1 MPKKNF
7 LSSAFDKF
15 SDKQGGILEEISANT
30 LVVAE
35 TFEEG
40 GEIFDR
46 IDRMVE
52 AIETI
57 VESTKSGSGGLQEA
71 IVLNLVAPTLKPIG
85 LGMGFII
92 DALNQAES
100 AEDLTSKFGALNA
113 GLVVLGD
120 IGKSILMF
128 AATMV
133 IGIPILMVAAVTAPV
148 WVGGIYVIIQG
159 IKMATQSLE
168 KGELDKLLILHA
180 IGISIVR
187 FGLMMAAM
195 VLIAPVAII
204 GMLFT
209 VPLILGVVAMAE
221 YIDEHLG
228 EDSLDKFKTFNESMV
243 MLGLG
248 ILSIG
253 VSLALM
259 AVLAKHVLLG
269 LMVFALVAFSLGGI
283 FMLWEKIFKI
293 DEVKAEAYAKSLAF
307 LGLGIITI
315 GLGLMLMNAFAGAI
329 MKGLM
334 VAALVLIVI
343 GGVFFLFQK
352 MGINKTIK
360 KTSMG
365 LILAGGAILSLSV
378 ALAIANLIMP
388 GFLDTL
394 GILMIIGAVG
404 LTMYIIGNQI
414 GSIVKGALGLIIMGL
429 GLFALSVGIGFM
441 RLALPDPMEGIGM
454 LLFIGGLALVF
465 GVAGMAVANIALG
478 GLAMIIAGVALIVL
492 GLGVMAMMA
501 SLPTVEEGIGMLLL
515 IGGLGLVF
523 GVAGAAAAFIAL
535 GSAAMMVAGVALII
549 IGAGVAIMSAA
560 TKDVTMD
567 QVLVMGAIIGGIG
580 VAMAAAG
587 VVSPLIL
594 LGSVAMTAAG
604 VAVLAISVGIGA
616 LSLLDFSKL
625 GTISEKGNKAFNW
638 SGEKGFFGG
647 KKTNFET
654 AMDAIAD
661 GMALGPLAI
670 IGIMAGAPTLILA
683 GAALTGIA
691 LGLRVFTAVIG
702 DVDLPKLSDNVKMIV
717 AGLADT
723 FADVGR
729 KYPGGGGGILAALT
743 GSGGDKSVVAQGIS
757 AVGGMGKALTGIAK
771 GVQAMAM
778 LKFPTGFDKDGNPT
792 GFETID
798 LTSAVPNLIANTKL
812 IVTGLSSAFAEVGES
827 SAAQGSSWFSSS
839 AYEKGI
845 DVVRQ
850 MGTPLFNLAKGVQ
863 SMAMLKFPTGFDKDG
878 NATGYK
884 SIGDV
889 DTLVAKLAKN
899 TKALIIGLAGVFEE
913 VGASGVGSGG
923 GWFSSSNFEKGAEIA
938 LQLADPYSSLADA
951 VESVAKLTEGITDPV
966 LLREKVTSL
975 VETISVIGGFWVQ
988 SFFDGV
994 NAARNV
1000 KEPYSIL
1007 AASTTDVTTIT
1018 TAISDA
1024 AEVKE
1029 KVSAMIEAIVGTND
1043 EGVDMNAKKLLV
1055 YAIGHTYEKL
1065 GVAIPLIVNALTQFT
1080 VEKGKAFASIFGG
1093 ETPAEMYE
1101 AKNKMLKTLAMSYM
1115 RMAVAIPMIV
1125 ASVNTVAAEPMNE
1138 FTKLYGGVTNDV
1150 EILAAKSTLFEAVGT
1165 SYQKIGSAA
1174 PQIASA
1180 INGTS
1185 LEQMTGWTNM
1195 FVGDVGFLRPIAGYN
1210 AQTELWQTIGNSLTM
1225 GATAFPQISAGIN
1238 AVDYDKLVES
1248 RRMFEA
1254 LGVLAEGGEP
1264 ADILAA
1270 MGESL
1275 EVAMQRLAD
1284 ILMEFQTSVGDAQD
1298 AQGGLLSEIASL
1310 PGKLVGGVVNGV
1322 TGGGGGGNSAEVVR
1336 AVKQLQNALTK
1347 TGVKING
1354 SSNLTR

>member
-1 MPKKNF
+1 MPKKNP
-7 LSSAFDKF
+7 LATAFDKF
-15 SDKQGGILEEISANT
+15 SSKDGVLGEISANT
-30 LVVAE
+30 LLVAE
-35 TFEEG
+35 TFDEG

-57 VESTKSGSGGLQEA
+57 VEGTKSGSGGLQEA

-133 IGIPILMVAAVTAPV
+133 IGIPILMIAAVTAPV

-159 IKMATQSLE
+159 IKMATQGLE
-168 KGELDKLLILHA
+168 EGELDKLLILHA
-180 IGISIVR
+180 IGASIVK
-187 FGLMMAAM
+187 FGLLMAAM
-195 VLIAPVAII
+195 VLIAPVALV

-209 VPLILGVVAMAE
+209 VPLLLGVVAIAK
-221 YIDEHLG
+221 YIGEHFT
-228 EDSLDKFKTFNESMV
+228 EEALDKFMTFNKAMV

-253 VSLALM
+253 LSLALV
-259 AVLAKHVLLG
+259 AVLAKHIIMGLFVFGMVALG
-269 LMVFALVAFSLGGI
+269 LGAI
-283 FMLWEKIFKI
+283 FMLWEKLFQI
-293 DEVKAEAYAKSLAF
+293 DETKAEAYAKSLAF
-307 LGLGIITI
+307 LGIGIITI

-329 MKGLM
+329 IKGLM

-343 GGVFFLFQK
+343 GGVFWLFQK

-365 LILAGGAILSLSV
+365 LILAAGAILALSV
-378 ALAIANLIMP
+378 ALALSNLIMP
-388 GFLDTL
+388 GFLDTM
-394 GILMIIGAVG
+394 GILMIIGAVA
-404 LTMYIIGNQI
+404 LTMFIIGKQI
-414 GSIVKGALGLIIMGL
+414 GNIVQGALSLIIMGI

-441 RLALPDPMEGIGM
+441 RLAIPSVEVGIGM
-454 LLFIGGLALVF
+454 IALIGGIGLVF
-465 GVAGMAVANIALG
+465 GVIGMAFANVALG
-478 GLAMIIAGVALIVL
+478 GAAMIIAGVALIVL
-492 GLGVMAMMA
+492 GLGVMAMMH
-501 SLPTVEEGIGMLLL
+501 SLPTVEEGVGMLLL

-523 GVAGAAAAFIAL
+523 GVAGLAAAFIAL
-535 GSAAMMVAGVALII
+535 GAASMIVAGVALIV
-549 IGAGVAIMSAA
+549 IGAGVAIMAAA

-587 VVSPLIL
+587 LASPLIL

-604 VAVLAISVGIGA
+604 IAVLAISVGMAA
-616 LSLLDFSKL
+616 LASIDFSKL

-647 KKTNFET
+647 KKSNFET
-654 AMDAIAD
+654 AMGAIAD
-661 GMALGPLAI
+661 GMSLGPLSI
-670 IGIMAGAPTLILA
+670 LGIMAGAPVMILA
-683 GAALTGIA
+683 GAALTSIA
-691 LGLRVFTAVIG
+691 LGLRVFTSAIG
-702 DVDLPKLSDNVKMIV
+702 DTDLPSLSDNVQMIV
-717 AGLADT
+717 SGLSET
-723 FADVGR
+723 FAEVGASMGGPFWFTSDVY
-729 KYPGGGGGILAALT
+729 KGIQAT
-743 GSGGDKSVVAQGIS
+743 R
-757 AVGGMGKALTGIAK
+757 GMGTSLTGIAK

-778 LKFPTGFDKDGNPT
+778 LRFPTGFDKEGNPT
-792 GFETID
+792 GYETID
-798 LTSAVPNLIANTKL
+798 LGTAVPNLVANTKL
-812 IVTGLSSAFAEVGES
+812 IITGLSSAFAEVGES
-827 SAAQGSSWFSSS
+827 KAAQGSSWFSSS
-839 AYEKGI
+839 SYEKGI
-845 DVVRQ
+845 EVVKQ

-951 VESVAKLTEGITDPV
+951 VESVATLTEGITDPV

-1007 AASTTDVTTIT
+1007 ASAVTDVTTIT
-1018 TAISDA
+1018 SAISDG
-1024 AEVKE
+1024 AEVRE
-1029 KVSAMIEAIVGTND
+1029 KVSAMIESIVGTND
-1043 EGVDMNAKKLLV
+1043 EGVDMGAKTTLI
-1055 YAIGHTYEKL
+1055 YAIGWTYGKL
-1065 GVAIPLIVNALTQFT
+1065 GVAIPLIVSAITQFT

-1125 ASVNTVAAEPMNE
+1125 ASVNSLAAEPMNE

-1150 EILAAKSTLFEAVGT
+1150 EILAAKSTLFEAVGS
-1165 SYQKIGSAA
+1165 SYQKIGAAA

-1180 INGTS
+1180 VNGTS
-1185 LEQMTGWTNM
+1185 LEQMQGWTGM

-1210 AQTELWQTIGNSLTM
+1210 AQTELWSTIGNSLTM

-1238 AVDYDKLVES
+1238 AIDYNKLVES
-1248 RRMFEA
+1248 RKMFEA
-1254 LGVLAEGGEP
+1254 LGVLSEGGEP

-1284 ILMEFQTSVGDAQD
+1284 ILMEFQTSVGESQD
-1298 AQGGLLSEIASL
+1298 AQGGILSELASL
-1310 PGKLVGGVVNGV
+1310 PGKLVGGVADGIR
-1322 TGGGGGGNSAEVVR
+1322 GDGGGGNSSDDINR
-1336 AVKQLQNALTK
+1336 LIRILTSK
-1347 TGVKING
+1347 GVKINNLPDGLG
-1354 SSNLTR
+1354 S

>member
-1 MPKKNF
+1 MPRKDPLAN
-7 LSSAFDKF
+7 AFDKLN
-15 SDKQGGILEEISANT
+15 SKGGVLNEISANT

-35 TFEEG
+35 TFDEG

-46 IDRMVE
+46 IDRMVT

-57 VESTKSGSGGLQEA
+57 VDSTKTGKGGIQEA

-100 AEDLTSKFGALNA
+100 ADDLTSKFGALNA

-133 IGIPILMVAAVTAPV
+133 IGIPILMIAAVTAPV

-159 IKMATQSLE
+159 IKMATKDLKE
-168 KGELDKLLILHA
+168 GELDKLIILHA
-180 IGISIVR
+180 IGHSIVK

-209 VPLILGVVAMAE
+209 VPLILGIVAMAK
-221 YIDEHLG
+221 YINEHLD
-228 EDSLDKFKTFNESMV
+228 EKQLDNFRTFNESMV
-243 MLGLG
+243 ILGLG
-248 ILSIG
+248 ILAIG
-253 VSLALM
+253 LSLAFM
-259 AVLAKHVLLG
+259 ALAFKQVMMGVLVTILVLGALG
-269 LMVFALVAFSLGGI
+269 AV
-283 FMLWEKIFKI
+283 FMLWEKVFKI
-293 DEVKAEAYAKSLAF
+293 DQTKAEGYAKALAF
-307 LGLGIITI
+307 LGLGIIGI

-329 MKGLM
+329 MKGLL
-334 VAALVLIVI
+334 VASLVLVVL
-343 GGVFFLFQK
+343 GGIFWLFQK
-352 MGINKTIK
+352 MGISRTIK

-365 LILAGGAILSLSV
+365 LILAAGAILALSV
-378 ALAIANLIMP
+378 ALALSNLILP
-388 GFLDTL
+388 GFLETL
-394 GILMIIGAVG
+394 SILITVGAVG
-404 LTMYIIGNQI
+404 LTFYILGKQL
-414 GSIVKGALGLIIMGL
+414 GSIIKGGLAVIVMAL
-429 GLFALSVGIGFM
+429 GLFALSIGIGFM
-441 RLALPDPMEGIGM
+441 RLALPDPETAIGM
-454 LLFIGGLALVF
+454 LLFIGGLGLAF
-465 GVAGMAVANIALG
+465 GLIGMAAAQVALG
-478 GLAMIIAGVALIVL
+478 GLAMILVGVSLIVI
-492 GLGVMAMMA
+492 GLGVMALMA
-501 SLPTVEEGIGMLLL
+501 SLPTIEEGLGMLAL
-515 IGGLGLVF
+515 IGGLGIVF
-523 GVAGAAAAFIAL
+523 GVAGLAAAFIAL
-535 GSAAMMVAGVALII
+535 GAASMMVAGVALII

-625 GTISEKGNKAFNW
+625 GTISEKGSKAFNW

-778 LKFPTGFDKDGNPT
+778 LKFPTGFDKEGNPT

-812 IVTGLSSAFAEVGES
+812 LVAGLSSVFAEVGES
-827 SAAQGSSWFSSS
+827 KAAQGSSWFSSS
-839 AYEKGI
+839 SYEKGI
-845 DVVRQ
+845 DVVKK
-850 MGTPLFNLAKGVQ
+850 MGTPLFNLANGVQ
-863 SMAMLKFPTGFDKDG
+863 AMANLKFPTGYDKDG
-878 NATGYK
+878 NPTGFK
-884 SIGDV
+884 AIGNV
-889 DTLVAKLAKN
+889 DGLVKKLAKN
-899 TKALIIGLAGVFEE
+899 TKALIIGLAGVFED
-913 VGASGVGSGG
+913 VGKSGVGQDG
-923 GWFSSSNFEKGAEIA
+923 GWFSASNFEKGAEIA
-938 LQLADPYSSLADA
+938 LALSDPYASLADA
-951 VESVAKLTEGITDPV
+951 VESVTKITSGISNAGEV
-966 LLREKVTSL
+966 REKVT
-975 VETISVIGGFWVQ
+975 
-988 SFFDGV
+988 
-994 NAARNV
+994 
-1000 KEPYSIL
+1000 
-1007 AASTTDVTTIT
+1007 
-1018 TAISDA
+1018 
-1024 AEVKE
+1024 
-1029 KVSAMIEAIVGTND
+1029 AMIDAITGGDNVD
-1043 EGVDMNAKKLLV
+1043 IDMNAKKNLI
-1055 YAIGHTYEKL
+1055 ATIGATYEKL
-1065 GVAIPLIVNALTQFT
+1065 GTAIPLIVEAITKFT

-1093 ETPAEMYE
+1093 ETPPEMFE
-1101 AKNKMLKTLAMSYM
+1101 AKNKMLRTLATSYM
-1115 RMAVAIPMIV
+1115 RMAVAIPLIV
-1125 ASVNTVAAEPMNE
+1125 GSINTVEAEPMNE
-1138 FTKLYGGVTNDV
+1138 FTKLYGGITQDIEVMATRT
-1150 EILAAKSTLFEAVGT
+1150 TLFQAVGD
-1165 SYQKIGSAA
+1165 SYQKIGGAA
-1174 PQIASA
+1174 PQISAA
-1180 INGTS
+1180 INGTN
-1185 LEQMTGWTNM
+1185 LEQMAAWKNM

-1210 AQTELWQTIGNSLTM
+1210 AQTELWSTIGNSLTM

-1238 AVDYDKLVES
+1238 AIDYDKLVES

-1254 LGVLAEGGEP
+1254 LGVLSEGGEP

-1322 TGGGGGGNSAEVVR
+1322 TGGGNDGGAETAR
-1336 AVKQLQNALTK
+1336 AITQLRNALLK
-1347 TGVKING
+1347 SGIKI
-1354 SSNLTR
+1354 SNLSELDS

>member
-1 MPKKNF
+1 MPKKNP
-7 LSSAFDKF
+7 LATAFDKF
-15 SDKQGGILEEISANT
+15 SSKDGVLGEISANT
-30 LVVAE
+30 LLVAE
-35 TFEEG
+35 TFDEG

-57 VESTKSGSGGLQEA
+57 VDSTQSGSGGLQEA

-133 IGIPILMVAAVTAPV
+133 IGIPILMIAAVTAPV

-159 IKMATQSLE
+159 IKMATQGLE
-168 KGELDKLLILHA
+168 EGELDKLLILHA
-180 IGISIVR
+180 IGASIVK
-187 FGLMMAAM
+187 FGLLMAAM
-195 VLIAPVAII
+195 VLIAPVALV

-209 VPLILGVVAMAE
+209 VPLLLGVVAIAK
-221 YIDEHLG
+221 YIGEHFT
-228 EDSLDKFKTFNESMV
+228 EEALDKFMTFNKAMV

-253 VSLALM
+253 LSLALV
-259 AVLAKHVLLG
+259 AVLGKHIIMGLFVFGMVALG
-269 LMVFALVAFSLGGI
+269 LGAI
-283 FMLWEKIFKI
+283 FMLWEKLFQI
-293 DEVKAEAYAKSLAF
+293 DETKAEAYAKSLAF
-307 LGLGIITI
+307 LGIGIITI

-329 MKGLM
+329 IKGLM

-352 MGINKTIK
+352 MGISKTIK

-365 LILAGGAILSLSV
+365 LILAAGAILALSV
-378 ALAIANLIMP
+378 ALALSNLIMP
-388 GFLDTL
+388 GFLDTM
-394 GILMIIGAVG
+394 GILMIIGAVA
-404 LTMYIIGNQI
+404 LTMFFIGKQIGN
-414 GSIVKGALGLIIMGL
+414 IVKGALALIVMGI
-429 GLFALSVGIGFM
+429 GLFALAVGIGFM
-441 RLALPDPMEGIGM
+441 RLAIPSVEVGIGM
-454 LLFIGGLALVF
+454 IALIGGIGLVF
-465 GVAGMAVANIALG
+465 GVIGMAFANVALG
-478 GLAMIIAGVALIVL
+478 GAAMIIAGVALIVL
-492 GLGVMAMMA
+492 GLGVMAMMH

-523 GVAGAAAAFIAL
+523 GVAGLAAAFIAL
-535 GSAAMMVAGVALII
+535 GAASMIVAGVALIV
-549 IGAGVAIMSAA
+549 IGAGVAIMAAA

-587 VVSPLIL
+587 LASPLIL

-604 VAVLAISVGIGA
+604 IAVLTISVGMAA
-616 LSLLDFSKL
+616 LAAIDFSKL

-647 KKTNFET
+647 KKSNFET
-654 AMDAIAD
+654 AMGAIAD
-661 GMALGPLAI
+661 GMSLGPLSI
-670 IGIMAGAPTLILA
+670 LGIMTGAPVMILA
-683 GAALTGIA
+683 GAALTSIA
-691 LGLRVFTAVIG
+691 LGLRVFTSAIG
-702 DVDLPKLSDNVKMIV
+702 DTDLPRLSDNVQMIV
-717 AGLADT
+717 SGLSET
-723 FADVGR
+723 FAEVGASMGGPFWFTSDVY
-729 KYPGGGGGILAALT
+729 KGIQAT
-743 GSGGDKSVVAQGIS
+743 R
-757 AVGGMGKALTGIAK
+757 GMGTSLTGIAK

-778 LKFPTGFDKDGNPT
+778 LRFPTGFDKEGNPT
-792 GFETID
+792 GYETID
-798 LTSAVPNLIANTKL
+798 LGTAVPNLVANTKL
-812 IVTGLSSAFAEVGES
+812 IITGLSSAFAEVGES
-827 SAAQGSSWFSSS
+827 KAAQGSSWFSSS
-839 AYEKGI
+839 SYEKGI
-845 DVVRQ
+845 DVVKK

-951 VESVAKLTEGITDPV
+951 VESVATLTEGITDPV

-975 VETISVIGGFWVQ
+975 VETISVIGGFWVE

-1007 AASTTDVTTIT
+1007 ASAVTDVTTIT
-1018 TAISDA
+1018 SAISDG
-1024 AEVKE
+1024 AEVRE
-1029 KVSAMIEAIVGTND
+1029 KVSAMIESIVGTND
-1043 EGVDMNAKKLLV
+1043 EGVDMGAKTTLI
-1055 YAIGHTYEKL
+1055 YAIGWTYGKL
-1065 GVAIPLIVNALTQFT
+1065 GVAIPLIVSAITQFT

-1101 AKNKMLKTLAMSYM
+1101 AKNKMLKTLATSYM

-1125 ASVNTVAAEPMNE
+1125 ASVNTIAAEPMNE

-1150 EILAAKSTLFEAVGT
+1150 EILAAKSTLFEAVGS
-1165 SYQKIGSAA
+1165 SYQKIGAAA

-1180 INGTS
+1180 VNGTS
-1185 LEQMTGWTNM
+1185 LEQMQGWTGM

-1210 AQTELWQTIGNSLTM
+1210 AQTELWSTIGNSLTM

-1238 AVDYDKLVES
+1238 AIDYNKLVES

-1254 LGVLAEGGEP
+1254 LGVLSEGGEP

-1275 EVAMQRLAD
+1275 EIAMQRLAD
-1284 ILMEFQTSVGDAQD
+1284 ILMEFQTSVGESQD
-1298 AQGGLLSEIASL
+1298 AQGGFMSELASL
-1310 PGKLVGGVVNGV
+1310 PGKLVGGVADGIRGN
-1322 TGGGGGGNSAEVVR
+1322 GGGGSNNSDDINR
-1336 AVKQLQNALTK
+1336 LIRILTSK
-1347 TGVKING
+1347 GVKINNLPDGLG
-1354 SSNLTR
+1354 S

>member
-1 MPKKNF
+1 MPKKNP
-7 LSSAFDKF
+7 LATAFDKF
-15 SDKQGGILEEISANT
+15 SSKDGVLGEISANT
-30 LVVAE
+30 LLVAE
-35 TFEEG
+35 TFDEG

-57 VESTKSGSGGLQEA
+57 VEGTKSGSGGLQEA

-133 IGIPILMVAAVTAPV
+133 IGIPILMIAAVTAPV

-159 IKMATQSLE
+159 IKMATQGLE
-168 KGELDKLLILHA
+168 EGELDKLLILHA
-180 IGISIVR
+180 IGASIVK
-187 FGLMMAAM
+187 FGLLMAAM
-195 VLIAPVAII
+195 VLIAPVALV

-209 VPLILGVVAMAE
+209 VPLLLGVVAIAK
-221 YIDEHLG
+221 YIGEHFT
-228 EDSLDKFKTFNESMV
+228 EEALDKFMTFNKAMV

-253 VSLALM
+253 LSLALV
-259 AVLAKHVLLG
+259 AVLAKHIIMGLFVFGMVALG
-269 LMVFALVAFSLGGI
+269 LGAI
-283 FMLWEKIFKI
+283 FMLWEKLFQI
-293 DEVKAEAYAKSLAF
+293 DETKAEAYAKSLAF
-307 LGLGIITI
+307 LGIGIITI

-329 MKGLM
+329 IKGLM

-343 GGVFFLFQK
+343 GGVFWLFQK

-365 LILAGGAILSLSV
+365 LILAAGAILALSV
-378 ALAIANLIMP
+378 ALALSNLIMP
-388 GFLDTL
+388 GFLDTM
-394 GILMIIGAVG
+394 GILMIIGAVA
-404 LTMYIIGNQI
+404 LTMFIIGKQI
-414 GSIVKGALGLIIMGL
+414 GNIVQGALSLIIMGI

-441 RLALPDPMEGIGM
+441 RLAIPSVEVGIGM
-454 LLFIGGLALVF
+454 IALIGGIGLVF
-465 GVAGMAVANIALG
+465 GVIGMAFANVALG
-478 GLAMIIAGVALIVL
+478 GAAMIIAGVALIVL
-492 GLGVMAMMA
+492 GLGVMAMMH
-501 SLPTVEEGIGMLLL
+501 SLPTVEEGVGMLLL

-523 GVAGAAAAFIAL
+523 GVAGLAAAFIAL
-535 GSAAMMVAGVALII
+535 GAASMIVAGVALIV
-549 IGAGVAIMSAA
+549 IGAGVAIMAAA

-587 VVSPLIL
+587 LASPLIL

-604 VAVLAISVGIGA
+604 IAVLAISVGMAA
-616 LSLLDFSKL
+616 LASIDFSKL

-647 KKTNFET
+647 KKSNFET
-654 AMDAIAD
+654 AMGAIAD
-661 GMALGPLAI
+661 GMSLGPLSI
-670 IGIMAGAPTLILA
+670 LGIMAGAPVMILA
-683 GAALTGIA
+683 GAALTSIA
-691 LGLRVFTAVIG
+691 LGLRVFTSAIG
-702 DVDLPKLSDNVKMIV
+702 DTDLPSLSDNVQMIV
-717 AGLADT
+717 SGLSET
-723 FADVGR
+723 FAEVGASMGGPFWFTSDVY
-729 KYPGGGGGILAALT
+729 KGIQAT
-743 GSGGDKSVVAQGIS
+743 R
-757 AVGGMGKALTGIAK
+757 GMGTSLTGIAK

-778 LKFPTGFDKDGNPT
+778 LRFPTGFDKEGNPT
-792 GFETID
+792 GYETID
-798 LTSAVPNLIANTKL
+798 LGTAVPNLVANTKL
-812 IVTGLSSAFAEVGES
+812 IITGLSSAFAEVGES
-827 SAAQGSSWFSSS
+827 KAAQGSSWFSSS
-839 AYEKGI
+839 SYEKGI
-845 DVVRQ
+845 EVVKQ

-951 VESVAKLTEGITDPV
+951 VESVATLTEGITDPV

-1007 AASTTDVTTIT
+1007 ASAVTDVTTIT
-1018 TAISDA
+1018 SAISDG
-1024 AEVKE
+1024 AEVRE
-1029 KVSAMIEAIVGTND
+1029 KVSAMIESIVGTND
-1043 EGVDMNAKKLLV
+1043 EGVDMGAKTTLI
-1055 YAIGHTYEKL
+1055 YAIGWTYGKL
-1065 GVAIPLIVNALTQFT
+1065 GVAIPLIVNAITQFT

-1125 ASVNTVAAEPMNE
+1125 ASVNSLAAEPMNE

-1150 EILAAKSTLFEAVGT
+1150 EILAAKSTLFEAVGS
-1165 SYQKIGSAA
+1165 SYQKIGAAA

-1185 LEQMTGWTNM
+1185 LEQMQGWTGM

-1210 AQTELWQTIGNSLTM
+1210 AQTELWSTIGNSLTM

-1238 AVDYDKLVES
+1238 AIDYNKLVES
-1248 RRMFEA
+1248 RKMFEA
-1254 LGVLAEGGEP
+1254 LGVLSEGGEP

-1284 ILMEFQTSVGDAQD
+1284 ILMEFQTSVGESQD
-1298 AQGGLLSEIASL
+1298 AQGGILSELASL
-1310 PGKLVGGVVNGV
+1310 PGKLVGGVADGIR
-1322 TGGGGGGNSAEVVR
+1322 GDGGGGNSSDDINR
-1336 AVKQLQNALTK
+1336 LIRILTSK
-1347 TGVKING
+1347 GVKINNLPDGLG
-1354 SSNLTR
+1354 S

>member
-1 MPKKNF
+1 MPRKDPLAN
-7 LSSAFDKF
+7 AFDKLN
-15 SDKQGGILEEISANT
+15 SKGGVLNEISANT

-57 VESTKSGSGGLQEA
+57 VDSTKTGKGGVQEA

-100 AEDLTSKFGALNA
+100 ADDLTSKFGALNA

-159 IKMATQSLE
+159 IKMATKDLE
-168 KGELDKLLILHA
+168 EGELDKLMILHA
-180 IGISIVR
+180 IGHSIVK

-195 VLIAPVAII
+195 VLIAPIAII

-209 VPLILGVVAMAE
+209 VPLILGIVAMAK
-221 YIDEHLG
+221 YIGEHLD
-228 EDSLDKFKTFNESMV
+228 EKQLDKFRTFNEGMV
-243 MLGLG
+243 ILGLG
-248 ILSIG
+248 ILAIG
-253 VSLALM
+253 LSLAFM
-259 AVLAKHVLLG
+259 ALAYKQVMMGVLVTVLVLS
-269 LMVFALVAFSLGGI
+269 VLGGV
-283 FMLWEKIFKI
+283 FMLWEKVFKI
-293 DEVKAEAYAKSLAF
+293 DQTKAEGYAKALAF
-307 LGLGIITI
+307 LGLGIIGI

-329 MKGLM
+329 MKGLL
-334 VAALVLIVI
+334 VASLVLVVL
-343 GGVFFLFQK
+343 GGIFFLFQK
-352 MGINKTIK
+352 MGISRTIK

-365 LILAGGAILSLSV
+365 LILAAGAILALSV

-394 GILMIIGAVG
+394 GILMVIGAVG

-414 GSIVKGALGLIIMGL
+414 GAIVKGALGLIIMGL
-429 GLFALSVGIGFM
+429 GLFALAVGIGFM
-441 RLALPDPMEGIGM
+441 RLALPDPLEGMGM
-454 LLFIGGLALVF
+454 LLFIGALALVF

-478 GLAMIIAGVALIVL
+478 GLAMIIAGVALIVI
-492 GLGVMAMMA
+492 GLGVMAIMA
-501 SLPTVEEGIGMLLL
+501 SLPTIEEGLGMLAL
-515 IGGLGLVF
+515 IGGLALVF
-523 GVAGAAAAFIAL
+523 GVAGLAAAFIAL
-535 GSAAMMVAGVALII
+535 GAVSMMVAGVALII
-549 IGAGVAIMSAA
+549 IGAGVAIMAAA
-560 TKDVTMD
+560 TKEVTMD

-587 VVSPLIL
+587 LAAPLII
-594 LGSVAMTAAG
+594 LGSAAMTLAG
-604 VAVLAISVGIGA
+604 VAVITIAAGLGA
-616 LSLLDFSKL
+616 LSLLNFAKL

-778 LKFPTGFDKDGNPT
+778 LKFPTGFDKEGNPT

-812 IVTGLSSAFAEVGES
+812 LVAGLSSVFAEVGES
-827 SAAQGSSWFSSS
+827 KAAQGSSWFSSS
-839 AYEKGI
+839 SYEKGI
-845 DVVRQ
+845 DVVKK
-850 MGTPLFNLAKGVQ
+850 MGTPLFNLANGVQ
-863 SMAMLKFPTGFDKDG
+863 AMANLKFPTGYDKDG
-878 NATGYK
+878 NPTGFK
-884 SIGDV
+884 AIGNV
-889 DTLVAKLAKN
+889 DGLVKKLAKN
-899 TKALIIGLAGVFEE
+899 TKALIIGLAGVFED
-913 VGASGVGSGG
+913 VGKSGVGQDG
-923 GWFSSSNFEKGAEIA
+923 GWFSASNFEKGAEIA
-938 LQLADPYSSLADA
+938 LALSDPYASLADA
-951 VESVAKLTEGITDPV
+951 VESVTKITSGISNAGEV
-966 LLREKVTSL
+966 REKVT
-975 VETISVIGGFWVQ
+975 
-988 SFFDGV
+988 
-994 NAARNV
+994 
-1000 KEPYSIL
+1000 
-1007 AASTTDVTTIT
+1007 
-1018 TAISDA
+1018 
-1024 AEVKE
+1024 
-1029 KVSAMIEAIVGTND
+1029 AMIDAITGGDNVD
-1043 EGVDMNAKKLLV
+1043 IDMNAKKNLI
-1055 YAIGHTYEKL
+1055 ATIGATYEKL
-1065 GVAIPLIVNALTQFT
+1065 GTAIPLIVEAITKFT

-1093 ETPAEMYE
+1093 ETPPEMFE
-1101 AKNKMLKTLAMSYM
+1101 AKNKMLRTLATSYM
-1115 RMAVAIPMIV
+1115 RMAVAIPLIV
-1125 ASVNTVAAEPMNE
+1125 GSINTVEAEPMNE
-1138 FTKLYGGVTNDV
+1138 FTKLYGGITQDV
-1150 EILAAKSTLFEAVGT
+1150 EVMATRTTLFQAVGD
-1165 SYQKIGSAA
+1165 SYQKIGGAA
-1174 PQIASA
+1174 PQISAA
-1180 INGTS
+1180 INGTN
-1185 LEQMTGWTNM
+1185 LEQMTAWKNM

-1210 AQTELWQTIGNSLTM
+1210 AQTELWSTIGNSLTM

-1238 AVDYDKLVES
+1238 AIDYNKLVES

-1254 LGVLAEGGEP
+1254 LGVLSEGGEP

-1322 TGGGGGGNSAEVVR
+1322 TGGGSDGGAETAR
-1336 AVKQLQNALTK
+1336 AITQLRNALLK
-1347 TGVKING
+1347 SGIKI
-1354 SSNLTR
+1354 SNLSELDS

>member
-1 MPKKNF
+1 MPKKDF

-15 SDKQGGILEEISANT
+15 SDKQGGILNEISANT

-57 VESTKSGSGGLQEA
+57 VDNTKSGKGGIQEA

-133 IGIPILMVAAVTAPV
+133 IGIPILMIAAVTAPV

-159 IKMATQSLE
+159 IKMATQGLE
-168 KGELDKLLILHA
+168 EGELDKLIILHA
-180 IGISIVR
+180 IGLSIMK

-209 VPLILGVVAMAE
+209 VPLILGVVAMAK
-221 YIDEHLG
+221 YIEEHLG
-228 EDSLDKFKTFNESMV
+228 KDAIENFRSFNEAMV

-248 ILSIG
+248 LLAIG
-253 VSLALM
+253 LSLAFMGVFYAQVFTGL
-259 AVLAKHVLLG
+259 AVAAGIILG
-269 LMVFALVAFSLGGI
+269 LGLLFMIWDKGFGI
-283 FMLWEKIFKI
+283 
-293 DEVKAEAYAKSLAF
+293 DQTKAEGYAKALAF
-307 LGLGIITI
+307 LGLGLI
-315 GLGLMLMNAFAGAI
+315 GIALGLMLMNAFAAPI

-334 VAALVLIVI
+334 VAALVLVVL
-343 GGVFFLFQK
+343 GGVFWLFEK
-352 MGINKTIK
+352 MGISRTIK

-365 LILAGGAILSLSV
+365 LILAAGAILALSV
-378 ALAIANLIMP
+378 ALALSNLIMP
-388 GFLDTL
+388 GFVETL
-394 GILMIIGAVG
+394 GILMVVGAVA
-404 LTMYIIGNQI
+404 LTFYIIGKQLGN
-414 GSIVKGALGLIIMGL
+414 IVKGGLAIVVMAI
-429 GLFALSVGIGFM
+429 GLFALAVGIGFM
-441 RLALPDPMEGIGM
+441 RLALPSIED
-454 LLFIGGLALVF
+454 GL
-465 GVAGMAVANIALG
+465 
-478 GLAMIIAGVALIVL
+478 
-492 GLGVMAMMA
+492 
-501 SLPTVEEGIGMLLL
+501 GMLLL
-515 IGGLGLVF
+515 IGGLGAVFGVIGLVAANVALGAASMILAGVALIVIGLGVMAIMASLPSVEEGLGMLALIGGLGVVF
-523 GVAGAAAAFIAL
+523 GVAGLAAAFIAL
-535 GSAAMMVAGVALII
+535 GAASMIVAGVALII
-549 IGAGVAIMSAA
+549 LGAGVAIMSAA

-587 VVSPLIL
+587 LASPLII
-594 LGSVAMTAAG
+594 LGSAAMTLAG
-604 VAVLAISVGIGA
+604 VAVITIAAGMGA
-616 LSLLDFSKL
+616 LSLLDFAKL
-625 GTISEKGNKAFNW
+625 GSISEKGNKAFNW

-778 LKFPTGFDKDGNPT
+778 LKFPTGFDKEGNPT

-845 DVVRQ
+845 DVVKK

-889 DTLVAKLAKN
+889 DTLVAKLSKN

-913 VGASGVGSGG
+913 VGKSGVGQDG
-923 GWFSSSNFEKGAEIA
+923 GWFSASNFEKGAEIA
-938 LQLADPYSSLADA
+938 LALADPYSSLADA
-951 VESVAKLTEGITDPV
+951 VESVTKITSSISDAGEV
-966 LLREKVTSL
+966 REKVTSMIEAITGTGEQDVDL
-975 VETISVIGGFWVQ
+975 NAKKNLISVIG
-988 SFFDGV
+988 S
-994 NAARNV
+994 
-1000 KEPYSIL
+1000 
-1007 AASTTDVTTIT
+1007 
-1018 TAISDA
+1018 
-1024 AEVKE
+1024 
-1029 KVSAMIEAIVGTND
+1029 
-1043 EGVDMNAKKLLV
+1043 
-1055 YAIGHTYEKL
+1055 TYEKL
-1065 GVAIPLIVNALTQFT
+1065 GVAIPLIVDAITKFT

-1093 ETPAEMYE
+1093 ETPPEMFE
-1101 AKNKMLKTLAMSYM
+1101 AKNKMLKTLATSYM

-1125 ASVNTVAAEPMNE
+1125 GAVNTVEAEPMNE
-1138 FTKLYGGVTNDV
+1138 FTKLYGGITNDIEV
-1150 EILAAKSTLFEAVGT
+1150 IAAKTNLFETVGT
-1165 SYQKIGSAA
+1165 AYQKIGSAA

-1180 INGTS
+1180 VAGTD
-1185 LEQMTGWTNM
+1185 LEQMQGWTNM
-1195 FVGDVGFLRPIAGYN
+1195 FVGDVGFMRPIAGYN
-1210 AQTELWQTIGNSLTM
+1210 AQTELWHTIGNTLTT
-1225 GATAFPQISAGIN
+1225 GASSFPQISEGIN
-1238 AVDYDKLVES
+1238 AVDYNKLVES

-1264 ADILAA
+1264 SDILAA

-1284 ILMEFQTSVGDAQD
+1284 ILMEFQDSVGEAQ
-1298 AQGGLLSEIASL
+1298 AGQEGMLEKMMSI
-1310 PGKLVGGVVNGV
+1310 PGRIVSGAVNGF
-1322 TGGGGGGNSAEVVR
+1322 TGGGGDADTAR
-1336 AVKQLQNALTK
+1336 AIANLRNTLVKS
-1347 TGVKING
+1347 GIKI
-1354 SSNLTR
+1354 SNISELDN

>member
-1 MPKKNF
+1 MPRKDPLAN
-7 LSSAFDKF
+7 AFDKLN
-15 SDKQGGILEEISANT
+15 SKGGVLNEISANT

-35 TFEEG
+35 TFDEG

-46 IDRMVE
+46 IDRMVT

-57 VESTKSGSGGLQEA
+57 VDSTKTGKGGIQEA

-85 LGMGFII
+85 LVMGFII

-100 AEDLTSKFGALNA
+100 ADDLTSKFGALNA

-133 IGIPILMVAAVTAPV
+133 IGIPILMIAAVTAPV

-159 IKMATQSLE
+159 IKMATKDLKE
-168 KGELDKLLILHA
+168 GELDKLIILHA
-180 IGISIVR
+180 IGHSIVK

-209 VPLILGVVAMAE
+209 VPLILGIVAMAK
-221 YIDEHLG
+221 YINEHLD
-228 EDSLDKFKTFNESMV
+228 EKQLDNFRTFNESMV
-243 MLGLG
+243 ILGLG
-248 ILSIG
+248 ILAIG
-253 VSLALM
+253 LSLAFM
-259 AVLAKHVLLG
+259 ALAFKQVMMGVLVTILVLGALG
-269 LMVFALVAFSLGGI
+269 AV
-283 FMLWEKIFKI
+283 FMLWEKVFKI
-293 DEVKAEAYAKSLAF
+293 DQTKAEGYAKALAF
-307 LGLGIITI
+307 LGLGIIGI

-329 MKGLM
+329 MKGLL
-334 VAALVLIVI
+334 VASLVLVVL
-343 GGVFFLFQK
+343 GGIFWLFQK
-352 MGINKTIK
+352 MGISRTIK

-365 LILAGGAILSLSV
+365 LILAAGAILALSV
-378 ALAIANLIMP
+378 ALALSNLILP
-388 GFLDTL
+388 GFLETL
-394 GILMIIGAVG
+394 SILITVGAVG
-404 LTMYIIGNQI
+404 LTFYILGKQL
-414 GSIVKGALGLIIMGL
+414 GSIIKGGLAVIVMAL
-429 GLFALSVGIGFM
+429 GLFALSIGIGFM
-441 RLALPDPMEGIGM
+441 RLALPDPETAIGM
-454 LLFIGGLALVF
+454 LLFIGGLGLAF
-465 GVAGMAVANIALG
+465 GLIGMAAAQVALG
-478 GLAMIIAGVALIVL
+478 GLAMILVGVSLIVI
-492 GLGVMAMMA
+492 GLGVMALMA
-501 SLPTVEEGIGMLLL
+501 SLPTIEEGLGMLAL
-515 IGGLGLVF
+515 IGGLGIVF
-523 GVAGAAAAFIAL
+523 GVAGLAAAFIAL
-535 GSAAMMVAGVALII
+535 GAASMMVAGVALII

-625 GTISEKGNKAFNW
+625 GTISEKGSKAFNW

-778 LKFPTGFDKDGNPT
+778 LKFPTGFDKEGNPT

-812 IVTGLSSAFAEVGES
+812 LVAGLSSVFAEVGES
-827 SAAQGSSWFSSS
+827 KAAQGSSWFSSS
-839 AYEKGI
+839 SYEKGI
-845 DVVRQ
+845 DVVKK
-850 MGTPLFNLAKGVQ
+850 MGTPLFNLANGVQ
-863 SMAMLKFPTGFDKDG
+863 AMANLKFPTGYDKDG
-878 NATGYK
+878 NPTGFK
-884 SIGDV
+884 AIGNV
-889 DTLVAKLAKN
+889 DGLVKKLAKN
-899 TKALIIGLAGVFEE
+899 TKALIIGLAGVFED
-913 VGASGVGSGG
+913 VGKSGVGQDG
-923 GWFSSSNFEKGAEIA
+923 GWFSASNFEKGAEIA
-938 LQLADPYSSLADA
+938 LALSDPYASLADA
-951 VESVAKLTEGITDPV
+951 VESVTKITSGISNAGEV
-966 LLREKVTSL
+966 REKVT
-975 VETISVIGGFWVQ
+975 
-988 SFFDGV
+988 
-994 NAARNV
+994 
-1000 KEPYSIL
+1000 
-1007 AASTTDVTTIT
+1007 
-1018 TAISDA
+1018 
-1024 AEVKE
+1024 
-1029 KVSAMIEAIVGTND
+1029 AMIDAITGGDNVD
-1043 EGVDMNAKKLLV
+1043 IDMNAKKNLI
-1055 YAIGHTYEKL
+1055 ATIGATYEKL
-1065 GVAIPLIVNALTQFT
+1065 GTAIPLIVEAITKFT

-1093 ETPAEMYE
+1093 ETPPEMFE
-1101 AKNKMLKTLAMSYM
+1101 AKNKMLRTLATSYM
-1115 RMAVAIPMIV
+1115 RMAVAIPLIV
-1125 ASVNTVAAEPMNE
+1125 GSINTVEAEPMNE
-1138 FTKLYGGVTNDV
+1138 FTKLYGGITQDIEVMATRT
-1150 EILAAKSTLFEAVGT
+1150 TLFQAVGD
-1165 SYQKIGSAA
+1165 SYQKIGGAA
-1174 PQIASA
+1174 PQISAA
-1180 INGTS
+1180 INGTN
-1185 LEQMTGWTNM
+1185 LEQMTAWKNM

-1210 AQTELWQTIGNSLTM
+1210 AQTELWSTIGNSLTM

-1238 AVDYDKLVES
+1238 AIDYDKLVES

-1254 LGVLAEGGEP
+1254 LGVLSEGGEP

-1322 TGGGGGGNSAEVVR
+1322 TGGGNDGGAETAR
-1336 AVKQLQNALTK
+1336 AITQLRNALLK
-1347 TGVKING
+1347 SGIKI
-1354 SSNLTR
+1354 SNLSELDS

>member
-1 MPKKNF
+1 MPKKNP
-7 LSSAFDKF
+7 LATAFDKF
-15 SDKQGGILEEISANT
+15 SSKDGVLGEISANT
-30 LVVAE
+30 LLVAE
-35 TFEEG
+35 TFDEG

-57 VESTKSGSGGLQEA
+57 VESTQSGSGGLQEA

-133 IGIPILMVAAVTAPV
+133 IGIPILMIAAVTAPV

-159 IKMATQSLE
+159 IKMATQGLE
-168 KGELDKLLILHA
+168 EGELDKLIILHA
-180 IGISIVR
+180 IGASIVK
-187 FGLMMAAM
+187 FGLLMAAM
-195 VLIAPVAII
+195 VLIAPVALV

-209 VPLILGVVAMAE
+209 VPLLLGVVAIAK
-221 YIDEHLG
+221 YIGEHFT
-228 EDSLDKFKTFNESMV
+228 EEALDKFMTFNKAMV
-243 MLGLG
+243 ILGLG

-253 VSLALM
+253 LSLALV
-259 AVLAKHVLLG
+259 AVLAKHIIMGLFVFGVVALG
-269 LMVFALVAFSLGGI
+269 LGAI
-283 FMLWEKIFKI
+283 FMLWEKLFQI
-293 DEVKAEAYAKSLAF
+293 DETKAEAYAKSLAF
-307 LGLGIITI
+307 LGIGIITI

-329 MKGLM
+329 IKGLM

-360 KTSMG
+360 KTASG
-365 LILAGGAILSLSV
+365 LILAAGAILALSV
-378 ALAIANLIMP
+378 ALALSNLIMP
-388 GFLDTL
+388 GFLDTM
-394 GILMIIGAVG
+394 GILMIIGAVA
-404 LTMYIIGNQI
+404 LTMFFIGKQIGN
-414 GSIVKGALGLIIMGL
+414 IVKGALALIVMGI

-441 RLALPDPMEGIGM
+441 RLAIPSVEVGIGM
-454 LLFIGGLALVF
+454 IALIGGIGLVF
-465 GVAGMAVANIALG
+465 GVIGMAFANVALG
-478 GLAMIIAGVALIVL
+478 GAAMIIAGVALIVL
-492 GLGVMAMMA
+492 GLGVMAMMH

-523 GVAGAAAAFIAL
+523 GVAGLAAAFIAL
-535 GSAAMMVAGVALII
+535 GAASMIVAGVALIV
-549 IGAGVAIMSAA
+549 IGAGVAIMAAA

-587 VVSPLIL
+587 LASPLIL

-604 VAVLAISVGIGA
+604 IAVLAISVGMAA
-616 LSLLDFSKL
+616 LAAIDFNKL

-647 KKTNFET
+647 KKSNFET

-661 GMALGPLAI
+661 GMSLGPLSI
-670 IGIMAGAPTLILA
+670 LGIMTGAPVMILA
-683 GAALTGIA
+683 GAALTSIA
-691 LGLRVFTAVIG
+691 LGLRVFTSAIG
-702 DVDLPKLSDNVKMIV
+702 DTDLPRLSDNVQMIV
-717 AGLADT
+717 SGLSET
-723 FADVGR
+723 FAEVGASMGGPFWFTSDVY
-729 KYPGGGGGILAALT
+729 KGIQAT
-743 GSGGDKSVVAQGIS
+743 R
-757 AVGGMGKALTGIAK
+757 GMGTSLTGIAK

-778 LKFPTGFDKDGNPT
+778 LRFPTGFDKEGNPT
-792 GFETID
+792 GYETID
-798 LTSAVPNLIANTKL
+798 LGTAVPNLVANTKL
-812 IVTGLSSAFAEVGES
+812 IITGLSSAFAEVGES
-827 SAAQGSSWFSSS
+827 KAAQGSSWFSSS
-839 AYEKGI
+839 SYEKGI
-845 DVVRQ
+845 DVVQ
-850 MGTPLFNLAKGVQ
+850 KMGTPLFNLAKGVQ

-951 VESVAKLTEGITDPV
+951 VESVATLTEGITDPV

-1007 AASTTDVTTIT
+1007 ASAVTDVTTIT
-1018 TAISDA
+1018 SAISDG
-1024 AEVKE
+1024 AEVRE
-1029 KVSAMIEAIVGTND
+1029 KVSAMIESIVGTND
-1043 EGVDMNAKKLLV
+1043 DGVDMGAKTSLIH
-1055 YAIGHTYEKL
+1055 AIGWTYGKL
-1065 GVAIPLIVNALTQFT
+1065 GVAIPLIVNAITQFT

-1101 AKNKMLKTLAMSYM
+1101 AKNKMLKTLATSYM

-1125 ASVNTVAAEPMNE
+1125 ASVNSLAAEPMNE
-1138 FTKLYGGVTNDV
+1138 FTKLYGGVTNDIEV
-1150 EILAAKSTLFEAVGT
+1150 LAAKSTLFEAVGS
-1165 SYQKIGSAA
+1165 SYQKIGAAA

-1185 LEQMTGWTNM
+1185 LEQMQGWTGM

-1210 AQTELWQTIGNSLTM
+1210 AQTELWSTIGNSLTM

-1238 AVDYDKLVES
+1238 AVDYNKLVES

-1264 ADILAA
+1264 SDILAA

-1284 ILMEFQTSVGDAQD
+1284 ILMEFQTSVGESQD
-1298 AQGGLLSEIASL
+1298 AQGGFLSELASL
-1310 PGKLVGGVVNGV
+1310 PGKLVGGVADGIR
-1322 TGGGGGGNSAEVVR
+1322 GDSGGGNNAEVVR

-1347 TGVKING
+1347 TGIKISNNG
-1354 SSNLTR
+1354 RLSN

>member
-1 MPKKNF
+1 MPRKDPLAN
-7 LSSAFDKF
+7 AFDKLN
-15 SDKQGGILEEISANT
+15 SKGGVLNEISANT

-57 VESTKSGSGGLQEA
+57 VDSTKTGKGGVQEA

-100 AEDLTSKFGALNA
+100 ADDLTSKFGALNA

-159 IKMATQSLE
+159 IKMATKDLE
-168 KGELDKLLILHA
+168 EGELDKLIILHA
-180 IGISIVR
+180 IGHSIVK

-209 VPLILGVVAMAE
+209 VPLILGIVAMAK
-221 YIDEHLG
+221 YIGEHLD
-228 EDSLDKFKTFNESMV
+228 EKQLDKFRTFNEGMV
-243 MLGLG
+243 ILGLG
-248 ILSIG
+248 ILAIG
-253 VSLALM
+253 LSLAFM
-259 AVLAKHVLLG
+259 ALAYKQVMMGVVVTVLVLSVLG
-269 LMVFALVAFSLGGI
+269 AV
-283 FMLWEKIFKI
+283 FMLWEKVFKI
-293 DEVKAEAYAKSLAF
+293 DQTKAEGYAKALAF
-307 LGLGIITI
+307 LGLGIIGI

-329 MKGLM
+329 MKGLL
-334 VAALVLIVI
+334 VASLVLVVL
-343 GGVFFLFQK
+343 GGIFWLFQK
-352 MGINKTIK
+352 MGISRTIK

-365 LILAGGAILSLSV
+365 LILAAGAILALSV
-378 ALAIANLIMP
+378 ALALSNLILP
-388 GFLDTL
+388 GFLETL
-394 GILMIIGAVG
+394 SILITVGAVG
-404 LTMYIIGNQI
+404 LTFYILGKQL
-414 GSIVKGALGLIIMGL
+414 GSIIKGGLAVIVMAL
-429 GLFALSVGIGFM
+429 GLFALSIGIGFM
-441 RLALPDPMEGIGM
+441 RLALPDPETAIGM
-454 LLFIGGLALVF
+454 LLFIGGLGLAF
-465 GVAGMAVANIALG
+465 GLIGMAAAQVALG
-478 GLAMIIAGVALIVL
+478 GLAMILVGVSLIVI
-492 GLGVMAMMA
+492 GLGVMALMA
-501 SLPTVEEGIGMLLL
+501 SLPTIEEGLGMLAL
-515 IGGLGLVF
+515 IGGLGIVF
-523 GVAGAAAAFIAL
+523 GVAGLAAAFIAL
-535 GSAAMMVAGVALII
+535 GAASMMVAGVALII
-549 IGAGVAIMSAA
+549 IGAGVAIMAAA
-560 TKDVTMD
+560 TKEVTMD

-587 VVSPLIL
+587 LASPLII
-594 LGSVAMTAAG
+594 LGSAAMTLAG
-604 VAVLAISVGIGA
+604 VAVITIAAGLGA
-616 LSLLDFSKL
+616 LSLLNFAKL

-778 LKFPTGFDKDGNPT
+778 LKFPTGFDKEGNPT

-812 IVTGLSSAFAEVGES
+812 LVAGLSSVFAEVGES
-827 SAAQGSSWFSSS
+827 KAAQGSSWFSSS
-839 AYEKGI
+839 SYEKGI
-845 DVVRQ
+845 DVVKK
-850 MGTPLFNLAKGVQ
+850 MGTPLFNLANGVQ
-863 SMAMLKFPTGFDKDG
+863 AMANLKFPTGYDKDG
-878 NATGYK
+878 NPTGFK
-884 SIGDV
+884 AIGNV
-889 DTLVAKLAKN
+889 DGLVKKLAKN
-899 TKALIIGLAGVFEE
+899 TKALIIGLAGVFED
-913 VGASGVGSGG
+913 VGKSGVGQDG
-923 GWFSSSNFEKGAEIA
+923 GWFSASNFEKGAEIA
-938 LQLADPYSSLADA
+938 LALSDPYASLADA
-951 VESVAKLTEGITDPV
+951 VESVTKITSGISNAGEV
-966 LLREKVTSL
+966 REKVT
-975 VETISVIGGFWVQ
+975 
-988 SFFDGV
+988 
-994 NAARNV
+994 
-1000 KEPYSIL
+1000 
-1007 AASTTDVTTIT
+1007 
-1018 TAISDA
+1018 
-1024 AEVKE
+1024 
-1029 KVSAMIEAIVGTND
+1029 AMIDAITGGDNVD
-1043 EGVDMNAKKLLV
+1043 IDMNAKKQLIW
-1055 YAIGHTYEKL
+1055 AIGATYEKL
-1065 GVAIPLIVNALTQFT
+1065 GIAIPLIVEAITKFT

-1093 ETPAEMYE
+1093 ETPPEMFE
-1101 AKNKMLKTLAMSYM
+1101 AKNKMLTTLATSYM
-1115 RMAVAIPMIV
+1115 RMAVAIPLIV
-1125 ASVNTVAAEPMNE
+1125 GSINTVEAEPMNE
-1138 FTKLYGGVTNDV
+1138 FTKLYGGITQDV
-1150 EILAAKSTLFEAVGT
+1150 EVMATRTTLFQAVGD
-1165 SYQKIGSAA
+1165 SYQKIGGAA
-1174 PQIASA
+1174 PQISAA
-1180 INGTS
+1180 INGTN
-1185 LEQMTGWTNM
+1185 LEQMTAWKNM

-1210 AQTELWQTIGNSLTM
+1210 AQTELWSTIGNSLTM

-1238 AVDYDKLVES
+1238 AIDYNKLVES

-1254 LGVLAEGGEP
+1254 LGVLSEGGEP

-1322 TGGGGGGNSAEVVR
+1322 SGGGSDGGAETAR
-1336 AVKQLQNALTK
+1336 AISQLRNALLK
-1347 TGVKING
+1347 SGIKI
-1354 SSNLTR
+1354 SNLSELDS

>member
-1 MPKKNF
+1 MPKKNP
-7 LSSAFDKF
+7 LATAFDKF
-15 SDKQGGILEEISANT
+15 SSKDGVLGEISANT
-30 LVVAE
+30 LLVAE
-35 TFEEG
+35 TFDEG

-57 VESTKSGSGGLQEA
+57 VEGTKSGSGGLQEA

-133 IGIPILMVAAVTAPV
+133 IGIPILMIAAVTAPV

-159 IKMATQSLE
+159 IKMATQGLE
-168 KGELDKLLILHA
+168 EGELDKLLILHA
-180 IGISIVR
+180 IGASIVK
-187 FGLMMAAM
+187 FGLLMAAM
-195 VLIAPVAII
+195 VLIAPVALV

-209 VPLILGVVAMAE
+209 VPLLLGVVAIAK
-221 YIDEHLG
+221 YIGEHFT
-228 EDSLDKFKTFNESMV
+228 EEALDKFMTFNKAMV

-253 VSLALM
+253 LSLALV
-259 AVLAKHVLLG
+259 AVLAKHIIMGLFVFGMVALG
-269 LMVFALVAFSLGGI
+269 LGAI
-283 FMLWEKIFKI
+283 FMLWEKLFQI
-293 DEVKAEAYAKSLAF
+293 DETKAEAYAKSLAF
-307 LGLGIITI
+307 LGIGIITI

-329 MKGLM
+329 IKGLM

-343 GGVFFLFQK
+343 GGVFWLFQK

-365 LILAGGAILSLSV
+365 LILAAGAILALSV
-378 ALAIANLIMP
+378 ALALSNLIMP
-388 GFLDTL
+388 GFLDTM
-394 GILMIIGAVG
+394 GILMIIGAVA
-404 LTMYIIGNQI
+404 LTMFIIGKQI
-414 GSIVKGALGLIIMGL
+414 GNIVQGALSLIIMGI

-441 RLALPDPMEGIGM
+441 RLAIPSVEVGIGM
-454 LLFIGGLALVF
+454 IALIGGIGLVF
-465 GVAGMAVANIALG
+465 GVIGMAFANVALG
-478 GLAMIIAGVALIVL
+478 GAAMIIAGVALIVL

-523 GVAGAAAAFIAL
+523 GVAGLAAAFIAL
-535 GSAAMMVAGVALII
+535 GAASMIVAGVALIV
-549 IGAGVAIMSAA
+549 IGAGVAIMAAA

-587 VVSPLIL
+587 LASPLIL

-604 VAVLAISVGIGA
+604 IAVLAISVGMAA
-616 LSLLDFSKL
+616 LASIDFSKL

-647 KKTNFET
+647 KKSNFET
-654 AMDAIAD
+654 AMGAIAD
-661 GMALGPLAI
+661 GMSLGPLSI
-670 IGIMAGAPTLILA
+670 LGIMAGAPVMILA
-683 GAALTGIA
+683 GAALTSIA
-691 LGLRVFTAVIG
+691 LGLRVFTSAIG
-702 DVDLPKLSDNVKMIV
+702 DTDLPSLSDNVQMIV
-717 AGLADT
+717 SGLSET
-723 FADVGR
+723 FAEVGASMGGPFWFTSDVY
-729 KYPGGGGGILAALT
+729 KGIQAT
-743 GSGGDKSVVAQGIS
+743 R
-757 AVGGMGKALTGIAK
+757 GMGTSLTGIAK

-778 LKFPTGFDKDGNPT
+778 LRFPTGFDKEGNPT
-792 GFETID
+792 GYETID
-798 LTSAVPNLIANTKL
+798 LGTAVPNLVANTKL
-812 IVTGLSSAFAEVGES
+812 IITGLSSAFAEVGES
-827 SAAQGSSWFSSS
+827 KAAQGSSWFSSS
-839 AYEKGI
+839 SYEKGI
-845 DVVRQ
+845 EVVKQ

-951 VESVAKLTEGITDPV
+951 VESVATLTEGITDPV

-1007 AASTTDVTTIT
+1007 ASAVTDVTTIT
-1018 TAISDA
+1018 SAISDG
-1024 AEVKE
+1024 AEVRE
-1029 KVSAMIEAIVGTND
+1029 KVSAMIESIVGTND
-1043 EGVDMNAKKLLV
+1043 EGVDMGAKTTLI
-1055 YAIGHTYEKL
+1055 YAIGWTYGKL
-1065 GVAIPLIVNALTQFT
+1065 GVAIPLIVSAITQFT

-1125 ASVNTVAAEPMNE
+1125 ASVNSLAAEPMNE

-1150 EILAAKSTLFEAVGT
+1150 EILAAKSTLFEAVGS
-1165 SYQKIGSAA
+1165 SYQKIGAAA

-1180 INGTS
+1180 VNGTS
-1185 LEQMTGWTNM
+1185 LEQMQGWTGM

-1210 AQTELWQTIGNSLTM
+1210 AQTELWSTIGNSLTM

-1238 AVDYDKLVES
+1238 AIDYNKLVES
-1248 RRMFEA
+1248 RKMFEA
-1254 LGVLAEGGEP
+1254 LGVLSEGGEP

-1284 ILMEFQTSVGDAQD
+1284 ILMEFQTSVGESQD
-1298 AQGGLLSEIASL
+1298 AQGGILSELASL
-1310 PGKLVGGVVNGV
+1310 PGKLVGGVADGIR
-1322 TGGGGGGNSAEVVR
+1322 GDGGGGNSSDDINR
-1336 AVKQLQNALTK
+1336 LIRILTSK
-1347 TGVKING
+1347 GVKINNLPDGLG
-1354 SSNLTR
+1354 S

>member
-1 MPKKNF
+1 MPKKNP
-7 LSSAFDKF
+7 LATAFDKF
-15 SDKQGGILEEISANT
+15 SSKDGVLGEISANT
-30 LVVAE
+30 LLVAE
-35 TFEEG
+35 TFDEG

-57 VESTKSGSGGLQEA
+57 VEGTKSGSGGLQEA

-133 IGIPILMVAAVTAPV
+133 IGIPILMIAAVTAPV

-159 IKMATQSLE
+159 IKMATQGLE
-168 KGELDKLLILHA
+168 EGELDKLLILHA
-180 IGISIVR
+180 IGASIVK
-187 FGLMMAAM
+187 FGLLMAAM
-195 VLIAPVAII
+195 VLIAPVALV

-209 VPLILGVVAMAE
+209 VPLLLGVVAIAK
-221 YIDEHLG
+221 YIGEHFT
-228 EDSLDKFKTFNESMV
+228 EEALDKFMTFNKAMV

-253 VSLALM
+253 LSLALV
-259 AVLAKHVLLG
+259 AVLAKHIIMGLFVFGMVALG
-269 LMVFALVAFSLGGI
+269 LGAI
-283 FMLWEKIFKI
+283 FMLWEKLFQI
-293 DEVKAEAYAKSLAF
+293 DETKAEAYAKSLAF
-307 LGLGIITI
+307 LGIGIITI

-329 MKGLM
+329 IKGLM

-343 GGVFFLFQK
+343 GGVFWLFQK

-365 LILAGGAILSLSV
+365 LILAAGAILALSV
-378 ALAIANLIMP
+378 ALALSNLIMP
-388 GFLDTL
+388 GFLDTM
-394 GILMIIGAVG
+394 GILMIIGAVA
-404 LTMYIIGNQI
+404 LTMFIIGKQI
-414 GSIVKGALGLIIMGL
+414 GNIVQGALSLIIMGI

-441 RLALPDPMEGIGM
+441 RLAIPSVEVGIGM
-454 LLFIGGLALVF
+454 IALIGGIGLVF
-465 GVAGMAVANIALG
+465 GVIGMAFANVALG
-478 GLAMIIAGVALIVL
+478 GAAMIIAGVALIVL
-492 GLGVMAMMA
+492 GLGVMAMMH
-501 SLPTVEEGIGMLLL
+501 SLPTVEEGVGMLLL

-523 GVAGAAAAFIAL
+523 GVAGLAAAFIAL
-535 GSAAMMVAGVALII
+535 GAASMIVAGVALIV
-549 IGAGVAIMSAA
+549 IGAGVAIMAAA

-587 VVSPLIL
+587 LASPLIL

-604 VAVLAISVGIGA
+604 IAVLAISVGMAA
-616 LSLLDFSKL
+616 LASIDFSKL

-647 KKTNFET
+647 KKSNFET
-654 AMDAIAD
+654 AMGAIAD
-661 GMALGPLAI
+661 GMSLGPLSI
-670 IGIMAGAPTLILA
+670 LGIMAGAPVMILA
-683 GAALTGIA
+683 GAALTSIA
-691 LGLRVFTAVIG
+691 LGLRVFTSAIG
-702 DVDLPKLSDNVKMIV
+702 DTDLPSLSDNVQMIV
-717 AGLADT
+717 SGLSET
-723 FADVGR
+723 FAEVGASMGGPFWFTSDVY
-729 KYPGGGGGILAALT
+729 KGIQAT
-743 GSGGDKSVVAQGIS
+743 R
-757 AVGGMGKALTGIAK
+757 GMGTSLTGIAK

-778 LKFPTGFDKDGNPT
+778 LRFPTGFDKEGNPT
-792 GFETID
+792 GYETID
-798 LTSAVPNLIANTKL
+798 LGTAVPNLVANTKL
-812 IVTGLSSAFAEVGES
+812 IITGLSSAFAEVGES
-827 SAAQGSSWFSSS
+827 KAAQGSSWFSSS
-839 AYEKGI
+839 SYEKGI
-845 DVVRQ
+845 EVVKQ

-951 VESVAKLTEGITDPV
+951 VESVATLTEGITDPV

-1007 AASTTDVTTIT
+1007 ASAVTDVTTIT
-1018 TAISDA
+1018 SAISDG
-1024 AEVKE
+1024 AEVRE
-1029 KVSAMIEAIVGTND
+1029 KVSAMIESIVGTND
-1043 EGVDMNAKKLLV
+1043 EGVDMGAKTKLIH
-1055 YAIGHTYEKL
+1055 AIGWTYGKL
-1065 GVAIPLIVNALTQFT
+1065 GVAIPLIVSAITQFT

-1101 AKNKMLKTLAMSYM
+1101 AKNKMLSTLTMSYM

-1125 ASVNTVAAEPMNE
+1125 ASVNSLAAEPMNE

-1150 EILAAKSTLFEAVGT
+1150 EILAAKSTLFEAVGS
-1165 SYQKIGSAA
+1165 SYQKIGAAA

-1185 LEQMTGWTNM
+1185 LEQMQGWTGM

-1210 AQTELWQTIGNSLTM
+1210 AQTELWSTIGNSLTM

-1238 AVDYDKLVES
+1238 AIDYNKLVES
-1248 RRMFEA
+1248 RKMFEA
-1254 LGVLAEGGEP
+1254 LGVLSEGGEP

-1284 ILMEFQTSVGDAQD
+1284 ILMEFQTSVGESQD
-1298 AQGGLLSEIASL
+1298 AQGGILSELASL
-1310 PGKLVGGVVNGV
+1310 PGKLVGGVADGIR
-1322 TGGGGGGNSAEVVR
+1322 GDGGGGNSSDDINR
-1336 AVKQLQNALTK
+1336 LIRILTSK
-1347 TGVKING
+1347 GVKINNLPDGLG
-1354 SSNLTR
+1354 S

>member
-1 MPKKNF
+1 MPRKDM
-7 LSSAFDKF
+7 LSSAFDKLG
-15 SDKQGGILEEISANT
+15 SKGGFLEQISENT
-30 LVVAE
+30 GIVAE

-57 VESTKSGSGGLQEA
+57 VDGKKSGSGGLQEA

-92 DALNQAES
+92 EALNQADS

-133 IGIPILMVAAVTAPV
+133 IGIPILMIAAVTAPV

-159 IKMATQSLE
+159 IKMATQGLE
-168 KGELDKLLILHA
+168 EGELDKLLILHA
-180 IGISIVR
+180 IGLGIIK
-187 FGLMMAAM
+187 FGLIMAAM
-195 VLIAPVAII
+195 VLIAPIAII

-209 VPLILGVVAMAE
+209 VPLILGVVAMAKF
-221 YIDEHLG
+221 IDENLG
-228 EDSLDKFKTFNESMV
+228 EDALDKFKTFNEAMV

-253 VSLALM
+253 LALALM

-269 LMVFALVAFSLGGI
+269 LMVFAVVALGLGAI
-283 FMLWEKIFKI
+283 FMLWEKMFKI
-293 DEVKAEAYAKSLAF
+293 DEIKAEAYAKSLAF

-329 MKGLM
+329 LKGLM

-352 MGINKTIK
+352 MGISRTIK
-360 KTSMG
+360 KTASG
-365 LILAGGAILSLSV
+365 LILAAGAILALSV
-378 ALAIANLIMP
+378 ALALSNLIMP
-388 GFLDTL
+388 GFLDTM
-394 GILMIIGAVG
+394 GILMIIGAVA
-404 LTMYIIGNQI
+404 LTMFVIGKQIGNVVQ
-414 GSIVKGALGLIIMGL
+414 GALALIVMGI

-441 RLALPDPMEGIGM
+441 RLALPGPEEGIGM
-454 LLFIGGLALVF
+454 LILIGGLGLVF
-465 GVAGMAVANIALG
+465 GIIGAAFANVALG
-478 GLAMIIAGVALIVL
+478 GLAMVIVGVALIVI
-492 GLGVMAMMA
+492 GLGVIAIMA
-501 SLPTVEEGIGMLLL
+501 SLPSIEEGLGMLAL

-535 GSAAMMVAGVALII
+535 GAASMIVAGVALIV

-560 TKDVTMD
+560 TKDMDMD

-594 LGSVAMTAAG
+594 LGSLAMTAAG
-604 VAVLAISVGIGA
+604 VAVLAVSVGIGA
-616 LSLLDFSKL
+616 LSLLNFAKL
-625 GTISEKGNKAFNW
+625 GSISSKGNKAFNY

-647 KKTNFET
+647 KKTNFEV
-654 AMDAIAD
+654 AMGAIAD
-661 GMALGPLAI
+661 GMALGPLSI

-691 LGLRVFTAVIG
+691 IGLRTFTAVIG
-702 DVDLPKLSDNVKMIV
+702 EVDLPKLSDNVKMIV

-743 GSGGDKSVVAQGIS
+743 GRGGDGSVVAQGIS

-778 LKFPTGFDKDGNPT
+778 LKFPTGFDKEGNPT

-812 IVTGLSSAFAEVGES
+812 IVAGLSSVFAEVGES
-827 SAAQGSSWFSSS
+827 DAAQGSSWFTSSS
-839 AYEKGI
+839 YEKGI
-845 DVVRQ
+845 EVVKK
-850 MGTPLFNLAKGVQ
+850 MGTPLYNLASGVQ
-863 SMAMLKFPTGFDKDG
+863 SMANLKFPTGFDKDG

-884 SIGDV
+884 SIGNV
-889 DTLVAKLAKN
+889 DKLVSKLAKN
-899 TKALIIGLAGVFEE
+899 TKALIIGLAGVFED
-913 VGASGVGSGG
+913 VGKSGVGQDG
-923 GWFSSSNFEKGAEIA
+923 GWFSASNFEKGAEIA
-938 LQLADPYSSLADA
+938 LALADPYSSLADA
-951 VESVAKLTEGITDPV
+951 VESVSKITSAISNAEEV
-966 LLREKVTSL
+966 REKVT
-975 VETISVIGGFWVQ
+975 TMIDVITGAGG
-988 SFFDGV
+988 DGV
-994 NAARNV
+994 DFAA
-1000 KEPYSIL
+1000 K
-1007 AASTTDVTTIT
+1007 T
-1018 TAISDA
+1018 
-1024 AEVKE
+1024 
-1029 KVSAMIEAIVGTND
+1029 
-1043 EGVDMNAKKLLV
+1043 KLI
-1055 YAIGHTYEKL
+1055 YAIGWTYEKL
-1065 GVAIPLIVNALTQFT
+1065 GVAIPLIVGAITNFT
-1080 VEKGKAFASIFGG
+1080 VEKGKAFAQIFGG
-1093 ETPAEMYE
+1093 ETAPEMFE
-1101 AKNKMLKTLAMSYM
+1101 VKNKMLKQLSKSYMAMSL
-1115 RMAVAIPMIV
+1115 AIPLIV
-1125 ASVNTVAAEPMNE
+1125 GAVNTVEAEPMNE
-1138 FTKLYGGVTNDV
+1138 FTKLYGGITNDV
-1150 EILAAKSTLFEAVGT
+1150 EVMAAKSQLFKTVGE
-1165 SYQKIGSAA
+1165 SYQKIGGAA

-1180 INGTS
+1180 VAGTS
-1185 LEQMTGWTNM
+1185 IEQMEGWTNM

-1210 AQTELWQTIGNSLTM
+1210 AQTELWSTIGNSLTM
-1225 GATAFPQISAGIN
+1225 GATAFPAISAGIN
-1238 AVDYDKLVES
+1238 AIDYDKLVES
-1248 RRMFEA
+1248 RKMFEA
-1254 LGVLAEGGEP
+1254 LGVLSEGGEP

-1275 EVAMQRLAD
+1275 EDAMQRLAD
-1284 ILMEFQTSVGDAQD
+1284 ILMEFQSSVGEAQET
-1298 AQGGLLSEIASL
+1298 QGGLISELASA
-1310 PGKLVGGVVNGV
+1310 PGKLIGGIKDGIFGG
-1322 TGGGGGGNSAEVVR
+1322 GGGGGGNSDDVVR
-1336 AVKQLQNALTK
+1336 AVSRLQNALTK
-1347 TGVKING
+1347 NGVKIQG
-1354 SSNLTR
+1354 LDRLA

>member
-1 MPKKNF
+1 MPRKDPLAN
-7 LSSAFDKF
+7 AFDKLN
-15 SDKQGGILEEISANT
+15 SKGGVLNEISANT

-57 VESTKSGSGGLQEA
+57 VDSTKTGKGGVQEA

-100 AEDLTSKFGALNA
+100 ADDLTSKFGALNA

-159 IKMATQSLE
+159 IKMATQGLE
-168 KGELDKLLILHA
+168 EGELDKLMILHA
-180 IGISIVR
+180 IGTAIVK

-209 VPLILGVVAMAE
+209 VPILLGVVAMAN
-221 YIDEHLG
+221 YIGENLG
-228 EDSLDKFKTFNESMV
+228 EEALDKFKTFNEAMV

-253 VSLALM
+253 VALALM
-259 AVLAKHVLLG
+259 AVLAKHVIMG
-269 LMVFALVAFSLGGI
+269 LMVFALVAFGLGAI
-283 FMLWEKIFKI
+283 FMLWEKVFKI
-293 DEVKAEAYAKSLAF
+293 DEIKAEAYAKSLAF

-352 MGINKTIK
+352 MGISKTIK

-365 LILAGGAILSLSV
+365 LILAAGAILALSV

-394 GILMIIGAVG
+394 GILMVIGAVG

-414 GSIVKGALGLIIMGL
+414 GAIVKGALGLIIMGL
-429 GLFALSVGIGFM
+429 GLFALAVGIGFM
-441 RLALPDPMEGIGM
+441 RLALPDPLEGMGM
-454 LLFIGGLALVF
+454 LLFIGALALVF

-478 GLAMIIAGVALIVL
+478 GLAMIIAGVALIVI
-492 GLGVMAMMA
+492 GLGVMAIMA
-501 SLPTVEEGIGMLLL
+501 SLPTIEEGLGMLAL
-515 IGGLGLVF
+515 IGGLALVF
-523 GVAGAAAAFIAL
+523 GVAGLAAAFIAL
-535 GSAAMMVAGVALII
+535 GAASMMVAGVALII
-549 IGAGVAIMSAA
+549 IGAGVAIMAAA
-560 TKDVTMD
+560 TKEVTMD

-587 VVSPLIL
+587 LAAPLII
-594 LGSVAMTAAG
+594 LGSAAMTLAG
-604 VAVLAISVGIGA
+604 VAVITIAAGLGA
-616 LSLLDFSKL
+616 LSLLNFAKL

-778 LKFPTGFDKDGNPT
+778 LKFPTGFDKEGNPT

-812 IVTGLSSAFAEVGES
+812 LVAGLSSVFAEVGES
-827 SAAQGSSWFSSS
+827 KAAQGSSWFSSS
-839 AYEKGI
+839 SYEKGI
-845 DVVRQ
+845 DVVKK
-850 MGTPLFNLAKGVQ
+850 MGTPLFNLANGVQ
-863 SMAMLKFPTGFDKDG
+863 AMANLKFPTGYDKDG
-878 NATGYK
+878 NPTGFK
-884 SIGDV
+884 AIGNV
-889 DTLVAKLAKN
+889 DGLVKKLAKN
-899 TKALIIGLAGVFEE
+899 TKALIIGLAGVFED
-913 VGASGVGSGG
+913 VGKSGVGQDG
-923 GWFSSSNFEKGAEIA
+923 GWFSASNFEKGAEIA
-938 LQLADPYSSLADA
+938 LALSDPYASLADA
-951 VESVAKLTEGITDPV
+951 VESVTKITSGISNAGEV
-966 LLREKVTSL
+966 REKVT
-975 VETISVIGGFWVQ
+975 
-988 SFFDGV
+988 
-994 NAARNV
+994 
-1000 KEPYSIL
+1000 
-1007 AASTTDVTTIT
+1007 
-1018 TAISDA
+1018 
-1024 AEVKE
+1024 
-1029 KVSAMIEAIVGTND
+1029 AMIDAITGGDNVD
-1043 EGVDMNAKKLLV
+1043 IDMNAKKNLI
-1055 YAIGHTYEKL
+1055 ATIGATYEKL
-1065 GVAIPLIVNALTQFT
+1065 GTAIPLIVEAITKFT

-1093 ETPAEMYE
+1093 ETPPEMFE
-1101 AKNKMLKTLAMSYM
+1101 AKNKMLRTLATSYM
-1115 RMAVAIPMIV
+1115 RMAVAIPLIV
-1125 ASVNTVAAEPMNE
+1125 GSINTVEAEPMNE
-1138 FTKLYGGVTNDV
+1138 FTKLYGGITQDV
-1150 EILAAKSTLFEAVGT
+1150 EVMATRTTLFQAVGD
-1165 SYQKIGSAA
+1165 SYQKIGGAA
-1174 PQIASA
+1174 PQISAA
-1180 INGTS
+1180 INGTN
-1185 LEQMTGWTNM
+1185 LEQMTAWKNM

-1210 AQTELWQTIGNSLTM
+1210 AQTELWSTIGNSLTM

-1238 AVDYDKLVES
+1238 AIDYNKLVES

-1254 LGVLAEGGEP
+1254 LGVLSEGGEP

-1322 TGGGGGGNSAEVVR
+1322 TGGGSDGGAETAR
-1336 AVKQLQNALTK
+1336 AITQLRNALLK
-1347 TGVKING
+1347 SGIKI
-1354 SSNLTR
+1354 SNLSELDS

>member
-1 MPKKNF
+1 MPKKNP
-7 LSSAFDKF
+7 LATAFDKF
-15 SDKQGGILEEISANT
+15 SSKDGVLGEISANT
-30 LVVAE
+30 LLVAE
-35 TFEEG
+35 TFDEG

-57 VESTKSGSGGLQEA
+57 VEGTKSGSGGLQEA

-133 IGIPILMVAAVTAPV
+133 IGIPILMIAAVTAPV

-159 IKMATQSLE
+159 IKMATQGLE
-168 KGELDKLLILHA
+168 EGELDKLLILHA
-180 IGISIVR
+180 IGASIVK
-187 FGLMMAAM
+187 FGLLMAAM
-195 VLIAPVAII
+195 VLIAPVALV

-209 VPLILGVVAMAE
+209 VPLLLGVVAIAK
-221 YIDEHLG
+221 YIGEHFT
-228 EDSLDKFKTFNESMV
+228 EEALDKFMTFNKAMV

-253 VSLALM
+253 LSLALV
-259 AVLAKHVLLG
+259 AVLAKHIIMGLFVFGMVALG
-269 LMVFALVAFSLGGI
+269 LGAI
-283 FMLWEKIFKI
+283 FMLWEKLFQI
-293 DEVKAEAYAKSLAF
+293 DETKAEAYAKSLAF
-307 LGLGIITI
+307 LGIGIITI

-329 MKGLM
+329 IKGLM

-343 GGVFFLFQK
+343 GGVFWLFQK

-365 LILAGGAILSLSV
+365 LILAAGAILALSV
-378 ALAIANLIMP
+378 ALALSNLIMP
-388 GFLDTL
+388 GFLDTM
-394 GILMIIGAVG
+394 GILMIIGAVA
-404 LTMYIIGNQI
+404 LTMFIIGKQI
-414 GSIVKGALGLIIMGL
+414 GNIVQGALSLIIMGI

-441 RLALPDPMEGIGM
+441 RLAIPSVEVGIGM
-454 LLFIGGLALVF
+454 IALIGGIGLVF
-465 GVAGMAVANIALG
+465 GVIGMAFANVALG
-478 GLAMIIAGVALIVL
+478 GAAMIIAGVALIVL
-492 GLGVMAMMA
+492 GLGVMAMMH
-501 SLPTVEEGIGMLLL
+501 SLPTVEEGVGMLLL

-523 GVAGAAAAFIAL
+523 GVAGLAAAFIAL
-535 GSAAMMVAGVALII
+535 GAASMIVAGVALIV
-549 IGAGVAIMSAA
+549 IGAGVAIMAAA

-587 VVSPLIL
+587 LASPLIL

-604 VAVLAISVGIGA
+604 IAVLAISVGMAA
-616 LSLLDFSKL
+616 LASIDFGKL

-647 KKTNFET
+647 KKSNFET
-654 AMDAIAD
+654 AMGAIAD
-661 GMALGPLAI
+661 GMSLGPLSI
-670 IGIMAGAPTLILA
+670 LGIMAGAPVMILA
-683 GAALTGIA
+683 GAALTSIA
-691 LGLRVFTAVIG
+691 LGLRVFTSAIG
-702 DVDLPKLSDNVKMIV
+702 DTDLPSLSDNVQMIV
-717 AGLADT
+717 SGLSET
-723 FADVGR
+723 FAEVGASMGGPFWFTSDVY
-729 KYPGGGGGILAALT
+729 KGIQAT
-743 GSGGDKSVVAQGIS
+743 R
-757 AVGGMGKALTGIAK
+757 GMGTSLTGIAK

-778 LKFPTGFDKDGNPT
+778 LRFPTGFDKEGNPT
-792 GFETID
+792 GYETID
-798 LTSAVPNLIANTKL
+798 LGTAVPNLVANTKL
-812 IVTGLSSAFAEVGES
+812 IITGLSSAFAEVGES
-827 SAAQGSSWFSSS
+827 KAAQGSSWFSSS
-839 AYEKGI
+839 SYEKGI
-845 DVVRQ
+845 EVVKQ

-951 VESVAKLTEGITDPV
+951 VESVATLTEGITDPV

-1007 AASTTDVTTIT
+1007 ASAVTDVTTIT
-1018 TAISDA
+1018 SAISDG
-1024 AEVKE
+1024 AEVRE
-1029 KVSAMIEAIVGTND
+1029 KVSAMIESIVGTND
-1043 EGVDMNAKKLLV
+1043 EGVDMGAKTTLI
-1055 YAIGHTYEKL
+1055 YAIGWTYGKL
-1065 GVAIPLIVNALTQFT
+1065 GVAIPLIVSAITQFT

-1125 ASVNTVAAEPMNE
+1125 ASVNSLAAEPMNE

-1150 EILAAKSTLFEAVGT
+1150 EILAAKSTLFEAVGS
-1165 SYQKIGSAA
+1165 SYQKIGAAA

-1185 LEQMTGWTNM
+1185 LEQMQGWTGM

-1210 AQTELWQTIGNSLTM
+1210 AQTELWSTIGNSLTM

-1238 AVDYDKLVES
+1238 AIDYNKLVES
-1248 RRMFEA
+1248 RKMFEA
-1254 LGVLAEGGEP
+1254 LGVLSEGGEP

-1284 ILMEFQTSVGDAQD
+1284 ILMEFQTSVGESQD
-1298 AQGGLLSEIASL
+1298 AQGGILSELASL
-1310 PGKLVGGVVNGV
+1310 PGKLVGGVADGIR
-1322 TGGGGGGNSAEVVR
+1322 GDGGGGNSSDDINR
-1336 AVKQLQNALTK
+1336 LIRILTSK
-1347 TGVKING
+1347 GVKINNLPDGLG
-1354 SSNLTR
+1354 S

>member
-1 MPKKNF
+1 MPKKNP
-7 LSSAFDKF
+7 LATAFDKF
-15 SDKQGGILEEISANT
+15 SSKDGVLGEISANT
-30 LVVAE
+30 LLVAE
-35 TFEEG
+35 TFDEG

-57 VESTKSGSGGLQEA
+57 VDSTQSGSGGLQEA

-133 IGIPILMVAAVTAPV
+133 IGIPILMIAAVTAPV

-159 IKMATQSLE
+159 IKMATQGLE
-168 KGELDKLLILHA
+168 EGELDKLMILHA
-180 IGISIVR
+180 VGVAIVK

-195 VLIAPVAII
+195 VLIAPIAII

-209 VPLILGVVAMAE
+209 VPLLLGVVAIAK
-221 YIDEHLG
+221 YIGEHFTQ
-228 EDSLDKFKTFNESMV
+228 EALDKFETFNKAMV

-253 VSLALM
+253 LSLALV
-259 AVLAKHVLLG
+259 AVLAKHIIMGLFVFGLVALG
-269 LMVFALVAFSLGGI
+269 LGAI
-283 FMLWEKIFKI
+283 FMLWEKLFQI
-293 DEVKAEAYAKSLAF
+293 DETKAEAYAKSLAF
-307 LGLGIITI
+307 LGIGIITI

-329 MKGLM
+329 IKGLM

-352 MGINKTIK
+352 MGISKTIK

-365 LILAGGAILSLSV
+365 LILAAGAILALSV
-378 ALAIANLIMP
+378 ALALSNLIMP
-388 GFLDTL
+388 GFLDTM
-394 GILMIIGAVG
+394 GILMIIGAVA
-404 LTMYIIGNQI
+404 LTMFFIGKQIGN
-414 GSIVKGALGLIIMGL
+414 IVKGALALIVMGI
-429 GLFALSVGIGFM
+429 GLFALAVGIGFM
-441 RLALPDPMEGIGM
+441 RLAIPSVEVGIGM
-454 LLFIGGLALVF
+454 IALIGGIGLVF
-465 GVAGMAVANIALG
+465 GVIGMAFANVALG
-478 GLAMIIAGVALIVL
+478 GAAMIIAGVALIVL
-492 GLGVMAMMA
+492 GLGVMAMMH

-523 GVAGAAAAFIAL
+523 GVAGLAAAFIAL
-535 GSAAMMVAGVALII
+535 GAASMIVAGVALIV
-549 IGAGVAIMSAA
+549 IGAGVAIMAAA

-587 VVSPLIL
+587 LASPLIL

-604 VAVLAISVGIGA
+604 IAVLAISVGMAA
-616 LSLLDFSKL
+616 LATIDFNKL

-647 KKTNFET
+647 KKSNFET

-661 GMALGPLAI
+661 GMSLGPLSI
-670 IGIMAGAPTLILA
+670 LGIMTGAPVMILA
-683 GAALTGIA
+683 GAALTSIA
-691 LGLRVFTAVIG
+691 LGLRVFTSAIG
-702 DVDLPKLSDNVKMIV
+702 DTDLPRLSDNVQMIV
-717 AGLADT
+717 SGLSET
-723 FADVGR
+723 FAEVGASMGGPFWFTSDVY
-729 KYPGGGGGILAALT
+729 KGIQAT
-743 GSGGDKSVVAQGIS
+743 R
-757 AVGGMGKALTGIAK
+757 GMGTSLTGIAK

-778 LKFPTGFDKDGNPT
+778 LRFPTGFDKEGNPT
-792 GFETID
+792 GYETID
-798 LTSAVPNLIANTKL
+798 LGTAVPNLVANTKL
-812 IVTGLSSAFAEVGES
+812 IITGLSSAFAEVGES
-827 SAAQGSSWFSSS
+827 KAAQGSSWFSSS
-839 AYEKGI
+839 SYEKGI
-845 DVVRQ
+845 DVVKK

-951 VESVAKLTEGITDPV
+951 VESVATLTEGITDPV

-1007 AASTTDVTTIT
+1007 ASAVTDVTTIT
-1018 TAISDA
+1018 SAISDG
-1024 AEVKE
+1024 AEVRE
-1029 KVSAMIEAIVGTND
+1029 KVSAMIESIVGTND
-1043 EGVDMNAKKLLV
+1043 DGVDMGAKTSLI
-1055 YAIGHTYEKL
+1055 YAIGWTYGKL
-1065 GVAIPLIVNALTQFT
+1065 GVAIPLIVSAITQFT

-1101 AKNKMLKTLAMSYM
+1101 AKNKMLKTLATSYM

-1125 ASVNTVAAEPMNE
+1125 ASVNTIAAEPMNE

-1150 EILAAKSTLFEAVGT
+1150 EILAAKSTLFEAVGS
-1165 SYQKIGSAA
+1165 SYQKIGAAA

-1180 INGTS
+1180 VNGTS
-1185 LEQMTGWTNM
+1185 LEQMQGWTGM

-1210 AQTELWQTIGNSLTM
+1210 AQTELWSTIGNSLTM

-1238 AVDYDKLVES
+1238 AVDYNKLVES

-1264 ADILAA
+1264 SDILAA

-1284 ILMEFQTSVGDAQD
+1284 ILMEFQTSVGESQD
-1298 AQGGLLSEIASL
+1298 AQGGFLSELASL
-1310 PGKLVGGVVNGV
+1310 PGKLVGGVADGIR
-1322 TGGGGGGNSAEVVR
+1322 GDSGGGNNAEVVR

-1347 TGVKING
+1347 TGIKISNNG
-1354 SSNLTR
+1354 RLSN

>member
-1 MPKKNF
+1 MPRKDPLAN
-7 LSSAFDKF
+7 AFDKLN
-15 SDKQGGILEEISANT
+15 SKGGVLNEISANT

-35 TFEEG
+35 TFDEG

-46 IDRMVE
+46 IDRMVT

-57 VESTKSGSGGLQEA
+57 VDSTKTGKGGIQEA

-100 AEDLTSKFGALNA
+100 ADDLTSKFGALNA

-133 IGIPILMVAAVTAPV
+133 IGIPILMIAAVTAPV

-159 IKMATQSLE
+159 IKMATKDLKE
-168 KGELDKLLILHA
+168 GELDKLIILHA
-180 IGISIVR
+180 IGHSIVK

-209 VPLILGVVAMAE
+209 VPLILGIVAMAK
-221 YIDEHLG
+221 YINEHLD
-228 EDSLDKFKTFNESMV
+228 EKQLDNFRTFNESMV
-243 MLGLG
+243 ILGLG
-248 ILSIG
+248 ILAIG
-253 VSLALM
+253 LSLAFM
-259 AVLAKHVLLG
+259 ALAFKQVMMGVLVTILVLGALG
-269 LMVFALVAFSLGGI
+269 AV
-283 FMLWEKIFKI
+283 FMLWEKVFKI
-293 DEVKAEAYAKSLAF
+293 DQTKAEGYAKALAF
-307 LGLGIITI
+307 LGLGIIGI

-329 MKGLM
+329 MKGLL
-334 VAALVLIVI
+334 VASLVLVVL
-343 GGVFFLFQK
+343 GGIFWLFQK
-352 MGINKTIK
+352 MGISRTIK

-365 LILAGGAILSLSV
+365 LILAAGAILALSV
-378 ALAIANLIMP
+378 ALALSNLILP
-388 GFLDTL
+388 GFLETL
-394 GILMIIGAVG
+394 SILITVGAVG
-404 LTMYIIGNQI
+404 LTFYILGKQL
-414 GSIVKGALGLIIMGL
+414 GSIIKGGLAVIVMAL
-429 GLFALSVGIGFM
+429 GLFALSIGIGFM
-441 RLALPDPMEGIGM
+441 RLALPDPETAIGM
-454 LLFIGGLALVF
+454 LLFIGGLGLAF
-465 GVAGMAVANIALG
+465 GLIGMAAAQVALG
-478 GLAMIIAGVALIVL
+478 GLAMILVGVSLIVI
-492 GLGVMAMMA
+492 GLGVMALMA
-501 SLPTVEEGIGMLLL
+501 SLPTIEEGLGMLAL
-515 IGGLGLVF
+515 IGGLGIVF
-523 GVAGAAAAFIAL
+523 GVAGLAAAFIAL
-535 GSAAMMVAGVALII
+535 GAASMMVAGVALII

-625 GTISEKGNKAFNW
+625 GTISEKGSKAFNW

-778 LKFPTGFDKDGNPT
+778 LKFPTGFDKEGNPT

-812 IVTGLSSAFAEVGES
+812 LVAGLSSVFAEVGES
-827 SAAQGSSWFSSS
+827 KAAQGSSWFSSS
-839 AYEKGI
+839 SYEKGI
-845 DVVRQ
+845 DVVKK
-850 MGTPLFNLAKGVQ
+850 MGTPLFNLANGVQ
-863 SMAMLKFPTGFDKDG
+863 AMANLKFPTGYDKDG
-878 NATGYK
+878 NPTGFK
-884 SIGDV
+884 AIGNV
-889 DTLVAKLAKN
+889 DGLVKKLAKN
-899 TKALIIGLAGVFEE
+899 TKALIIGLAGVFED
-913 VGASGVGSGG
+913 VGKSGVGQDG
-923 GWFSSSNFEKGAEIA
+923 GWFSASNFEKGAEIA
-938 LQLADPYSSLADA
+938 LALSDPYASLADA
-951 VESVAKLTEGITDPV
+951 VESVTKITSGISNAGEV
-966 LLREKVTSL
+966 REKVT
-975 VETISVIGGFWVQ
+975 
-988 SFFDGV
+988 
-994 NAARNV
+994 
-1000 KEPYSIL
+1000 
-1007 AASTTDVTTIT
+1007 
-1018 TAISDA
+1018 
-1024 AEVKE
+1024 
-1029 KVSAMIEAIVGTND
+1029 AMIDAITGGDNVD
-1043 EGVDMNAKKLLV
+1043 IDMNAKKNLI
-1055 YAIGHTYEKL
+1055 ATIGATYEKL
-1065 GVAIPLIVNALTQFT
+1065 GTAIPLIVEAITKFT

-1093 ETPAEMYE
+1093 ETPPEMFE
-1101 AKNKMLKTLAMSYM
+1101 AKNKMLRTLATSYM
-1115 RMAVAIPMIV
+1115 RMAVAIPLIV
-1125 ASVNTVAAEPMNE
+1125 GSINTVEAEPMNE
-1138 FTKLYGGVTNDV
+1138 FTKLYGGITQDIEVMATRT
-1150 EILAAKSTLFEAVGT
+1150 TLFQAVGD
-1165 SYQKIGSAA
+1165 SYQKIGGAA
-1174 PQIASA
+1174 PQISAA
-1180 INGTS
+1180 INGTN
-1185 LEQMTGWTNM
+1185 LEQMTAWKNM

-1210 AQTELWQTIGNSLTM
+1210 AQTELWSTIGNSLTM

-1238 AVDYDKLVES
+1238 AIDYDKLVES

-1254 LGVLAEGGEP
+1254 LGVLSEGGEP

-1322 TGGGGGGNSAEVVR
+1322 TGGGNDGGAETAR
-1336 AVKQLQNALTK
+1336 AITQLRNALLK
-1347 TGVKING
+1347 SGIKI
-1354 SSNLTR
+1354 SNLSELDS

>member
-1 MPKKNF
+1 MPKKNP
-7 LSSAFDKF
+7 LATAFDKF
-15 SDKQGGILEEISANT
+15 GSKDGVLGEIAENT
-30 LVVAE
+30 LLVAE
-35 TFEEG
+35 TFDEG

-57 VESTKSGSGGLQEA
+57 VDGTKSGSGGLQEA

-133 IGIPILMVAAVTAPV
+133 IGIPILMIAAVTAPV

-159 IKMATQSLE
+159 IKMATQGLKE
-168 KGELDKLLILHA
+168 GELDKLLILHA
-180 IGISIVR
+180 IGISIVK
-187 FGLMMAAM
+187 FGLLMAAM
-195 VLIAPVAII
+195 VLIAPVALI

-209 VPLILGVVAMAE
+209 VPLLLGVVAIAK
-221 YIDEHLG
+221 YIGEHFT
-228 EDSLDKFKTFNESMV
+228 EEALDKFMTFNKAMV

-253 VSLALM
+253 LSLALV
-259 AVLAKHVLLG
+259 AVLAKHIIMG
-269 LMVFALVAFSLGGI
+269 LFVFGMVAFGLGAI
-283 FMLWEKIFKI
+283 FMAWEKLFRI
-293 DEVKAEAYAKSLAF
+293 DETKAEAYAKSLAF
-307 LGLGIITI
+307 LGIGIITI

-334 VAALVLIVI
+334 VAALVLMVI

-352 MGINKTIK
+352 MGINKTIR
-360 KTSMG
+360 KTASG
-365 LILAGGAILSLSV
+365 LILAAGAILALSI
-378 ALAIANLIMP
+378 ALALSNLIMP
-388 GFLDTL
+388 GFLDTM
-394 GILMIIGAVG
+394 GILMIIGAVA
-404 LTMYIIGNQI
+404 LTMFIIGKQI
-414 GSIVKGALGLIIMGL
+414 GNVVKGALSLIIMGI

-441 RLALPDPMEGIGM
+441 RLAIPSVEVGIGM
-454 LLFIGGLALVF
+454 IALIGGIGLVF
-465 GVAGMAVANIALG
+465 GVIGMAFANVALG
-478 GLAMIIAGVALIVL
+478 GAAMIIAGVALIVL

-523 GVAGAAAAFIAL
+523 GVAGLAAAFIAL
-535 GSAAMMVAGVALII
+535 GAASMIVAGVALII
-549 IGAGVAIMSAA
+549 IGAGVAIMAAA

-587 VVSPLIL
+587 LASPLIL

-604 VAVLAISVGIGA
+604 IAVLTISVGMAA
-616 LSLLDFSKL
+616 LAAIDFSKL

-647 KKTNFET
+647 KKSNFET

-661 GMALGPLAI
+661 GMALGPLSI
-670 IGIMAGAPTLILA
+670 LGIMTGAPVMILA
-683 GAALTGIA
+683 GAALTSIA
-691 LGLRVFTAVIG
+691 LGLRVFTSAIG
-702 DVDLPKLSDNVKMIV
+702 DTDLPRLSDNVQMIV
-717 AGLADT
+717 SGLSET
-723 FADVGR
+723 FAEVGASMGGPFWFTSDVY
-729 KYPGGGGGILAALT
+729 KGIQST
-743 GSGGDKSVVAQGIS
+743 R
-757 AVGGMGKALTGIAK
+757 GMGTSLTGIAK

-778 LKFPTGFDKDGNPT
+778 LRFPTGFDKEGNPT
-792 GFETID
+792 GYETID
-798 LTSAVPNLIANTKL
+798 LGTAVPNLVANTKL
-812 IVTGLSSAFAEVGES
+812 IITGLSSAFAEVGES
-827 SAAQGSSWFSSS
+827 KAAQGSSWFSSS
-839 AYEKGI
+839 SYEKGI
-845 DVVRQ
+845 EVVKQ

-951 VESVAKLTEGITDPV
+951 VESVATLTEGITDPV

-1007 AASTTDVTTIT
+1007 ASAVTDVTTIT
-1018 TAISDA
+1018 SAISDG
-1024 AEVKE
+1024 AEVRE
-1029 KVSAMIEAIVGTND
+1029 KVSAMIESIVGTND
-1043 EGVDMNAKKLLV
+1043 DGVDMGAKTSLI
-1055 YAIGHTYEKL
+1055 YAIGWTYGKL
-1065 GVAIPLIVNALTQFT
+1065 GVAIPLIVSAITQFT

-1138 FTKLYGGVTNDV
+1138 FTKLYGGVTNDIEV
-1150 EILAAKSTLFEAVGT
+1150 LAAKSTLFEAVGS
-1165 SYQKIGSAA
+1165 SYQKIGAAA

-1180 INGTS
+1180 VNGTS
-1185 LEQMTGWTNM
+1185 LEQMQGWTGM

-1210 AQTELWQTIGNSLTM
+1210 AQTELWSTIGNSLTM

-1238 AVDYDKLVES
+1238 AVDYNKLVES

-1264 ADILAA
+1264 SDILAA

-1275 EVAMQRLAD
+1275 EIAMQRLAD
-1284 ILMEFQTSVGDAQD
+1284 ILMEFQTSVGESQD
-1298 AQGGLLSEIASL
+1298 AQGGFLSELASL
-1310 PGKLVGGVVNGV
+1310 PGKLVGGVADGIR
-1322 TGGGGGGNSAEVVR
+1322 GDGGGGNSAEVVR

-1347 TGVKING
+1347 TGIKISGNG
-1354 SSNLTR
+1354 RLSN

>member
-1 MPKKNF
+1 MPKKNP
-7 LSSAFDKF
+7 LATAFDKF
-15 SDKQGGILEEISANT
+15 SSKDGVLGEISANT
-30 LVVAE
+30 LLVAE
-35 TFEEG
+35 TFDEG

-57 VESTKSGSGGLQEA
+57 VEGTKSGSGGLQEA

-133 IGIPILMVAAVTAPV
+133 IGIPILMIAAVTAPV

-159 IKMATQSLE
+159 IKMATQGLE
-168 KGELDKLLILHA
+168 EGELDKLLILHA
-180 IGISIVR
+180 IGASIVK
-187 FGLMMAAM
+187 FGLLMAAM
-195 VLIAPVAII
+195 VLIAPVALV

-209 VPLILGVVAMAE
+209 VPLLLGVVAIAK
-221 YIDEHLG
+221 YIGEHFT
-228 EDSLDKFKTFNESMV
+228 EEALDKFMTFNKAMV

-253 VSLALM
+253 LSLALV
-259 AVLAKHVLLG
+259 AVLAKHIIMGLFVFGMVALG
-269 LMVFALVAFSLGGI
+269 LGAI
-283 FMLWEKIFKI
+283 FMLWEKLFQI
-293 DEVKAEAYAKSLAF
+293 DETKAEAYAKSLAF
-307 LGLGIITI
+307 LGIGIITI

-329 MKGLM
+329 IKGLM

-343 GGVFFLFQK
+343 GGVFWLFQK

-365 LILAGGAILSLSV
+365 LILAAGAILALSV
-378 ALAIANLIMP
+378 ALALSNLIMP
-388 GFLDTL
+388 GFLDTM
-394 GILMIIGAVG
+394 GILMIIGAVA
-404 LTMYIIGNQI
+404 LTMFIIGKQI
-414 GSIVKGALGLIIMGL
+414 GNIVQGALSLIIMGI

-441 RLALPDPMEGIGM
+441 RLAIPSVEVGIGM
-454 LLFIGGLALVF
+454 IALIGGIGLVF
-465 GVAGMAVANIALG
+465 GVIGMAFANVALG
-478 GLAMIIAGVALIVL
+478 GAAMIIAGVALIVL
-492 GLGVMAMMA
+492 GLGVMAMMH
-501 SLPTVEEGIGMLLL
+501 SLPTVEEGVGMLLL

-523 GVAGAAAAFIAL
+523 GVAGLAAAFIAL
-535 GSAAMMVAGVALII
+535 GAASMIVAGVALIV
-549 IGAGVAIMSAA
+549 IGAGVAIMAAA

-587 VVSPLIL
+587 LASPLIL

-604 VAVLAISVGIGA
+604 IAVLAISVGMAA
-616 LSLLDFSKL
+616 LASIDFSKL

-647 KKTNFET
+647 KKSNFET
-654 AMDAIAD
+654 AMGAIAD
-661 GMALGPLAI
+661 GMSLGPLSI
-670 IGIMAGAPTLILA
+670 LGIMAGAPVMILA
-683 GAALTGIA
+683 GAALTSIA
-691 LGLRVFTAVIG
+691 LGLRVFTSAIG
-702 DVDLPKLSDNVKMIV
+702 DTDLPSLSDNVQMIV
-717 AGLADT
+717 SGLSET
-723 FADVGR
+723 FAEVGASMGGPFWFTSDVY
-729 KYPGGGGGILAALT
+729 KGIQAT
-743 GSGGDKSVVAQGIS
+743 R
-757 AVGGMGKALTGIAK
+757 GMGTSLTGIAK

-778 LKFPTGFDKDGNPT
+778 LRFPTGFDKEGNPT
-792 GFETID
+792 GYETID
-798 LTSAVPNLIANTKL
+798 LGTAVPNLVANTKL
-812 IVTGLSSAFAEVGES
+812 IITGLSSAFAEVGES
-827 SAAQGSSWFSSS
+827 KAAQGSSWFSSS
-839 AYEKGI
+839 SYEKGI
-845 DVVRQ
+845 EVVKQ

-863 SMAMLKFPTGFDKDG
+863 SMAMLKFPTGYDKDG

-951 VESVAKLTEGITDPV
+951 VESVATLTEGITDPV

-1007 AASTTDVTTIT
+1007 ASAVTDVTTIT
-1018 TAISDA
+1018 SAISDG
-1024 AEVKE
+1024 AEVRE
-1029 KVSAMIEAIVGTND
+1029 KVSAMIESIVGTND
-1043 EGVDMNAKKLLV
+1043 EGVDMGAKTTLI
-1055 YAIGHTYEKL
+1055 YAIGWTYGKL
-1065 GVAIPLIVNALTQFT
+1065 GVAIPLIVSAITQFT

-1125 ASVNTVAAEPMNE
+1125 ASVNSLAAEPMNE

-1150 EILAAKSTLFEAVGT
+1150 EILAAKSTLFEAVGS
-1165 SYQKIGSAA
+1165 SYQKIGAAA

-1180 INGTS
+1180 VNGTS
-1185 LEQMTGWTNM
+1185 LEQMQGWTGM

-1210 AQTELWQTIGNSLTM
+1210 AQTELWSTIGNSLTM

-1238 AVDYDKLVES
+1238 AIDYNKLVES
-1248 RRMFEA
+1248 RKMFEA
-1254 LGVLAEGGEP
+1254 LGVLSEGGEP

-1284 ILMEFQTSVGDAQD
+1284 ILMEFQTSVGESQD
-1298 AQGGLLSEIASL
+1298 AQGGILSELASL
-1310 PGKLVGGVVNGV
+1310 PGKLVGGVADGIR
-1322 TGGGGGGNSAEVVR
+1322 GDGGGGNSSDDINR
-1336 AVKQLQNALTK
+1336 LIRILTSK
-1347 TGVKING
+1347 GVKINNLPDGLG
-1354 SSNLTR
+1354 S

>member
-1 MPKKNF
+1 MPKKNP
-7 LSSAFDKF
+7 LATAFDKF
-15 SDKQGGILEEISANT
+15 GSKDGVLGEIAENT
-30 LVVAE
+30 LLVAE
-35 TFEEG
+35 TFDEG

-57 VESTKSGSGGLQEA
+57 VDGTKSGSGGLQEA

-133 IGIPILMVAAVTAPV
+133 IGIPILMIAAVTAPV

-159 IKMATQSLE
+159 IKMATQGLKE
-168 KGELDKLLILHA
+168 GELDKLLILHA
-180 IGISIVR
+180 IGISIVK
-187 FGLMMAAM
+187 FGLLMAAM
-195 VLIAPVAII
+195 VLIAPVALI

-209 VPLILGVVAMAE
+209 VPLLLGVVAIAK
-221 YIDEHLG
+221 YIGEHFT
-228 EDSLDKFKTFNESMV
+228 EEALDKFMTFNKAMV

-253 VSLALM
+253 LSLALV
-259 AVLAKHVLLG
+259 AVLAKHIIMG
-269 LMVFALVAFSLGGI
+269 LFVFGMVAFGLGAI
-283 FMLWEKIFKI
+283 FMAWEKLFRI
-293 DEVKAEAYAKSLAF
+293 DETKAEAYAKSLAF
-307 LGLGIITI
+307 LGIGIITI

-334 VAALVLIVI
+334 VAALVLMVI

-352 MGINKTIK
+352 MGINKTIR
-360 KTSMG
+360 KTASG
-365 LILAGGAILSLSV
+365 LILAAGAILALSI
-378 ALAIANLIMP
+378 ALALSNLIMP
-388 GFLDTL
+388 GFLDTM
-394 GILMIIGAVG
+394 GILMIIGAVA
-404 LTMYIIGNQI
+404 LTMFIIGKQI
-414 GSIVKGALGLIIMGL
+414 GNVVKGALSLIIMGI

-441 RLALPDPMEGIGM
+441 RLAIPSVEVGIGM
-454 LLFIGGLALVF
+454 IALIGGIGLVF
-465 GVAGMAVANIALG
+465 GVIGMAFANVALG
-478 GLAMIIAGVALIVL
+478 GAAMIIAGVALIVL

-523 GVAGAAAAFIAL
+523 GVAGLAAAFIAL
-535 GSAAMMVAGVALII
+535 GAASMIVAGVALII
-549 IGAGVAIMSAA
+549 IGAGVAIMAAA

-587 VVSPLIL
+587 LASPLIL

-604 VAVLAISVGIGA
+604 IAVLTISVGMAA
-616 LSLLDFSKL
+616 LAAIDFSKL

-647 KKTNFET
+647 KKSNFET

-661 GMALGPLAI
+661 GMALGPLSI
-670 IGIMAGAPTLILA
+670 LGIMTGAPVMILA
-683 GAALTGIA
+683 GAALTSIA
-691 LGLRVFTAVIG
+691 LGLRVFTSAIG
-702 DVDLPKLSDNVKMIV
+702 DTDLPRLSDNVQMIV
-717 AGLADT
+717 SGLSET
-723 FADVGR
+723 FAEVGASMGGPFWFTSDVY
-729 KYPGGGGGILAALT
+729 KGIQST
-743 GSGGDKSVVAQGIS
+743 R
-757 AVGGMGKALTGIAK
+757 GMGTSLTGIAK

-778 LKFPTGFDKDGNPT
+778 LRFPTGFDKEGNPT
-792 GFETID
+792 GYETID
-798 LTSAVPNLIANTKL
+798 LGTAVPNLVANTKL
-812 IVTGLSSAFAEVGES
+812 IITGLSSAFAEVGES
-827 SAAQGSSWFSSS
+827 KAAQGSSWFSSS
-839 AYEKGI
+839 SYEKGI
-845 DVVRQ
+845 EVVKQ

-951 VESVAKLTEGITDPV
+951 VESVATLTEGITDPV

-1007 AASTTDVTTIT
+1007 ASAVTDVTTIT
-1018 TAISDA
+1018 SAISDG
-1024 AEVKE
+1024 AEVRE
-1029 KVSAMIEAIVGTND
+1029 KVSAMIESIVGTND
-1043 EGVDMNAKKLLV
+1043 ADVDMGAKTKLIH
-1055 YAIGHTYEKL
+1055 AIGWTYGKL
-1065 GVAIPLIVNALTQFT
+1065 GVAIPLIVSAITQFT

-1138 FTKLYGGVTNDV
+1138 FTKLYGGVTNDIEV
-1150 EILAAKSTLFEAVGT
+1150 LAAKSTLFEAVGS
-1165 SYQKIGSAA
+1165 SYQKIGAAA

-1180 INGTS
+1180 VNGTS
-1185 LEQMTGWTNM
+1185 LEQMQGWTGM

-1210 AQTELWQTIGNSLTM
+1210 AQTELWSTIGNSLTM

-1238 AVDYDKLVES
+1238 AVDYNKLVES

-1264 ADILAA
+1264 SDILAA

-1275 EVAMQRLAD
+1275 EIAMQRLAD
-1284 ILMEFQTSVGDAQD
+1284 ILMEFQTSVGESQD
-1298 AQGGLLSEIASL
+1298 AQGGFLSELASL
-1310 PGKLVGGVVNGV
+1310 PGKLVGGVADGIR
-1322 TGGGGGGNSAEVVR
+1322 GDGGGGNSAEVVR

-1347 TGVKING
+1347 TGIKISGNG
-1354 SSNLTR
+1354 RLSN

>member
-1 MPKKNF
+1 MPRKDPLAN
-7 LSSAFDKF
+7 AFDKLN
-15 SDKQGGILEEISANT
+15 SKGGVLNEISANT

-35 TFEEG
+35 TFDEG

-46 IDRMVE
+46 IDRMVT

-57 VESTKSGSGGLQEA
+57 VDSTKTGKGGIQEA

-100 AEDLTSKFGALNA
+100 ADDLTSKFGALNA

-133 IGIPILMVAAVTAPV
+133 IGIPILMIAAVTAPV

-159 IKMATQSLE
+159 IKMATKDLKE
-168 KGELDKLLILHA
+168 GELDKLIILHA
-180 IGISIVR
+180 IGHSIVK

-209 VPLILGVVAMAE
+209 VPLILGIVAMAK
-221 YIDEHLG
+221 YINEHLD
-228 EDSLDKFKTFNESMV
+228 EKQLDNFRTFNESMV
-243 MLGLG
+243 ILGLG
-248 ILSIG
+248 ILAIG
-253 VSLALM
+253 LSLAFM
-259 AVLAKHVLLG
+259 ALAFKQVMMGVLVTILVLGALG
-269 LMVFALVAFSLGGI
+269 AV
-283 FMLWEKIFKI
+283 FMLWEKVFKI
-293 DEVKAEAYAKSLAF
+293 DQTKAEGYAKALAF
-307 LGLGIITI
+307 LGLGIIGI

-329 MKGLM
+329 MKGLL
-334 VAALVLIVI
+334 VASLVLVVL
-343 GGVFFLFQK
+343 GGIFWLFQK
-352 MGINKTIK
+352 MGISRTIK

-365 LILAGGAILSLSV
+365 LILAAGAILALSV
-378 ALAIANLIMP
+378 ALALSNLILP
-388 GFLDTL
+388 GFLETL
-394 GILMIIGAVG
+394 SILITVGAVG
-404 LTMYIIGNQI
+404 LTFYILGKQL
-414 GSIVKGALGLIIMGL
+414 GSIIKGGLAVIVMAL
-429 GLFALSVGIGFM
+429 GLFALSIGIGFM
-441 RLALPDPMEGIGM
+441 RLALPDPETAIGM
-454 LLFIGGLALVF
+454 LLFIGGLGLAF
-465 GVAGMAVANIALG
+465 GLIGMAAAQVALG
-478 GLAMIIAGVALIVL
+478 GLAMILVGVSLIVI
-492 GLGVMAMMA
+492 GLGVMALMA
-501 SLPTVEEGIGMLLL
+501 SLPTIEEGLGMLAL
-515 IGGLGLVF
+515 IGGLGIVF
-523 GVAGAAAAFIAL
+523 GVAGLAAAFIAL
-535 GSAAMMVAGVALII
+535 GAASMMVAGVALII

-625 GTISEKGNKAFNW
+625 GTISEKGSKAFNW

-778 LKFPTGFDKDGNPT
+778 LKFPTGFDKEGNPT

-798 LTSAVPNLIANTKL
+798 IGTVVPGLIKNTQL
-812 IVTGLSSAFAEVGES
+812 LVAGLSSVFAEVGKS
-827 SAAQGSSWFSSS
+827 DAAQGSSWFSSS
-839 AYEKGI
+839 NYEKGI
-845 DVVRQ
+845 NVVKQ
-850 MGTPLFNLAKGVQ
+850 MGEPLYNLANGVQ
-863 SMAMLKFPTGFDKDG
+863 AMANLKFPTGYDKDG
-878 NATGYK
+878 NPTGFK
-884 SIGDV
+884 AIGNV
-889 DTLVAKLAKN
+889 DGLVKKLAKN
-899 TKALIIGLAGVFEE
+899 TKALIIGLAGVFED
-913 VGASGVGSGG
+913 VGKSGVGQDG
-923 GWFSSSNFEKGAEIA
+923 GWFSASNFEKGAEIA
-938 LQLADPYSSLADA
+938 LALSDPYASLADA
-951 VESVAKLTEGITDPV
+951 VESVTKITSGISNAGEV
-966 LLREKVTSL
+966 REKVT
-975 VETISVIGGFWVQ
+975 
-988 SFFDGV
+988 
-994 NAARNV
+994 
-1000 KEPYSIL
+1000 
-1007 AASTTDVTTIT
+1007 
-1018 TAISDA
+1018 
-1024 AEVKE
+1024 
-1029 KVSAMIEAIVGTND
+1029 AMIDAITGGDNVD
-1043 EGVDMNAKKLLV
+1043 IDMNAKKNLI
-1055 YAIGHTYEKL
+1055 ATIGATYEKL
-1065 GVAIPLIVNALTQFT
+1065 GTAIPLIVEAITKFT

-1093 ETPAEMYE
+1093 ETPPEMFE
-1101 AKNKMLKTLAMSYM
+1101 AKNKMLRTLATSYM
-1115 RMAVAIPMIV
+1115 RMAVAIPLIV
-1125 ASVNTVAAEPMNE
+1125 GSINTVEAEPMNE
-1138 FTKLYGGVTNDV
+1138 FTKLYGGITQDIEVMATRT
-1150 EILAAKSTLFEAVGT
+1150 TLFQAVGD
-1165 SYQKIGSAA
+1165 SYQKIGGAA
-1174 PQIASA
+1174 PQISAA
-1180 INGTS
+1180 INGTN
-1185 LEQMTGWTNM
+1185 LEQMAAWKNM

-1210 AQTELWQTIGNSLTM
+1210 AQTELWSTIGNSLTM

-1238 AVDYDKLVES
+1238 AIDYDKLVES

-1254 LGVLAEGGEP
+1254 LGVLSEGGEP

-1322 TGGGGGGNSAEVVR
+1322 TGGGNDGGAETAR
-1336 AVKQLQNALTK
+1336 AITQLRNALLK
-1347 TGVKING
+1347 SGIKI
-1354 SSNLTR
+1354 SNLSELDS

>member
-1 MPKKNF
+1 MPKKNP
-7 LSSAFDKF
+7 LATAFDKF
-15 SDKQGGILEEISANT
+15 GSKDGVLGEIAENT
-30 LVVAE
+30 LLVAE
-35 TFEEG
+35 TFDEG

-57 VESTKSGSGGLQEA
+57 VDGTKSGSGGLQEA

-133 IGIPILMVAAVTAPV
+133 IGIPILMIAAVTAPV

-159 IKMATQSLE
+159 IKMATQGLKE
-168 KGELDKLLILHA
+168 GELDKLLILHA
-180 IGISIVR
+180 IGISIVK
-187 FGLMMAAM
+187 FGLLMAAM
-195 VLIAPVAII
+195 VLIAPVALI

-209 VPLILGVVAMAE
+209 VPLLLGVVAIAK
-221 YIDEHLG
+221 YIGEHFT
-228 EDSLDKFKTFNESMV
+228 EEALDKFMTFNKAMV

-253 VSLALM
+253 LSLALV
-259 AVLAKHVLLG
+259 AVLAKHIIMG
-269 LMVFALVAFSLGGI
+269 LFVFGMVAFGLGAI
-283 FMLWEKIFKI
+283 FMAWEKLFRI
-293 DEVKAEAYAKSLAF
+293 DETKAEAYAKSLAF
-307 LGLGIITI
+307 LGIGIITI

-334 VAALVLIVI
+334 VAALVLMVI

-352 MGINKTIK
+352 MGINKTIR
-360 KTSMG
+360 KTASG
-365 LILAGGAILSLSV
+365 LILAAGAILALSI
-378 ALAIANLIMP
+378 ALALSNLIMP
-388 GFLDTL
+388 GFLDTM
-394 GILMIIGAVG
+394 GILMIIGAVA
-404 LTMYIIGNQI
+404 LTMFIIGKQI
-414 GSIVKGALGLIIMGL
+414 GNVVKGALSLIIMGI

-441 RLALPDPMEGIGM
+441 RLAIPSVEVGIGM
-454 LLFIGGLALVF
+454 IALIGGIGLVF
-465 GVAGMAVANIALG
+465 GVIGMAFANVALG
-478 GLAMIIAGVALIVL
+478 GAAMIIAGVALIVL

-523 GVAGAAAAFIAL
+523 GVAGLAAAFIAL
-535 GSAAMMVAGVALII
+535 GAASMIVAGVALIV
-549 IGAGVAIMSAA
+549 IGAGVAIMAAA

-587 VVSPLIL
+587 LASPLIL

-604 VAVLAISVGIGA
+604 IAVLTISVGMAA
-616 LSLLDFSKL
+616 LAAIDFSKL

-647 KKTNFET
+647 KKSNFET

-661 GMALGPLAI
+661 GMALGPLSI
-670 IGIMAGAPTLILA
+670 LGIMTGAPVMILA
-683 GAALTGIA
+683 GAALTSIA
-691 LGLRVFTAVIG
+691 LGLRVFTAAIG
-702 DVDLPKLSDNVKMIV
+702 DTDLPRLSDNVQMIV
-717 AGLADT
+717 SGLSET
-723 FADVGR
+723 FAEVGASMGGPFWFTSDVY
-729 KYPGGGGGILAALT
+729 KGIQST
-743 GSGGDKSVVAQGIS
+743 R
-757 AVGGMGKALTGIAK
+757 GMGTSLTGIAK

-778 LKFPTGFDKDGNPT
+778 LRFPTGFDKEGNPT
-792 GFETID
+792 GYETID
-798 LTSAVPNLIANTKL
+798 LGTAVPNLVANTKL
-812 IVTGLSSAFAEVGES
+812 IITGLSSAFAEVGES
-827 SAAQGSSWFSSS
+827 KAAQGSSWFSSS
-839 AYEKGI
+839 SYEKGI
-845 DVVRQ
+845 EVVKQ

-951 VESVAKLTEGITDPV
+951 VESVATLTEGITDPV

-1007 AASTTDVTTIT
+1007 ASAVTDVTTIT
-1018 TAISDA
+1018 SAISDG
-1024 AEVKE
+1024 AEVRE
-1029 KVSAMIEAIVGTND
+1029 KVSAMIESIVGTND
-1043 EGVDMNAKKLLV
+1043 DGVDMGAKTSLI
-1055 YAIGHTYEKL
+1055 YAIGWTYGKL
-1065 GVAIPLIVNALTQFT
+1065 GVAIPLIVSAITQFT

-1138 FTKLYGGVTNDV
+1138 FTKLYGGVTNDIEV
-1150 EILAAKSTLFEAVGT
+1150 LAAKSTLFEAVGS
-1165 SYQKIGSAA
+1165 SYQKIGAAA

-1180 INGTS
+1180 VNGTS
-1185 LEQMTGWTNM
+1185 LEQMQGWTGM

-1210 AQTELWQTIGNSLTM
+1210 AQTELWSTIGNSLTM

-1238 AVDYDKLVES
+1238 AVDYNKLVES

-1264 ADILAA
+1264 SDILAA

-1275 EVAMQRLAD
+1275 EIAMQRLAD
-1284 ILMEFQTSVGDAQD
+1284 ILMEFQTSVGESQD
-1298 AQGGLLSEIASL
+1298 AQGGFLSELASL
-1310 PGKLVGGVVNGV
+1310 PGKLVGGVADGIR
-1322 TGGGGGGNSAEVVR
+1322 GDGGGGNSAEVVR

-1347 TGVKING
+1347 TGIKISGNG
-1354 SSNLTR
+1354 RLSN

>member
-1 MPKKNF
+1 MPKKNP
-7 LSSAFDKF
+7 LATAFDKF
-15 SDKQGGILEEISANT
+15 SSKDGVLGEISANT
-30 LVVAE
+30 LLVAE
-35 TFEEG
+35 TFDEG

-57 VESTKSGSGGLQEA
+57 VEGTKSGSGGLQEA

-133 IGIPILMVAAVTAPV
+133 IGIPILMIAAVTAPV

-159 IKMATQSLE
+159 IKMATQGLE
-168 KGELDKLLILHA
+168 EGELDKLLILHA
-180 IGISIVR
+180 IGASIVK
-187 FGLMMAAM
+187 FGLLMAAM
-195 VLIAPVAII
+195 VLIAPVALV

-209 VPLILGVVAMAE
+209 VPLLLGVVAIAK
-221 YIDEHLG
+221 YIGEHFT
-228 EDSLDKFKTFNESMV
+228 EEALDKFMTFNKAMV

-253 VSLALM
+253 LSLALV
-259 AVLAKHVLLG
+259 AVLAKHIIMGLFVFGMVALG
-269 LMVFALVAFSLGGI
+269 LGAI
-283 FMLWEKIFKI
+283 FMLWEKLFQI
-293 DEVKAEAYAKSLAF
+293 DETKAEAYAKSLAF
-307 LGLGIITI
+307 LGIGIITI

-329 MKGLM
+329 IKGLM

-343 GGVFFLFQK
+343 GGVFWLFQK

-365 LILAGGAILSLSV
+365 LILAAGAILALSV
-378 ALAIANLIMP
+378 ALALSNLIMP
-388 GFLDTL
+388 GFLDTM
-394 GILMIIGAVG
+394 GILMIIGAVA
-404 LTMYIIGNQI
+404 LTMFIIGKQI
-414 GSIVKGALGLIIMGL
+414 GNIVQGALSLIIMGI

-441 RLALPDPMEGIGM
+441 RLAIPSVEVGIGM
-454 LLFIGGLALVF
+454 IALIGGIGLVF
-465 GVAGMAVANIALG
+465 GVIGMAFANVALG
-478 GLAMIIAGVALIVL
+478 GAAMIIAGVALIVL
-492 GLGVMAMMA
+492 GLGVMAMMH
-501 SLPTVEEGIGMLLL
+501 SLPTVEEGVGMLLL

-523 GVAGAAAAFIAL
+523 GVAGLAAAFIAL
-535 GSAAMMVAGVALII
+535 GAASMIVAGVALIV
-549 IGAGVAIMSAA
+549 IGAGVAIMAAA

-587 VVSPLIL
+587 LASPLIL

-604 VAVLAISVGIGA
+604 IAVLAISVGMAA
-616 LSLLDFSKL
+616 LASIDFSKL

-647 KKTNFET
+647 KKSNFET
-654 AMDAIAD
+654 AMGAIAD
-661 GMALGPLAI
+661 GMSLGPLSI
-670 IGIMAGAPTLILA
+670 LGIMAGAPVMILA
-683 GAALTGIA
+683 GAALTSIA
-691 LGLRVFTAVIG
+691 LGLRVFTSAIG
-702 DVDLPKLSDNVKMIV
+702 DTDLPSLSDNVQMIV
-717 AGLADT
+717 SGLSET
-723 FADVGR
+723 FAEVGASMGGPFWFTSDVY
-729 KYPGGGGGILAALT
+729 KGIQAT
-743 GSGGDKSVVAQGIS
+743 R
-757 AVGGMGKALTGIAK
+757 GMGTSLTGIAK

-778 LKFPTGFDKDGNPT
+778 LRFPTGFDKEGNPT
-792 GFETID
+792 GYETID
-798 LTSAVPNLIANTKL
+798 LGTAVPNLVANTKL
-812 IVTGLSSAFAEVGES
+812 IITGLSSAFAEVGES
-827 SAAQGSSWFSSS
+827 KAAQGSSWFSSS
-839 AYEKGI
+839 SYEKGI
-845 DVVRQ
+845 EVVKQ

-863 SMAMLKFPTGFDKDG
+863 SMAMLKFPTGYDKDG

-951 VESVAKLTEGITDPV
+951 VESVATLTEGITDPV

-1007 AASTTDVTTIT
+1007 ASAVTDVTTIT
-1018 TAISDA
+1018 SAISDG
-1024 AEVKE
+1024 AEVRE
-1029 KVSAMIEAIVGTND
+1029 KVSAMIESIVGTND
-1043 EGVDMNAKKLLV
+1043 EGVDMGAKTTLI
-1055 YAIGHTYEKL
+1055 YAIGWTYGKL
-1065 GVAIPLIVNALTQFT
+1065 GVAIPLIVSAITQFT

-1125 ASVNTVAAEPMNE
+1125 ASVNSLAAEPMNE

-1150 EILAAKSTLFEAVGT
+1150 EILAAKSTLFEAVGS
-1165 SYQKIGSAA
+1165 SYQKIGAAA

-1185 LEQMTGWTNM
+1185 LEQMQGWTGM

-1210 AQTELWQTIGNSLTM
+1210 AQTELWSTIGNSLTM

-1238 AVDYDKLVES
+1238 AIDYNKLVES
-1248 RRMFEA
+1248 RKMFEA
-1254 LGVLAEGGEP
+1254 LGVLSEGGEP

-1284 ILMEFQTSVGDAQD
+1284 ILMEFQTSVGESQD
-1298 AQGGLLSEIASL
+1298 AQGGILSELASL
-1310 PGKLVGGVVNGV
+1310 PGKLVGGVADGIR
-1322 TGGGGGGNSAEVVR
+1322 GDGGGGNSSDDINR
-1336 AVKQLQNALTK
+1336 LIRILTSK
-1347 TGVKING
+1347 GVKINNLPDGLG
-1354 SSNLTR
+1354 S

>member
-1 MPKKNF
+1 MPKKDF

-15 SDKQGGILEEISANT
+15 SDKQGGILNEISANT

-57 VESTKSGSGGLQEA
+57 VDNTKSGKGGIQEA

-133 IGIPILMVAAVTAPV
+133 IGIPILMIAAVTAPV
-148 WVGGIYVIIQG
+148 WVGGIFVIIQG
-159 IKMATQSLE
+159 IKMATQGLE
-168 KGELDKLLILHA
+168 EGELDKLIILHA
-180 IGISIVR
+180 IGISIMR

-195 VLIAPVAII
+195 VLIAPIAII

-209 VPLILGVVAMAE
+209 VPLILGVVAMAK
-221 YIDEHLG
+221 YIEEHLG
-228 EDSLDKFKTFNESMV
+228 KDAIENFRSFNEAMV

-248 ILSIG
+248 LLAIG
-253 VSLALM
+253 LSLAFMGVFYAQVFTGL
-259 AVLAKHVLLG
+259 AVAAGIILG
-269 LMVFALVAFSLGGI
+269 LGLLFMIWDKGFGI
-283 FMLWEKIFKI
+283 
-293 DEVKAEAYAKSLAF
+293 DQTKAEGYAKALAF
-307 LGLGIITI
+307 LGLGLI
-315 GLGLMLMNAFAGAI
+315 GIALGLILMNAFAGAI

-334 VAALVLIVI
+334 VAALVLVVI
-343 GGVFFLFQK
+343 GGVFWLFEH
-352 MGINKTIK
+352 MGISKSIK

-365 LILAGGAILSLSV
+365 LILAAGAILALSV
-378 ALAIANLIMP
+378 ALALSNLIMP
-388 GFLDTL
+388 GFMETL
-394 GILMIIGAVG
+394 GILMVVGAVG
-404 LTMYIIGNQI
+404 LTFYIMGKQL
-414 GSIVKGALGLIIMGL
+414 GSIVKGGIAIVVMAI
-429 GLFALSVGIGFM
+429 GLFALAVGIGFM
-441 RLALPDPMEGIGM
+441 RLALPSIEDGLGM
-454 LLFIGGLALVF
+454 LLLIGGLGVVF
-465 GVAGMAVANIALG
+465 GVIGLVAANVALG
-478 GLAMIIAGVALIVL
+478 AASMILAGVALIVI

-501 SLPTVEEGIGMLLL
+501 SLPTVPE
-515 IGGLGLVF
+515 GLGMIALILGLGVVF
-523 GVAGAAAAFIAL
+523 GVAGLAAAFIAL
-535 GSAAMMVAGVALII
+535 GAASMIVAGVALII
-549 IGAGVAIMSAA
+549 IGAGVAVMAAA

-587 VVSPLIL
+587 LASPLII
-594 LGSVAMTAAG
+594 LGSAAMTLAG
-604 VAVLAISVGIGA
+604 VAVITIAAGMGA
-616 LSLLDFSKL
+616 LALLNFAKL
-625 GTISEKGNKAFNW
+625 GSISEKGNKAFNW

-670 IGIMAGAPTLILA
+670 LGIMAGAPTLILA

-778 LKFPTGFDKDGNPT
+778 LKFPTGFDKEGNPT

-845 DVVRQ
+845 DVVKK

-889 DTLVAKLAKN
+889 DTLVAKLSKN

-913 VGASGVGSGG
+913 VGKSGVGGDG
-923 GWFSSSNFEKGAEIA
+923 GWFSASSFEKGAEIA
-938 LQLADPYSSLADA
+938 LALADPYSSLADA
-951 VESVAKLTEGITDPV
+951 VESVTKITSSISDAGEV
-966 LLREKVTSL
+966 REKVTSMIEAITGTGDKDVDL
-975 VETISVIGGFWVQ
+975 NAKKNLISVIG
-988 SFFDGV
+988 S
-994 NAARNV
+994 
-1000 KEPYSIL
+1000 
-1007 AASTTDVTTIT
+1007 
-1018 TAISDA
+1018 
-1024 AEVKE
+1024 
-1029 KVSAMIEAIVGTND
+1029 
-1043 EGVDMNAKKLLV
+1043 
-1055 YAIGHTYEKL
+1055 TYEKL
-1065 GVAIPLIVNALTQFT
+1065 GIAIPLIVDAITKFT
-1080 VEKGKAFASIFGG
+1080 VEKGQAFASIFGG
-1093 ETPAEMYE
+1093 ETPPEMFE
-1101 AKNKMLKTLAMSYM
+1101 AKNKMLKTLATSYM

-1125 ASVNTVAAEPMNE
+1125 GAVNTVEAEPMNE
-1138 FTKLYGGVTNDV
+1138 FTKLYGGITNDMEV
-1150 EILAAKSTLFEAVGT
+1150 IAAKTTLFETVGT
-1165 SYQKIGSAA
+1165 AYQKIGSAA

-1180 INGTS
+1180 VAGTD
-1185 LEQMTGWTNM
+1185 LEQMQGWTNM
-1195 FVGDVGFLRPIAGYN
+1195 FVGDVGFMRPIAGYN
-1210 AQTELWQTIGNSLTM
+1210 AQTELWHTIGNTLTT
-1225 GATAFPQISAGIN
+1225 GASSFPQISEGIN
-1238 AVDYDKLVES
+1238 AVDYNKLVES

-1264 ADILAA
+1264 SDILAA

-1275 EVAMQRLAD
+1275 EIAMQRLAD
-1284 ILMEFQTSVGDAQD
+1284 ILMEFQDSVGDAQ
-1298 AQGGLLSEIASL
+1298 AGQEGMLEKMMSI
-1310 PGKLVGGVVNGV
+1310 PGKIVSGAVNGF
-1322 TGGGGGGNSAEVVR
+1322 TGGGGDADTAR
-1336 AVKQLQNALTK
+1336 AIASLRNTLVKSGIK
-1347 TGVKING
+1347 V
-1354 SSNLTR
+1354 SNISELDR

>member
-1 MPKKNF
+1 MPRKDPLAN
-7 LSSAFDKF
+7 AFDKLN
-15 SDKQGGILEEISANT
+15 SKGGVLNEISANT

-35 TFEEG
+35 TFDEG

-46 IDRMVE
+46 IDRMVT

-57 VESTKSGSGGLQEA
+57 VDSTKTGKGGIQEA

-100 AEDLTSKFGALNA
+100 ADDLTSKFGALNA

-133 IGIPILMVAAVTAPV
+133 IGIPILMIAAVTAPV

-159 IKMATQSLE
+159 IKMATKDLKE
-168 KGELDKLLILHA
+168 GELDKLIILHA
-180 IGISIVR
+180 IGHSIVK

-209 VPLILGVVAMAE
+209 VPLILGIVAMAK
-221 YIDEHLG
+221 YINEHLD
-228 EDSLDKFKTFNESMV
+228 EKQLDNFRTFNESMV
-243 MLGLG
+243 ILGLG
-248 ILSIG
+248 ILAIG
-253 VSLALM
+253 LSLAFM
-259 AVLAKHVLLG
+259 ALAFKQVMMGVLVTILVLGALG
-269 LMVFALVAFSLGGI
+269 AV
-283 FMLWEKIFKI
+283 FMLWEKVFKI
-293 DEVKAEAYAKSLAF
+293 DQTKAEGYAKALAF
-307 LGLGIITI
+307 LGLGIIGI

-329 MKGLM
+329 MKGLL
-334 VAALVLIVI
+334 VASLVLVVL
-343 GGVFFLFQK
+343 GGIFWLFQK
-352 MGINKTIK
+352 MGISRTIK

-365 LILAGGAILSLSV
+365 LILAAGAILALSV
-378 ALAIANLIMP
+378 ALALSNLILP
-388 GFLDTL
+388 GFLETL
-394 GILMIIGAVG
+394 SILITVGAVG
-404 LTMYIIGNQI
+404 LTFYILGKQL
-414 GSIVKGALGLIIMGL
+414 GSIIKGGLAVIVMAL
-429 GLFALSVGIGFM
+429 GLFALSIGIGFM
-441 RLALPDPMEGIGM
+441 RLALPDPETAIGM
-454 LLFIGGLALVF
+454 LLFIGGLGLAF
-465 GVAGMAVANIALG
+465 GLIGMAAAQVALG
-478 GLAMIIAGVALIVL
+478 GLAMILVGVSLIVI
-492 GLGVMAMMA
+492 GLGVMALMA
-501 SLPTVEEGIGMLLL
+501 SLPTIEEGLGMLAL
-515 IGGLGLVF
+515 IGGLGIVF
-523 GVAGAAAAFIAL
+523 GVAGLAAAFIAL
-535 GSAAMMVAGVALII
+535 GAASMMVAGVALII

-625 GTISEKGNKAFNW
+625 GTISEKGSKAFNW

-778 LKFPTGFDKDGNPT
+778 LKFPTGFDKEGNPT

-812 IVTGLSSAFAEVGES
+812 LVAGLSSVFAEVGES
-827 SAAQGSSWFSSS
+827 KAAQGSSWFSSS
-839 AYEKGI
+839 SYEKGI
-845 DVVRQ
+845 DVVKK
-850 MGTPLFNLAKGVQ
+850 MGTPLFNLANGVQ
-863 SMAMLKFPTGFDKDG
+863 AMANLKFPTGYDKDG
-878 NATGYK
+878 NPTGFK
-884 SIGDV
+884 AIGNV
-889 DTLVAKLAKN
+889 DGLVKKLAKN
-899 TKALIIGLAGVFEE
+899 TKALIIGLAGVFED
-913 VGASGVGSGG
+913 VGKSGVGQDG
-923 GWFSSSNFEKGAEIA
+923 GWFSASNFEKGAEIA
-938 LQLADPYSSLADA
+938 LALSDPYASLADA
-951 VESVAKLTEGITDPV
+951 VESVTKITSGISNAGEV
-966 LLREKVTSL
+966 REKVT
-975 VETISVIGGFWVQ
+975 
-988 SFFDGV
+988 
-994 NAARNV
+994 
-1000 KEPYSIL
+1000 
-1007 AASTTDVTTIT
+1007 
-1018 TAISDA
+1018 
-1024 AEVKE
+1024 
-1029 KVSAMIEAIVGTND
+1029 AMIDAITGGDNVD
-1043 EGVDMNAKKLLV
+1043 IDMNAKKNLI
-1055 YAIGHTYEKL
+1055 ATIGATYEKL
-1065 GVAIPLIVNALTQFT
+1065 GTAIPLIVEAITKFT

-1093 ETPAEMYE
+1093 ETPPEMFE
-1101 AKNKMLKTLAMSYM
+1101 AKNKMLRTLATSYM
-1115 RMAVAIPMIV
+1115 RMAVAIPLIV
-1125 ASVNTVAAEPMNE
+1125 GSINTVEAEPMNE
-1138 FTKLYGGVTNDV
+1138 FTKLYGGITQDV
-1150 EILAAKSTLFEAVGT
+1150 EVMATRTTLFQAVGD
-1165 SYQKIGSAA
+1165 SYQKIGGAA
-1174 PQIASA
+1174 PQISAA
-1180 INGTS
+1180 INGTN
-1185 LEQMTGWTNM
+1185 LEQMAAWKNM

-1210 AQTELWQTIGNSLTM
+1210 AQTELWSTIGNSLTM

-1238 AVDYDKLVES
+1238 AIDYDKLVES

-1254 LGVLAEGGEP
+1254 LGVLSEGGEP

-1322 TGGGGGGNSAEVVR
+1322 TGGGNDGGAETAR
-1336 AVKQLQNALTK
+1336 AITQLRNALLK
-1347 TGVKING
+1347 SGIKI
-1354 SSNLTR
+1354 SNLSELDS

>member
-1 MPKKNF
+1 MPKKNP
-7 LSSAFDKF
+7 LATAFDKF
-15 SDKQGGILEEISANT
+15 SSKDGVLGEISANT
-30 LVVAE
+30 LLVAE
-35 TFEEG
+35 TFDEG

-57 VESTKSGSGGLQEA
+57 VESTQSGSGGLQEA

-133 IGIPILMVAAVTAPV
+133 IGIPILMIAAVTAPV

-159 IKMATQSLE
+159 IKMATQGLE
-168 KGELDKLLILHA
+168 EGELDKLIILHA
-180 IGISIVR
+180 IGASIVK
-187 FGLMMAAM
+187 FGLLMAAM
-195 VLIAPVAII
+195 VLIAPVALV

-209 VPLILGVVAMAE
+209 VPLLLGVVAIAK
-221 YIDEHLG
+221 YIGEHFT
-228 EDSLDKFKTFNESMV
+228 EEALDKFMTFNKAMV
-243 MLGLG
+243 ILGLG

-253 VSLALM
+253 LSLALV
-259 AVLAKHVLLG
+259 AVLAKHIIMGLFVFGVVALG
-269 LMVFALVAFSLGGI
+269 LGAI
-283 FMLWEKIFKI
+283 FMLWEKLFQI
-293 DEVKAEAYAKSLAF
+293 DETKAEAYAKSLAF
-307 LGLGIITI
+307 LGIGIITI

-329 MKGLM
+329 IKGLM

-360 KTSMG
+360 KTASG
-365 LILAGGAILSLSV
+365 LILAAGAILALSV
-378 ALAIANLIMP
+378 ALALSNLIMP
-388 GFLDTL
+388 GFLDTM
-394 GILMIIGAVG
+394 GILMIIGAVA
-404 LTMYIIGNQI
+404 LTMFFIGKQIGN
-414 GSIVKGALGLIIMGL
+414 IVKGALALIVMGI

-441 RLALPDPMEGIGM
+441 RLAIPSVEVGIGM
-454 LLFIGGLALVF
+454 IALIGGIGLVF
-465 GVAGMAVANIALG
+465 GVIGMAFANVALG
-478 GLAMIIAGVALIVL
+478 GAAMIIAGVALIVL

-523 GVAGAAAAFIAL
+523 GVAGLAAAFIAL
-535 GSAAMMVAGVALII
+535 GAASMIVAGVALIV
-549 IGAGVAIMSAA
+549 IGAGVAIMAAA

-587 VVSPLIL
+587 LASPLIL

-604 VAVLAISVGIGA
+604 IAVLAISVGMAA
-616 LSLLDFSKL
+616 LAAIDFNKL

-647 KKTNFET
+647 KKSNFET

-661 GMALGPLAI
+661 GMSLGPLSI
-670 IGIMAGAPTLILA
+670 LGIMTGAPVMILA
-683 GAALTGIA
+683 GAALTSIA
-691 LGLRVFTAVIG
+691 LGLRVFTSAIG
-702 DVDLPKLSDNVKMIV
+702 DTDLPRLSDNVQMIV
-717 AGLADT
+717 SGLSET
-723 FADVGR
+723 FAEVGASMGGPFWFTSDVY
-729 KYPGGGGGILAALT
+729 KGIQAT
-743 GSGGDKSVVAQGIS
+743 R
-757 AVGGMGKALTGIAK
+757 GMGTSLTGIAK

-778 LKFPTGFDKDGNPT
+778 LRFPTGFDKEGNPT
-792 GFETID
+792 GYETID
-798 LTSAVPNLIANTKL
+798 LGTAVPNLVANTKL
-812 IVTGLSSAFAEVGES
+812 IITGLSSAFAEVGES
-827 SAAQGSSWFSSS
+827 KAAQGSSWFSSS
-839 AYEKGI
+839 SYEKGI
-845 DVVRQ
+845 DVVQ
-850 MGTPLFNLAKGVQ
+850 KMGTPLFNLAKGVQ

-951 VESVAKLTEGITDPV
+951 VESVATLTEGITDPV

-1007 AASTTDVTTIT
+1007 ASAVTDVTTIT
-1018 TAISDA
+1018 SAISDG
-1024 AEVKE
+1024 AEVRE
-1029 KVSAMIEAIVGTND
+1029 KVSAMIESIVGTND
-1043 EGVDMNAKKLLV
+1043 DGVDMGAKTSLIH
-1055 YAIGHTYEKL
+1055 AIGWTYGKL
-1065 GVAIPLIVNALTQFT
+1065 GVAIPLIVNAITQFT

-1101 AKNKMLKTLAMSYM
+1101 AKNKMLKTLATSYM

-1125 ASVNTVAAEPMNE
+1125 ASVNSLAAEPMNE
-1138 FTKLYGGVTNDV
+1138 FTKLYGGVTNDIEV
-1150 EILAAKSTLFEAVGT
+1150 LAAKSILFEAVGS
-1165 SYQKIGSAA
+1165 SYQKIGAAA

-1185 LEQMTGWTNM
+1185 LEQMQGWTGM

-1210 AQTELWQTIGNSLTM
+1210 AQTELWSTIGNSLTM

-1238 AVDYDKLVES
+1238 AVDYNKLVES

-1264 ADILAA
+1264 SDILAA

-1275 EVAMQRLAD
+1275 EIAMQRLAD
-1284 ILMEFQTSVGDAQD
+1284 ILMEFQTSVGESQD
-1298 AQGGLLSEIASL
+1298 AQGGFLSELASL
-1310 PGKLVGGVVNGV
+1310 PGKLVGGVADGIR
-1322 TGGGGGGNSAEVVR
+1322 GDSGGGNNAEVVR

-1347 TGVKING
+1347 TGIKISNNG
-1354 SSNLTR
+1354 RLSN

>member
-1 MPKKNF
+1 MPKKNP
-7 LSSAFDKF
+7 LATAFDKF
-15 SDKQGGILEEISANT
+15 GSKDGVLGEIAENT
-30 LVVAE
+30 LLVAE
-35 TFEEG
+35 TFDEG

-57 VESTKSGSGGLQEA
+57 VDGTKSGSGGLQEA

-133 IGIPILMVAAVTAPV
+133 IGIPILMIAAVTAPV

-159 IKMATQSLE
+159 IKMATQGLKE
-168 KGELDKLLILHA
+168 GELDKLLILHA
-180 IGISIVR
+180 IGISIVK
-187 FGLMMAAM
+187 FGLLMAAM
-195 VLIAPVAII
+195 VLIAPVALI

-209 VPLILGVVAMAE
+209 VPLLLGVVAIAK
-221 YIDEHLG
+221 YIGEHFT
-228 EDSLDKFKTFNESMV
+228 EEALDKFMTFNKAMV

-253 VSLALM
+253 LSLALV
-259 AVLAKHVLLG
+259 AVLAKHIIMG
-269 LMVFALVAFSLGGI
+269 LFVFGMVAFGLGAI
-283 FMLWEKIFKI
+283 FMAWEKLFRI
-293 DEVKAEAYAKSLAF
+293 DETKAEAYAKSLAF
-307 LGLGIITI
+307 LGIGIITI

-334 VAALVLIVI
+334 VAALVLMVI

-352 MGINKTIK
+352 MGINKTIR
-360 KTSMG
+360 KTASG
-365 LILAGGAILSLSV
+365 LILAAGAILALSI
-378 ALAIANLIMP
+378 ALALSNLIMP
-388 GFLDTL
+388 GFLDTM
-394 GILMIIGAVG
+394 GILMIIGAVA
-404 LTMYIIGNQI
+404 LTMFIIGKQI
-414 GSIVKGALGLIIMGL
+414 GNVVKGALSLIIMGI

-441 RLALPDPMEGIGM
+441 RLAIPSVEVGIGM
-454 LLFIGGLALVF
+454 IALIGGIGLVF
-465 GVAGMAVANIALG
+465 GVIGMAFANVALG
-478 GLAMIIAGVALIVL
+478 GAAMIIAGVALIVL

-523 GVAGAAAAFIAL
+523 GVAGLAAAFIAL
-535 GSAAMMVAGVALII
+535 GAASMIVAGVALIV
-549 IGAGVAIMSAA
+549 IGAGVAIMAAA

-587 VVSPLIL
+587 LASPLIL

-604 VAVLAISVGIGA
+604 IAVLTISVGMAA
-616 LSLLDFSKL
+616 LAAIDFSKL

-647 KKTNFET
+647 KKSNFET

-661 GMALGPLAI
+661 GMALGPLSI
-670 IGIMAGAPTLILA
+670 LGIMTGAPVMILA
-683 GAALTGIA
+683 GAALTSIA
-691 LGLRVFTAVIG
+691 LGLRVFTSAIG
-702 DVDLPKLSDNVKMIV
+702 DTDLPRLSDNVQMIV
-717 AGLADT
+717 SGLSET
-723 FADVGR
+723 FAEVGASMGGPFWFTSDVY
-729 KYPGGGGGILAALT
+729 KGIQST
-743 GSGGDKSVVAQGIS
+743 R
-757 AVGGMGKALTGIAK
+757 GMGTSLTGIAK

-778 LKFPTGFDKDGNPT
+778 LRFPTGFDKEGNPT
-792 GFETID
+792 GYETID
-798 LTSAVPNLIANTKL
+798 LGTAVPNLVANTKL
-812 IVTGLSSAFAEVGES
+812 IITGLSSAFAEVGES
-827 SAAQGSSWFSSS
+827 KAAQGSSWFSSS
-839 AYEKGI
+839 SYEKGI
-845 DVVRQ
+845 EVVKQ

-951 VESVAKLTEGITDPV
+951 VESVATLTEGITDPV

-1007 AASTTDVTTIT
+1007 ASAVTDVTTIT
-1018 TAISDA
+1018 SAISDG
-1024 AEVKE
+1024 AEVRE
-1029 KVSAMIEAIVGTND
+1029 KVSAMIESIVGTND
-1043 EGVDMNAKKLLV
+1043 DGVDMGAKTSLI
-1055 YAIGHTYEKL
+1055 YAIGWTYGKL
-1065 GVAIPLIVNALTQFT
+1065 GVAIPLIVSAITQFT

-1138 FTKLYGGVTNDV
+1138 FTKLYGGVTNDIEV
-1150 EILAAKSTLFEAVGT
+1150 LAAKSTLFEAVGS
-1165 SYQKIGSAA
+1165 SYQKIGAAA

-1180 INGTS
+1180 VNGTS
-1185 LEQMTGWTNM
+1185 LEQMQGWTGM

-1210 AQTELWQTIGNSLTM
+1210 AQTELWSTIGNSLTM

-1238 AVDYDKLVES
+1238 AVDYNKLVES

-1264 ADILAA
+1264 SDILAA

-1275 EVAMQRLAD
+1275 EIAMQRLAD
-1284 ILMEFQTSVGDAQD
+1284 ILMEFQTSVGESQD
-1298 AQGGLLSEIASL
+1298 AQGGFLSELASL
-1310 PGKLVGGVVNGV
+1310 PGKLVGGVADGIR
-1322 TGGGGGGNSAEVVR
+1322 GDGGGGNSAEVVR

-1347 TGVKING
+1347 TGIKISGNG
-1354 SSNLTR
+1354 RLSN

>member
-1 MPKKNF
+1 MPKKNP
-7 LSSAFDKF
+7 LATAFDKF
-15 SDKQGGILEEISANT
+15 SSKDGVLGEISANT
-30 LVVAE
+30 LLVAE
-35 TFEEG
+35 TFDEG

-57 VESTKSGSGGLQEA
+57 VDSTQSGSGGLQEA

-133 IGIPILMVAAVTAPV
+133 IGIPILMIAAVTAPV

-159 IKMATQSLE
+159 IKMATQGLE
-168 KGELDKLLILHA
+168 EGELDKLMILHA
-180 IGISIVR
+180 VGVAIVK

-195 VLIAPVAII
+195 VLIAPIAII

-209 VPLILGVVAMAE
+209 VPLLLGVVAIAK
-221 YIDEHLG
+221 YIGEHFTQ
-228 EDSLDKFKTFNESMV
+228 EALDKFETFNKAMV

-253 VSLALM
+253 LSLALV
-259 AVLAKHVLLG
+259 AVLAKHIIMGLFVFGLVALG
-269 LMVFALVAFSLGGI
+269 LGAI
-283 FMLWEKIFKI
+283 FMLWEKLFQI
-293 DEVKAEAYAKSLAF
+293 DETKAEAYAKSLAF
-307 LGLGIITI
+307 LGIGIITI

-329 MKGLM
+329 IKGLM

-352 MGINKTIK
+352 MGISKTIK

-365 LILAGGAILSLSV
+365 LILAAGAILALSV
-378 ALAIANLIMP
+378 ALALSNLIMP
-388 GFLDTL
+388 GFLDTM
-394 GILMIIGAVG
+394 GILMIIGAVA
-404 LTMYIIGNQI
+404 LTMFFIGKQIGN
-414 GSIVKGALGLIIMGL
+414 IVKGALALIVMGI
-429 GLFALSVGIGFM
+429 GLFALAVGIGFM
-441 RLALPDPMEGIGM
+441 RLAIPSVEVGIGM
-454 LLFIGGLALVF
+454 IALIGGIGLVF
-465 GVAGMAVANIALG
+465 GVIGMAFANVALG
-478 GLAMIIAGVALIVL
+478 GAAMIIAGVALIVL
-492 GLGVMAMMA
+492 GLGVMAMMH

-523 GVAGAAAAFIAL
+523 GVAGLAAAFIAL
-535 GSAAMMVAGVALII
+535 GAASMIVAGVALIV
-549 IGAGVAIMSAA
+549 IGAGVAIMAAA

-587 VVSPLIL
+587 LASPLIL

-604 VAVLAISVGIGA
+604 IAVLAISVGMAA
-616 LSLLDFSKL
+616 LATIDFNKL

-647 KKTNFET
+647 KKSNFET

-661 GMALGPLAI
+661 GMSLGPLSI
-670 IGIMAGAPTLILA
+670 LGIMTGAPVMILA
-683 GAALTGIA
+683 GAALTSIA
-691 LGLRVFTAVIG
+691 LGLRVFTSAIG
-702 DVDLPKLSDNVKMIV
+702 DTDLPRLSDNVQMIV
-717 AGLADT
+717 SGLSET
-723 FADVGR
+723 FAEVGASMGGPFWFTSDVY
-729 KYPGGGGGILAALT
+729 KGIQAT
-743 GSGGDKSVVAQGIS
+743 R
-757 AVGGMGKALTGIAK
+757 GMGTSLTGIAK

-778 LKFPTGFDKDGNPT
+778 LKFPTGFDKEGNPT

-798 LTSAVPNLIANTKL
+798 LGTAVPNLIANTKL
-812 IVTGLSSAFAEVGES
+812 IITGLSSAFAEVGES
-827 SAAQGSSWFSSS
+827 KAAQGSSWFSSS
-839 AYEKGI
+839 SYEKGI
-845 DVVRQ
+845 DVVQ
-850 MGTPLFNLAKGVQ
+850 KMGTPLFNLAKGVQ

-951 VESVAKLTEGITDPV
+951 VESVATLTEGITDPV

-1007 AASTTDVTTIT
+1007 ASAVTDVTTIT
-1018 TAISDA
+1018 SAISDG
-1024 AEVKE
+1024 AEVRE
-1029 KVSAMIEAIVGTND
+1029 KVSAMIESIVGTND
-1043 EGVDMNAKKLLV
+1043 DGVDMGAKTSLI
-1055 YAIGHTYEKL
+1055 YAIGWTYGKL
-1065 GVAIPLIVNALTQFT
+1065 GVAIPLIVSAITQFT

-1101 AKNKMLKTLAMSYM
+1101 AKNKMLKTLATSYM

-1125 ASVNTVAAEPMNE
+1125 ASVNTIAAEPMNE

-1150 EILAAKSTLFEAVGT
+1150 EILAAKSTLFEAVGS
-1165 SYQKIGSAA
+1165 SYQKIGAAA

-1180 INGTS
+1180 VNGTS
-1185 LEQMTGWTNM
+1185 LEQMQGWTGM

-1210 AQTELWQTIGNSLTM
+1210 AQTELWSTIGNSLTM

-1238 AVDYDKLVES
+1238 AVDYNKLVES

-1264 ADILAA
+1264 SDILAA

-1284 ILMEFQTSVGDAQD
+1284 ILMEFQTSVGESQD
-1298 AQGGLLSEIASL
+1298 AQGGFLSELASL
-1310 PGKLVGGVVNGV
+1310 PGKLVGGVADGIR
-1322 TGGGGGGNSAEVVR
+1322 GDSGGGNNAEVVR

-1347 TGVKING
+1347 TGIKISNNG
-1354 SSNLTR
+1354 RLSN

>member
-1 MPKKNF
+1 MPKKDF

-15 SDKQGGILEEISANT
+15 SDKQGGILNEISANT

-57 VESTKSGSGGLQEA
+57 VDNTKSGKGGIQEA

-133 IGIPILMVAAVTAPV
+133 IGIPILMIAAVTAPV

-159 IKMATQSLE
+159 IKMATQGLE
-168 KGELDKLLILHA
+168 EGELDKLIILHA
-180 IGISIVR
+180 IGLSIMK

-209 VPLILGVVAMAE
+209 VPLILGVVAMAK
-221 YIDEHLG
+221 YIEEHLG
-228 EDSLDKFKTFNESMV
+228 KDAIENFRSFNEAMV

-248 ILSIG
+248 LLAIG
-253 VSLALM
+253 LSLAFMGVFYAQVFTGL
-259 AVLAKHVLLG
+259 AVAAGIILG
-269 LMVFALVAFSLGGI
+269 LGLLFMIWDKGFGI
-283 FMLWEKIFKI
+283 
-293 DEVKAEAYAKSLAF
+293 DQTKAEGYAKALAF
-307 LGLGIITI
+307 LGLGLI
-315 GLGLMLMNAFAGAI
+315 GIALGLILMNAFAGAI

-334 VAALVLIVI
+334 VAALVLVVI
-343 GGVFFLFQK
+343 GGVFWLFEY
-352 MGINKTIK
+352 MGISKSIK

-365 LILAGGAILSLSV
+365 LILAAGAILALSV
-378 ALAIANLIMP
+378 ALALSNLIMP
-388 GFLDTL
+388 GFMETL
-394 GILMIIGAVG
+394 GILMVVGAVG
-404 LTMYIIGNQI
+404 LTFYIMGKQL
-414 GSIVKGALGLIIMGL
+414 GSIVKGGLAIVVMAI
-429 GLFALSVGIGFM
+429 GLFALAVGIGFM
-441 RLALPDPMEGIGM
+441 RLALPSIEDGLGM
-454 LLFIGGLALVF
+454 LLLIGGLGAVF
-465 GVAGMAVANIALG
+465 GVIGLVAANVALG
-478 GLAMIIAGVALIVL
+478 AASMILAGVALIVI
-492 GLGVMAMMA
+492 GLGVMAIMA

-515 IGGLGLVF
+515 IGGLGVVF
-523 GVAGAAAAFIAL
+523 GVAGLAAAFIAL
-535 GSAAMMVAGVALII
+535 GAASMMVAGVALII
-549 IGAGVAIMSAA
+549 LGAGVAIMSAA
-560 TKDVTMD
+560 TKEVTMD

-587 VVSPLIL
+587 LASPLII
-594 LGSVAMTAAG
+594 LGSAAMTLAG
-604 VAVLAISVGIGA
+604 VAVITIAAGMGA
-616 LSLLDFSKL
+616 LALLNFAKL
-625 GTISEKGNKAFNW
+625 GSISEKGNKAFNW

-670 IGIMAGAPTLILA
+670 LGIMAGAPTLILA

-723 FADVGR
+723 FADVGK

-778 LKFPTGFDKDGNPT
+778 LKFPTGFDKEGNPT

-812 IVTGLSSAFAEVGES
+812 LVAGLSSVFAEVGES
-827 SAAQGSSWFSSS
+827 DAAQGSSWFTSSS
-839 AYEKGI
+839 YEKGI
-845 DVVRQ
+845 DVVKK

-889 DTLVAKLAKN
+889 DTLVAKLSKN

-913 VGASGVGSGG
+913 VGKSGVGGDG
-923 GWFSSSNFEKGAEIA
+923 GWFSASSFEKGAEIA
-938 LQLADPYSSLADA
+938 LALADPYSSLADA
-951 VESVAKLTEGITDPV
+951 VESVTKITSSISDAGEV
-966 LLREKVTSL
+966 REKVTSMIEAITGTGDKDVDL
-975 VETISVIGGFWVQ
+975 NAKKNLISVIG
-988 SFFDGV
+988 S
-994 NAARNV
+994 
-1000 KEPYSIL
+1000 
-1007 AASTTDVTTIT
+1007 
-1018 TAISDA
+1018 
-1024 AEVKE
+1024 
-1029 KVSAMIEAIVGTND
+1029 
-1043 EGVDMNAKKLLV
+1043 
-1055 YAIGHTYEKL
+1055 TYEKL
-1065 GVAIPLIVNALTQFT
+1065 GVAIPLIVDAITKFT
-1080 VEKGKAFASIFGG
+1080 VEKGQAFASIFGG
-1093 ETPAEMYE
+1093 ETPPEMFE
-1101 AKNKMLKTLAMSYM
+1101 AKNKMLKTLATSYM

-1125 ASVNTVAAEPMNE
+1125 GAVNTVEAEPMNE
-1138 FTKLYGGVTNDV
+1138 FTKLYGGITNDMEV
-1150 EILAAKSTLFEAVGT
+1150 IAAKTTLFETVGT
-1165 SYQKIGSAA
+1165 AYQKIGSAA

-1180 INGTS
+1180 VAGTD
-1185 LEQMTGWTNM
+1185 LEQMQGWTNM
-1195 FVGDVGFLRPIAGYN
+1195 FVGDVGFMRPIAGYN
-1210 AQTELWQTIGNSLTM
+1210 AQTELWHTIGNTLTT
-1225 GATAFPQISAGIN
+1225 GASSFPQISEGIN
-1238 AVDYDKLVES
+1238 AVDYNKLVES

-1264 ADILAA
+1264 SDILAA

-1275 EVAMQRLAD
+1275 EIAMQRLAD
-1284 ILMEFQTSVGDAQD
+1284 ILMEFQDSVGDAQ
-1298 AQGGLLSEIASL
+1298 AGQEGMLEKMMSI
-1310 PGKLVGGVVNGV
+1310 PGKIVSGAVNGF
-1322 TGGGGGGNSAEVVR
+1322 TGGGGDADTAR
-1336 AVKQLQNALTK
+1336 AIASLRNTLVKS
-1347 TGVKING
+1347 GIKI
-1354 SSNLTR
+1354 SNISELDS

>member
-1 MPKKNF
+1 MPKKNP
-7 LSSAFDKF
+7 LATAFDKF
-15 SDKQGGILEEISANT
+15 SSKDGVLGEISANT
-30 LVVAE
+30 LLVAE
-35 TFEEG
+35 TFDEG

-57 VESTKSGSGGLQEA
+57 VEGTKSGSGGLQEA

-133 IGIPILMVAAVTAPV
+133 IGIPILMIAAVTAPV

-159 IKMATQSLE
+159 IKMATQGLE
-168 KGELDKLLILHA
+168 EGELDKLLILHA
-180 IGISIVR
+180 IGASIVK
-187 FGLMMAAM
+187 FGLLMAAM
-195 VLIAPVAII
+195 VLIAPVALV

-209 VPLILGVVAMAE
+209 VPLLLGVVAIAK
-221 YIDEHLG
+221 YIGEHFT
-228 EDSLDKFKTFNESMV
+228 EEALDKFMTFNKAMV

-253 VSLALM
+253 LSLALV
-259 AVLAKHVLLG
+259 AVLAKHIIMGLFVFGMVALG
-269 LMVFALVAFSLGGI
+269 LGAI
-283 FMLWEKIFKI
+283 FMLWEKLFQI
-293 DEVKAEAYAKSLAF
+293 DETKAEAYAKSLAF
-307 LGLGIITI
+307 LGIGIITI

-329 MKGLM
+329 IKGLM

-343 GGVFFLFQK
+343 GGVFWLFQK

-365 LILAGGAILSLSV
+365 LILAAGAILALSV
-378 ALAIANLIMP
+378 ALALSNLIMP
-388 GFLDTL
+388 GFLDTM
-394 GILMIIGAVG
+394 GILMIIGAVA
-404 LTMYIIGNQI
+404 LTMFIIGKQI
-414 GSIVKGALGLIIMGL
+414 GNIVQGALSLIIMGI

-441 RLALPDPMEGIGM
+441 RLAIPSVEVGIGM
-454 LLFIGGLALVF
+454 IALIGGIGLVF
-465 GVAGMAVANIALG
+465 GVIGMAFANVALG
-478 GLAMIIAGVALIVL
+478 GAAMIIAGVALIVL
-492 GLGVMAMMA
+492 GLGVMAMMH
-501 SLPTVEEGIGMLLL
+501 SLPTVEEGVGMLLL

-523 GVAGAAAAFIAL
+523 GVAGLAAAFIAL
-535 GSAAMMVAGVALII
+535 GAASMIVAGVALIV
-549 IGAGVAIMSAA
+549 IGAGVAIMAAA

-587 VVSPLIL
+587 LASPLIL

-604 VAVLAISVGIGA
+604 IAVLAISVGMAA
-616 LSLLDFSKL
+616 LASIDFSKL

-647 KKTNFET
+647 KKSNFET
-654 AMDAIAD
+654 AMGAIAD
-661 GMALGPLAI
+661 GMSLGPLSI
-670 IGIMAGAPTLILA
+670 LGIMAGAPVMILA
-683 GAALTGIA
+683 GAALTSIA
-691 LGLRVFTAVIG
+691 LGLRVFTSAIG
-702 DVDLPKLSDNVKMIV
+702 DTDLPSLSDNVQMIV
-717 AGLADT
+717 SGLSET
-723 FADVGR
+723 FAEVGASMGGPFWFTSDVY
-729 KYPGGGGGILAALT
+729 KGIQAT
-743 GSGGDKSVVAQGIS
+743 R
-757 AVGGMGKALTGIAK
+757 GMGTSLTGIAK

-778 LKFPTGFDKDGNPT
+778 LRFPTGFDKEGNPT
-792 GFETID
+792 GYETID
-798 LTSAVPNLIANTKL
+798 LGTAVPNLVANTKL
-812 IVTGLSSAFAEVGES
+812 IITGLSSAFAEVGES
-827 SAAQGSSWFSSS
+827 KAAQGSSWFSSS
-839 AYEKGI
+839 SYEKGI
-845 DVVRQ
+845 EVVKQ

-951 VESVAKLTEGITDPV
+951 VESVATLTEGITDPV

-1007 AASTTDVTTIT
+1007 ASAVTDVTTIT
-1018 TAISDA
+1018 SAISDG
-1024 AEVKE
+1024 AEVRE
-1029 KVSAMIEAIVGTND
+1029 KVSAMIESIVGTND
-1043 EGVDMNAKKLLV
+1043 EGVDMGAKTTLI
-1055 YAIGHTYEKL
+1055 YAIGWTYGKL
-1065 GVAIPLIVNALTQFT
+1065 GVAIPLIVSAITQFT

-1125 ASVNTVAAEPMNE
+1125 ASVNSLAAEPMNE

-1150 EILAAKSTLFEAVGT
+1150 EILAAKSTLFEAVGS
-1165 SYQKIGSAA
+1165 SYQKIGAAA

-1180 INGTS
+1180 VNGTS
-1185 LEQMTGWTNM
+1185 LEQMQGWTGM

-1210 AQTELWQTIGNSLTM
+1210 AQTELWSTIGNSLTM

-1238 AVDYDKLVES
+1238 AVDYNKLVES
-1248 RRMFEA
+1248 RKMFEA

-1264 ADILAA
+1264 SDILAA

-1275 EVAMQRLAD
+1275 EDAMQRLAD
-1284 ILMEFQTSVGDAQD
+1284 ILMEFQTSVGESQD
-1298 AQGGLLSEIASL
+1298 AQGGILSELASL
-1310 PGKLVGGVVNGV
+1310 PGKLVGGVADGIR
-1322 TGGGGGGNSAEVVR
+1322 GDGGGGNSSDDINR
-1336 AVKQLQNALTK
+1336 LIRILTSK
-1347 TGVKING
+1347 GVKINNLPDGLG
-1354 SSNLTR
+1354 S

>member
-1 MPKKNF
+1 MPRKDPLAN
-7 LSSAFDKF
+7 AFDKLN
-15 SDKQGGILEEISANT
+15 SKGGVLNEISANT

-35 TFEEG
+35 TFDEG

-46 IDRMVE
+46 IDRMVT

-57 VESTKSGSGGLQEA
+57 VDSTKTGKGGIQEA

-100 AEDLTSKFGALNA
+100 ADDLTSKFGALNA

-133 IGIPILMVAAVTAPV
+133 IGIPILMIAAVTAPV

-159 IKMATQSLE
+159 IKMATKDLKE
-168 KGELDKLLILHA
+168 GELDKLIILHA
-180 IGISIVR
+180 IGHSIVK

-209 VPLILGVVAMAE
+209 VPLILGIVAMAK
-221 YIDEHLG
+221 YINEHLD
-228 EDSLDKFKTFNESMV
+228 EKQLDNFRTFNESMV
-243 MLGLG
+243 ILGLG
-248 ILSIG
+248 ILAIG
-253 VSLALM
+253 LSLAFM
-259 AVLAKHVLLG
+259 ALAFKQVMMGVLVTILVLGALG
-269 LMVFALVAFSLGGI
+269 AV
-283 FMLWEKIFKI
+283 FMLWEKVFKI
-293 DEVKAEAYAKSLAF
+293 DQTKAEGYAKALAF
-307 LGLGIITI
+307 LGLGIIGI

-329 MKGLM
+329 MKGLL
-334 VAALVLIVI
+334 VASLVLVVL
-343 GGVFFLFQK
+343 GGIFWLFQK
-352 MGINKTIK
+352 MGISRTIK

-365 LILAGGAILSLSV
+365 LILAAGAILALSV
-378 ALAIANLIMP
+378 ALALSNLILP
-388 GFLDTL
+388 GFLETL
-394 GILMIIGAVG
+394 SILITVGAVG
-404 LTMYIIGNQI
+404 LTFYILGKQL
-414 GSIVKGALGLIIMGL
+414 GSIIKGGLAVIVMAL
-429 GLFALSVGIGFM
+429 GLFALSIGIGFM
-441 RLALPDPMEGIGM
+441 RLALPDPETAIGM
-454 LLFIGGLALVF
+454 LLFIGGLGLAF
-465 GVAGMAVANIALG
+465 GLIGMAAAQVALG
-478 GLAMIIAGVALIVL
+478 GLAMILVGVSLIVI
-492 GLGVMAMMA
+492 GLGVMALMA
-501 SLPTVEEGIGMLLL
+501 SLPTIEEGLGMLAL
-515 IGGLGLVF
+515 IGGLGIVF
-523 GVAGAAAAFIAL
+523 GVAGLAAAFIAL
-535 GSAAMMVAGVALII
+535 GAASMMVAGVALII

-625 GTISEKGNKAFNW
+625 GTISEKGSKAFNW

-778 LKFPTGFDKDGNPT
+778 LKFPTGFDKEGNPT

-812 IVTGLSSAFAEVGES
+812 LVAGLSSVFAEVGES
-827 SAAQGSSWFSSS
+827 KAAQGSSWFSSS
-839 AYEKGI
+839 SYEKGI
-845 DVVRQ
+845 DVVKK
-850 MGTPLFNLAKGVQ
+850 MGTPLFNLANGVQ
-863 SMAMLKFPTGFDKDG
+863 AMANLKFPTGYDKDG
-878 NATGYK
+878 NPTGFK
-884 SIGDV
+884 AIGNV
-889 DTLVAKLAKN
+889 DGLVKKLAKN
-899 TKALIIGLAGVFEE
+899 TKALIIGLAGVFED
-913 VGASGVGSGG
+913 VGKSGVGQDG
-923 GWFSSSNFEKGAEIA
+923 GWFSASNFEKGAEIA
-938 LQLADPYSSLADA
+938 LALSDPYASLADA
-951 VESVAKLTEGITDPV
+951 VESVTKITSGISNAGEV
-966 LLREKVTSL
+966 REKVT
-975 VETISVIGGFWVQ
+975 
-988 SFFDGV
+988 
-994 NAARNV
+994 
-1000 KEPYSIL
+1000 
-1007 AASTTDVTTIT
+1007 
-1018 TAISDA
+1018 
-1024 AEVKE
+1024 
-1029 KVSAMIEAIVGTND
+1029 AMIDAITGGDNVD
-1043 EGVDMNAKKLLV
+1043 IDMNAKKNLI
-1055 YAIGHTYEKL
+1055 ATIGATYEKL
-1065 GVAIPLIVNALTQFT
+1065 GTAIPLIVEAITKFT

-1093 ETPAEMYE
+1093 ETPPEMFE
-1101 AKNKMLKTLAMSYM
+1101 AKNKMLRTLATSYM
-1115 RMAVAIPMIV
+1115 RMAVAIPLIV
-1125 ASVNTVAAEPMNE
+1125 GSINTVEAEPMNE
-1138 FTKLYGGVTNDV
+1138 FTKLYGGITQDV
-1150 EILAAKSTLFEAVGT
+1150 EVMATRTTLFQAVGD
-1165 SYQKIGSAA
+1165 SYQKIGGAA
-1174 PQIASA
+1174 PQISAA
-1180 INGTS
+1180 INGTN
-1185 LEQMTGWTNM
+1185 LEQMAAWKNM

-1210 AQTELWQTIGNSLTM
+1210 AQTELWSTIGNSLTM

-1238 AVDYDKLVES
+1238 AIDYDKLVES

-1254 LGVLAEGGEP
+1254 LGVLSEGGEP

-1322 TGGGGGGNSAEVVR
+1322 TGGGSDGGAETAR
-1336 AVKQLQNALTK
+1336 AITQLRNALLK
-1347 TGVKING
+1347 SGIKI
-1354 SSNLTR
+1354 SNLSELDS

>member
-1 MPKKNF
+1 MPRKDPLAN
-7 LSSAFDKF
+7 AFDKLN
-15 SDKQGGILEEISANT
+15 SKGGVLNEISANT

-35 TFEEG
+35 TFDEG

-46 IDRMVE
+46 IDRMVT

-57 VESTKSGSGGLQEA
+57 VDSTKTGKGGVQEA

-100 AEDLTSKFGALNA
+100 ADDLTSKFGALNA

-133 IGIPILMVAAVTAPV
+133 IGIPILMIAAVTAPV

-159 IKMATQSLE
+159 IKMATKDLKE
-168 KGELDKLLILHA
+168 GELDKLIILHA
-180 IGISIVR
+180 IGHSIVK

-209 VPLILGVVAMAE
+209 VPLILGIVAMAK
-221 YIDEHLG
+221 YINEHLD
-228 EDSLDKFKTFNESMV
+228 EKQLDNFRTFNESMV
-243 MLGLG
+243 ILGLG
-248 ILSIG
+248 ILAIG
-253 VSLALM
+253 LSLAFM
-259 AVLAKHVLLG
+259 ALAFKQVMMGVLVTILVLGALG
-269 LMVFALVAFSLGGI
+269 AV
-283 FMLWEKIFKI
+283 FMLWEKVFKI
-293 DEVKAEAYAKSLAF
+293 DQTKAEGYAKALAF
-307 LGLGIITI
+307 LGLGIIGI

-329 MKGLM
+329 MKGLL
-334 VAALVLIVI
+334 VASLVLVVL
-343 GGVFFLFQK
+343 GGIFWLFQK
-352 MGINKTIK
+352 MGISRTIK

-365 LILAGGAILSLSV
+365 LILAAGAILALSV
-378 ALAIANLIMP
+378 ALALSNLILP
-388 GFLDTL
+388 GFLETL
-394 GILMIIGAVG
+394 SILITVGAVG
-404 LTMYIIGNQI
+404 LTFYILGKQL
-414 GSIVKGALGLIIMGL
+414 GSIIKGGLAVIVMAL
-429 GLFALSVGIGFM
+429 GLFALSIGIGFM
-441 RLALPDPMEGIGM
+441 RLALPDPETAIGM
-454 LLFIGGLALVF
+454 LLFIGGLGLAF
-465 GVAGMAVANIALG
+465 GLIGMAAAQVALG
-478 GLAMIIAGVALIVL
+478 GLAMILVGVSLIVI
-492 GLGVMAMMA
+492 GLGVMALMA
-501 SLPTVEEGIGMLLL
+501 SLPTIEEGLGMLAL
-515 IGGLGLVF
+515 IGGLGIVF
-523 GVAGAAAAFIAL
+523 GVAGLAAAFIAL
-535 GSAAMMVAGVALII
+535 GAASMMVAGVALII

-625 GTISEKGNKAFNW
+625 GTISEKGSKAFNW

-778 LKFPTGFDKDGNPT
+778 LKFPTGFDKEGNPT

-812 IVTGLSSAFAEVGES
+812 LVAGLSSVFAEVGES
-827 SAAQGSSWFSSS
+827 KAAQGSSWFSSS
-839 AYEKGI
+839 SYEKGI
-845 DVVRQ
+845 DVVKK
-850 MGTPLFNLAKGVQ
+850 MGTPLFNLANGVQ
-863 SMAMLKFPTGFDKDG
+863 AMANLKFPTGYDKDG
-878 NATGYK
+878 NPTGFK
-884 SIGDV
+884 AIGNV
-889 DTLVAKLAKN
+889 DGLVKKLAKN
-899 TKALIIGLAGVFEE
+899 TKALIIGLAGVFED
-913 VGASGVGSGG
+913 VGKSGVGQDG
-923 GWFSSSNFEKGAEIA
+923 GWFSASNFEKGAEIA
-938 LQLADPYSSLADA
+938 LALSDPYASLADA
-951 VESVAKLTEGITDPV
+951 VESVTKITSGISNAGEV
-966 LLREKVTSL
+966 REKVT
-975 VETISVIGGFWVQ
+975 
-988 SFFDGV
+988 
-994 NAARNV
+994 
-1000 KEPYSIL
+1000 
-1007 AASTTDVTTIT
+1007 
-1018 TAISDA
+1018 
-1024 AEVKE
+1024 
-1029 KVSAMIEAIVGTND
+1029 AMIDAITGGDNVD
-1043 EGVDMNAKKLLV
+1043 IDMNAKKNLI
-1055 YAIGHTYEKL
+1055 ATIGATYEKL
-1065 GVAIPLIVNALTQFT
+1065 GTAIPLIVEAITKFT

-1093 ETPAEMYE
+1093 ETPPEMFE
-1101 AKNKMLKTLAMSYM
+1101 AKNKMLRTLATSYM
-1115 RMAVAIPMIV
+1115 RMAVAIPLIV
-1125 ASVNTVAAEPMNE
+1125 GSINTVEAEPMNE
-1138 FTKLYGGVTNDV
+1138 FTKLYGGITQDV
-1150 EILAAKSTLFEAVGT
+1150 EVMATRTTLFQAVGD
-1165 SYQKIGSAA
+1165 SYQKIGGAA
-1174 PQIASA
+1174 PQISAA
-1180 INGTS
+1180 INGTN
-1185 LEQMTGWTNM
+1185 LEQMTAWKNM

-1210 AQTELWQTIGNSLTM
+1210 AQTELWSTIGNSLTM

-1238 AVDYDKLVES
+1238 AIDYDKLVES

-1254 LGVLAEGGEP
+1254 LGVLSEGGEP

-1322 TGGGGGGNSAEVVR
+1322 TGGGNDGGAETAR
-1336 AVKQLQNALTK
+1336 AITQLRNALLK
-1347 TGVKING
+1347 SGIKI
-1354 SSNLTR
+1354 SNLSELDS

>member
-1 MPKKNF
+1 MPKKNP
-7 LSSAFDKF
+7 LATAFDKF
-15 SDKQGGILEEISANT
+15 SSKDGVLGEISANT
-30 LVVAE
+30 LLVAE
-35 TFEEG
+35 TFDEG

-57 VESTKSGSGGLQEA
+57 VESTQSGSGGLQEA

-133 IGIPILMVAAVTAPV
+133 IGIPILMIAAVTAPV

-159 IKMATQSLE
+159 IKMATQGLE
-168 KGELDKLLILHA
+168 EGELDKLIILHA
-180 IGISIVR
+180 IGASIVK
-187 FGLMMAAM
+187 FGLLMAAM
-195 VLIAPVAII
+195 VLIAPVALV

-209 VPLILGVVAMAE
+209 VPLLLGVVAIAK
-221 YIDEHLG
+221 YIGEHFT
-228 EDSLDKFKTFNESMV
+228 EEALDKFMTFNKAMV

-253 VSLALM
+253 LSLALV
-259 AVLAKHVLLG
+259 AVLAKHIIMGLFVFGVVALG
-269 LMVFALVAFSLGGI
+269 LGAI
-283 FMLWEKIFKI
+283 FMLWEKLFQI
-293 DEVKAEAYAKSLAF
+293 DETKAEAYAKSLAF
-307 LGLGIITI
+307 LGIGIITI

-329 MKGLM
+329 IKGLM

-352 MGINKTIK
+352 MGISKTIK

-365 LILAGGAILSLSV
+365 LILAAGAILALSV
-378 ALAIANLIMP
+378 ALALSNLIMP
-388 GFLDTL
+388 GFLDTM
-394 GILMIIGAVG
+394 GILMIIGAVA
-404 LTMYIIGNQI
+404 LTMFFIGKQIGN
-414 GSIVKGALGLIIMGL
+414 IVKGALALIVMGI

-441 RLALPDPMEGIGM
+441 RLAIPSVEVGIGM
-454 LLFIGGLALVF
+454 IALIGGIGLVF
-465 GVAGMAVANIALG
+465 GVIGMAFANVALG
-478 GLAMIIAGVALIVL
+478 GAAMIIAGVALIVL
-492 GLGVMAMMA
+492 GLGVMAMMH

-523 GVAGAAAAFIAL
+523 GVAGLAAAFIAL
-535 GSAAMMVAGVALII
+535 GAASMIVAGVALIV
-549 IGAGVAIMSAA
+549 IGAGVAIMAAA

-587 VVSPLIL
+587 LASPLIL

-604 VAVLAISVGIGA
+604 IAVLAISVGMAA
-616 LSLLDFSKL
+616 LAAIDFSKL

-647 KKTNFET
+647 KKSNFET

-661 GMALGPLAI
+661 GMSLGPLSI
-670 IGIMAGAPTLILA
+670 LGIMTGAPVMILA
-683 GAALTGIA
+683 GAALTSIA
-691 LGLRVFTAVIG
+691 LGLRVFTSAIG
-702 DVDLPKLSDNVKMIV
+702 DTDLPRLSDNVQMIV
-717 AGLADT
+717 SGLSET
-723 FADVGR
+723 FAEVGASMGGPFWFTSDVY
-729 KYPGGGGGILAALT
+729 KGIQAT
-743 GSGGDKSVVAQGIS
+743 R
-757 AVGGMGKALTGIAK
+757 GMGTSLTGIAK

-778 LKFPTGFDKDGNPT
+778 LRFPTGFDKEGNPT
-792 GFETID
+792 GYETID
-798 LTSAVPNLIANTKL
+798 LGTAVPNLVANTKL
-812 IVTGLSSAFAEVGES
+812 IITGLSSAFAEVGES
-827 SAAQGSSWFSSS
+827 KAAQGSSWFSSS
-839 AYEKGI
+839 SYEKGI
-845 DVVRQ
+845 DVVQ
-850 MGTPLFNLAKGVQ
+850 KMGTPLFNLAKGVQ

-951 VESVAKLTEGITDPV
+951 VESVATLTEGITDPV

-1007 AASTTDVTTIT
+1007 ASAVTDVTTIT
-1018 TAISDA
+1018 SAISDG
-1024 AEVKE
+1024 AEVRE
-1029 KVSAMIEAIVGTND
+1029 KVSAMIESIVGTND
-1043 EGVDMNAKKLLV
+1043 DGVDMGAKTSLI
-1055 YAIGHTYEKL
+1055 YAIGWTYGKL
-1065 GVAIPLIVNALTQFT
+1065 GVAIPLIVNAITQFT

-1101 AKNKMLKTLAMSYM
+1101 AKNKMLKTLATSYM

-1125 ASVNTVAAEPMNE
+1125 ASVNSLAAEPMNE
-1138 FTKLYGGVTNDV
+1138 FTKLYGGVTNDIEV
-1150 EILAAKSTLFEAVGT
+1150 LAAKSTLFEAVGS
-1165 SYQKIGSAA
+1165 SYQKIGAAA

-1185 LEQMTGWTNM
+1185 LEQMQGWTGM

-1210 AQTELWQTIGNSLTM
+1210 AQTELWSTIGNSLTM

-1238 AVDYDKLVES
+1238 AVDYNKLVES

-1264 ADILAA
+1264 SDILAA

-1275 EVAMQRLAD
+1275 EIAMQRLAD
-1284 ILMEFQTSVGDAQD
+1284 ILMEFQTSVGESQD
-1298 AQGGLLSEIASL
+1298 AQGGFLSELASL
-1310 PGKLVGGVVNGV
+1310 PGKLVGGVADGIR
-1322 TGGGGGGNSAEVVR
+1322 GDSGGGNNAEVVR

-1347 TGVKING
+1347 TGIKISNNG
-1354 SSNLTR
+1354 RLSN

>member
-1 MPKKNF
+1 MPRKDPLAN
-7 LSSAFDKF
+7 AFDKLN
-15 SDKQGGILEEISANT
+15 SKGGVLNEISANT

-35 TFEEG
+35 TFDEG

-46 IDRMVE
+46 IDRMVT

-57 VESTKSGSGGLQEA
+57 VDSTKTGKGGVQEA

-100 AEDLTSKFGALNA
+100 ADDLTSKFGALNA

-133 IGIPILMVAAVTAPV
+133 IGIPILMIAAVTAPV

-159 IKMATQSLE
+159 IKMATKDLKE
-168 KGELDKLLILHA
+168 GELDKLIILHA
-180 IGISIVR
+180 IGHSIVK

-209 VPLILGVVAMAE
+209 VPLILGIVAMAK
-221 YIDEHLG
+221 YINEHLD
-228 EDSLDKFKTFNESMV
+228 EKQLDNFRTFNESMV
-243 MLGLG
+243 ILGLG
-248 ILSIG
+248 ILAIG
-253 VSLALM
+253 LSLAFM
-259 AVLAKHVLLG
+259 ALAFKQVMMGVLVTILVLGALG
-269 LMVFALVAFSLGGI
+269 AV
-283 FMLWEKIFKI
+283 FMLWEKVFKI
-293 DEVKAEAYAKSLAF
+293 DQTKAEGYAKALAF
-307 LGLGIITI
+307 LGLGIIGI

-329 MKGLM
+329 MKGLL
-334 VAALVLIVI
+334 VASLVLVVL
-343 GGVFFLFQK
+343 GGIFWLFQK
-352 MGINKTIK
+352 MGISRTIK

-365 LILAGGAILSLSV
+365 LILAAGAILALSV
-378 ALAIANLIMP
+378 ALALSNLILP
-388 GFLDTL
+388 GFLETL
-394 GILMIIGAVG
+394 SILITVGAVG
-404 LTMYIIGNQI
+404 LTFYILGKQL
-414 GSIVKGALGLIIMGL
+414 GSIIKGGLAVIVMAL
-429 GLFALSVGIGFM
+429 GLFALSIGIGFM
-441 RLALPDPMEGIGM
+441 RLALPDPETAIGM
-454 LLFIGGLALVF
+454 LLFIGGLGLAF
-465 GVAGMAVANIALG
+465 GLIGMAAAQVALG
-478 GLAMIIAGVALIVL
+478 GLAMILVGVSLIVI
-492 GLGVMAMMA
+492 GLGVMALMA
-501 SLPTVEEGIGMLLL
+501 SLPTIEEGLGMLAL
-515 IGGLGLVF
+515 IGGLGIVF
-523 GVAGAAAAFIAL
+523 GVAGLAAAFIAL
-535 GSAAMMVAGVALII
+535 GAASMMVAGVALII

-625 GTISEKGNKAFNW
+625 GTISEKGSKAFNW

-778 LKFPTGFDKDGNPT
+778 LKFPTGFDKEGNPT

-812 IVTGLSSAFAEVGES
+812 LVAGLSSVFAEVGES
-827 SAAQGSSWFSSS
+827 KAAQGSSWFSSS
-839 AYEKGI
+839 SYEKGI
-845 DVVRQ
+845 DVVKK
-850 MGTPLFNLAKGVQ
+850 MGTPLFNLANGVQ
-863 SMAMLKFPTGFDKDG
+863 AMANLKFPTGYDKDG
-878 NATGYK
+878 NPTGFK
-884 SIGDV
+884 AIGNV
-889 DTLVAKLAKN
+889 DGLVKKLAKN
-899 TKALIIGLAGVFEE
+899 TKALIIGLAGVFED
-913 VGASGVGSGG
+913 VGKSGVGQDG
-923 GWFSSSNFEKGAEIA
+923 GWFSASNFEKGAEIA
-938 LQLADPYSSLADA
+938 LALSDPYASLADA
-951 VESVAKLTEGITDPV
+951 VESVTKITSGISNAGEV
-966 LLREKVTSL
+966 REKVT
-975 VETISVIGGFWVQ
+975 
-988 SFFDGV
+988 
-994 NAARNV
+994 
-1000 KEPYSIL
+1000 
-1007 AASTTDVTTIT
+1007 
-1018 TAISDA
+1018 
-1024 AEVKE
+1024 
-1029 KVSAMIEAIVGTND
+1029 AMIDAITGGDNVD
-1043 EGVDMNAKKLLV
+1043 IDMNAKKNLI
-1055 YAIGHTYEKL
+1055 ATIGATYEKL
-1065 GVAIPLIVNALTQFT
+1065 GTAIPLIVEAITKFT

-1093 ETPAEMYE
+1093 ETPPEMFE
-1101 AKNKMLKTLAMSYM
+1101 AKNKMLRTLATSYM
-1115 RMAVAIPMIV
+1115 RMAVAIPLIV
-1125 ASVNTVAAEPMNE
+1125 GSINTVEAEPMNE
-1138 FTKLYGGVTNDV
+1138 FTKLYGGITQDV
-1150 EILAAKSTLFEAVGT
+1150 EVMATRTTLFQAVGD
-1165 SYQKIGSAA
+1165 SYQKIGGAA
-1174 PQIASA
+1174 PQISAA
-1180 INGTS
+1180 INGTN
-1185 LEQMTGWTNM
+1185 LEQMAAWKNM

-1210 AQTELWQTIGNSLTM
+1210 AQTELWSTIGNSLTM

-1238 AVDYDKLVES
+1238 AIDYDKLVES

-1254 LGVLAEGGEP
+1254 LGVLSEGGEP

-1322 TGGGGGGNSAEVVR
+1322 TGGGSDGGAETAR
-1336 AVKQLQNALTK
+1336 AITQLRNALLK
-1347 TGVKING
+1347 SGIKI
-1354 SSNLTR
+1354 SNLSELDS

>member
-1 MPKKNF
+1 MPRKDPLAN
-7 LSSAFDKF
+7 AFDKLN
-15 SDKQGGILEEISANT
+15 SKGGVLNEISANT

-35 TFEEG
+35 TFDEG

-46 IDRMVE
+46 IDRMVT

-57 VESTKSGSGGLQEA
+57 VDSTKTGKGGVQEA

-100 AEDLTSKFGALNA
+100 ADDLTSKFGALNA

-133 IGIPILMVAAVTAPV
+133 IGIPILMIAAVTAPV

-159 IKMATQSLE
+159 IKMATKDLKE
-168 KGELDKLLILHA
+168 GELDKLIILHA
-180 IGISIVR
+180 IGHSIVK

-209 VPLILGVVAMAE
+209 VPLILGIVAMAK
-221 YIDEHLG
+221 YINEHLD
-228 EDSLDKFKTFNESMV
+228 EKQLDNFRTFNESMV
-243 MLGLG
+243 ILGLG
-248 ILSIG
+248 ILAIG
-253 VSLALM
+253 LSLAFM
-259 AVLAKHVLLG
+259 ALAFKQVMMGVLVTILVLGALG
-269 LMVFALVAFSLGGI
+269 AV
-283 FMLWEKIFKI
+283 FMLWEKVFKI
-293 DEVKAEAYAKSLAF
+293 DQTKAEGYAKALAF
-307 LGLGIITI
+307 LGLGIIGI

-329 MKGLM
+329 MKGLL
-334 VAALVLIVI
+334 VASLVLVVL
-343 GGVFFLFQK
+343 GGIFWLFQK
-352 MGINKTIK
+352 MGISRTIK

-365 LILAGGAILSLSV
+365 LILAAGAILALSV
-378 ALAIANLIMP
+378 ALALSNLILP
-388 GFLDTL
+388 GFLETL
-394 GILMIIGAVG
+394 SILITVGAVG
-404 LTMYIIGNQI
+404 LTFYILGKQL
-414 GSIVKGALGLIIMGL
+414 GSIIKGGLAVIVMAL
-429 GLFALSVGIGFM
+429 GLFALSIGIGFM
-441 RLALPDPMEGIGM
+441 RLALPDPETAIGM
-454 LLFIGGLALVF
+454 LLFIGGLGLAF
-465 GVAGMAVANIALG
+465 GLIGMAAAQVALG
-478 GLAMIIAGVALIVL
+478 GLAMILVGVSLIVI
-492 GLGVMAMMA
+492 GLGVMALMA
-501 SLPTVEEGIGMLLL
+501 SLPTIEEGLGMLAL
-515 IGGLGLVF
+515 IGGLGIVF
-523 GVAGAAAAFIAL
+523 GVAGLAAAFIAL
-535 GSAAMMVAGVALII
+535 GAASMMVAGVALII

-625 GTISEKGNKAFNW
+625 GTISEKGSKAFNW

-778 LKFPTGFDKDGNPT
+778 LKFPTGFDKEGNPT

-812 IVTGLSSAFAEVGES
+812 LVAGLSSVFAEVGES
-827 SAAQGSSWFSSS
+827 KAAQGSSWFSSS
-839 AYEKGI
+839 SYEKGI
-845 DVVRQ
+845 DVVKK
-850 MGTPLFNLAKGVQ
+850 MGTPLFNLANGVQ
-863 SMAMLKFPTGFDKDG
+863 AMANLKFPTGYDKDG
-878 NATGYK
+878 NPTGFK
-884 SIGDV
+884 AIGNV
-889 DTLVAKLAKN
+889 DGLVKKLAKN
-899 TKALIIGLAGVFEE
+899 TKALIIGLAGVFED
-913 VGASGVGSGG
+913 VGKSGVGQDG
-923 GWFSSSNFEKGAEIA
+923 GWFSASNFEKGAEIA
-938 LQLADPYSSLADA
+938 LALSDPYASLADA
-951 VESVAKLTEGITDPV
+951 VESVTKITSGISNAGEV
-966 LLREKVTSL
+966 REKVT
-975 VETISVIGGFWVQ
+975 
-988 SFFDGV
+988 
-994 NAARNV
+994 
-1000 KEPYSIL
+1000 
-1007 AASTTDVTTIT
+1007 
-1018 TAISDA
+1018 
-1024 AEVKE
+1024 
-1029 KVSAMIEAIVGTND
+1029 AMIDAITGGDNVD
-1043 EGVDMNAKKLLV
+1043 IDMNAKKNLI
-1055 YAIGHTYEKL
+1055 ATIGATYEKL
-1065 GVAIPLIVNALTQFT
+1065 GTAIPLIVEAITKFT

-1093 ETPAEMYE
+1093 ETPPEMFE
-1101 AKNKMLKTLAMSYM
+1101 AKNKMLRTLATSYM
-1115 RMAVAIPMIV
+1115 RMAVAIPLIV
-1125 ASVNTVAAEPMNE
+1125 GSINTVEAEPMNE
-1138 FTKLYGGVTNDV
+1138 FTKLYGGITQDV
-1150 EILAAKSTLFEAVGT
+1150 EVMATRTTLFQAVGD
-1165 SYQKIGSAA
+1165 SYQKIGGAA
-1174 PQIASA
+1174 PQISAA
-1180 INGTS
+1180 INGTN
-1185 LEQMTGWTNM
+1185 LEQMTAWKNM

-1210 AQTELWQTIGNSLTM
+1210 AQTELWSTIGNSLTM

-1238 AVDYDKLVES
+1238 AIDYDKLVES

-1254 LGVLAEGGEP
+1254 LGVLSEGGEP

-1322 TGGGGGGNSAEVVR
+1322 TGGGSDGGAETAR
-1336 AVKQLQNALTK
+1336 AITQLRNALLK
-1347 TGVKING
+1347 SGIKI
-1354 SSNLTR
+1354 SNLSELDS

>member
-1 MPKKNF
+1 MPKKDF

-15 SDKQGGILEEISANT
+15 SDKQGGILNEISANT

-120 IGKSILMF
+120 VGKSILMF

-133 IGIPILMVAAVTAPV
+133 IGIPILMIAAVTAPV
-148 WVGGIYVIIQG
+148 WVGGIFVIIQG
-159 IKMATQSLE
+159 IKMATQGLE

-180 IGISIVR
+180 IGTAIVK

-195 VLIAPVAII
+195 VLIAPVALI
-204 GMLFT
+204 GMFFT
-209 VPLILGVVAMAE
+209 VPILLGVVAMAE

-228 EDSLDKFKTFNESMV
+228 EEALEKFENFNKAMV

-248 ILSIG
+248 ILAIG

-269 LMVFALVAFSLGGI
+269 LMVFAVVALGLGGI
-283 FMLWEKIFKI
+283 FMLWEKLYKI

-329 MKGLM
+329 MKGLF
-334 VAALVLIVI
+334 VAALVLVVI
-343 GGVFFLFQK
+343 GGVFWLFQK

-365 LILAGGAILSLSV
+365 LILAGGAILALSV

-394 GILMIIGAVG
+394 GILMVIGAVG
-404 LTMYIIGNQI
+404 LTMYLIGNQI
-414 GSIVKGALGLIIMGL
+414 GAIVKGALGLIIMGI

-465 GVAGMAVANIALG
+465 GVAGMAFANIALG
-478 GLAMIIAGVALIVL
+478 GVAMIIAGVALIVL

-515 IGGLGLVF
+515 IGGLALVF
-523 GVAGAAAAFIAL
+523 GVAGAAAVFIAL
-535 GSAAMMVAGVALII
+535 GAASMIVAGVALII
-549 IGAGVAIMSAA
+549 LGAGVAIMSAA

-594 LGSVAMTAAG
+594 LGSLAMTAAG

-616 LSLLDFSKL
+616 LSLIDFAKL

-670 IGIMAGAPTLILA
+670 LGIMAGAPTLILA

-778 LKFPTGFDKDGNPT
+778 LKFPTGFDKEGNPT

-827 SAAQGSSWFSSS
+827 KAAQGGSSWFSSS

-845 DVVRQ
+845 DVVQ
-850 MGTPLFNLAKGVQ
+850 KMGTPLYNLAKGVQ

-899 TKALIIGLAGVFEE
+899 TKALIIGLAGVFED
-913 VGASGVGSGG
+913 VGKSGVGQDG
-923 GWFSSSNFEKGAEIA
+923 GWFSASNFEKGAEIA
-938 LQLADPYSSLADA
+938 LALADPYSSLAGA
-951 VESVAKLTEGITDPV
+951 VESAAKLTEGITDPA

-975 VETISVIGGFWVQ
+975 VETISVIGGFWTE
-988 SFFDGV
+988 SFFNGV

-1018 TAISDA
+1018 TAISDG
-1024 AEVKE
+1024 AEVRE
-1029 KVSAMIEAIVGTND
+1029 KVSAMIDSIVGTND
-1043 EGVDMNAKKLLV
+1043 EGVDMNAKKLLI

-1065 GVAIPLIVNALTQFT
+1065 GVAIPLIVNAITQFT

-1093 ETPAEMYE
+1093 ETPAEMYD
-1101 AKNKMLKTLAMSYM
+1101 AKNKMLRTLAMSYM

-1125 ASVNTVAAEPMNE
+1125 ASVNTVSAEPMHE
-1138 FTKLYGGVTNDV
+1138 FTKLYGGVTNDIEV
-1150 EILAAKSTLFEAVGT
+1150 LAAKSTLFEAVGT
-1165 SYQKIGSAA
+1165 SYQKIGTAA

-1180 INGTS
+1180 VNGTS
-1185 LEQMTGWTNM
+1185 LEQMSAWTSM

-1210 AQTELWQTIGNSLTM
+1210 AQTELWSTIGNSLTM

-1238 AVDYDKLVES
+1238 AIDYNKLVES
-1248 RRMFEA
+1248 RKMFEA

-1275 EVAMQRLAD
+1275 EDAMQRLAD

-1298 AQGGLLSEIASL
+1298 AQGGMLEKIMAI
-1310 PGKLVGGVVNGV
+1310 PGRVAGGLVDGF
-1322 TGGGGGGNSAEVVR
+1322 TGGGSGGGNNSDDINRLIRV
-1336 AVKQLQNALTK
+1336 LTSK
-1347 TGVKING
+1347 GVKIN
-1354 SSNLTR
+1354 NLPDNLLG

>member
-1 MPKKNF
+1 MPKKNP
-7 LSSAFDKF
+7 LATAFDKF
-15 SDKQGGILEEISANT
+15 GSKDGVLGEIAENT
-30 LVVAE
+30 LLVAE
-35 TFEEG
+35 TFDEG

-57 VESTKSGSGGLQEA
+57 VEGTKSGSGGLQEA

-133 IGIPILMVAAVTAPV
+133 IGIPILMIAAVTAPV

-159 IKMATQSLE
+159 IKMATQGLKE
-168 KGELDKLLILHA
+168 GELDKLLILHA
-180 IGISIVR
+180 IGISIVK
-187 FGLMMAAM
+187 FGLLMAAM
-195 VLIAPVAII
+195 VLIAPVALI

-209 VPLILGVVAMAE
+209 VPLLLGVVAIAK
-221 YIDEHLG
+221 YIGEHFT
-228 EDSLDKFKTFNESMV
+228 EEALDKFMTFNKAMV

-253 VSLALM
+253 LSLALV
-259 AVLAKHVLLG
+259 AVLAKHIIMG
-269 LMVFALVAFSLGGI
+269 LFVFGMVAFGLGAI
-283 FMLWEKIFKI
+283 FMAWEKLFRI
-293 DEVKAEAYAKSLAF
+293 DETKAEAYAKSLAF
-307 LGLGIITI
+307 LGIGIITI

-329 MKGLM
+329 IKGLM
-334 VAALVLIVI
+334 VAALVLMVI

-352 MGINKTIK
+352 MGINKTIR
-360 KTSMG
+360 KTASG
-365 LILAGGAILSLSV
+365 LILAAGAILALSI
-378 ALAIANLIMP
+378 ALALSNLIMP
-388 GFLDTL
+388 GFLDTM
-394 GILMIIGAVG
+394 GILMIIGAVA
-404 LTMYIIGNQI
+404 LTMFIIGKQI
-414 GSIVKGALGLIIMGL
+414 GNIVQGALSLIIMGI

-441 RLALPDPMEGIGM
+441 RLAIPSVEVGIGM
-454 LLFIGGLALVF
+454 IALIGGIGLVF
-465 GVAGMAVANIALG
+465 GVIGMAFANVALG
-478 GLAMIIAGVALIVL
+478 GAAMIIAGVALIVL
-492 GLGVMAMMA
+492 GLGVMAMMH
-501 SLPTVEEGIGMLLL
+501 SLPTVEEGVGMLLL

-523 GVAGAAAAFIAL
+523 GVAGLAAAFIAL
-535 GSAAMMVAGVALII
+535 GAASMIVAGVALIV
-549 IGAGVAIMSAA
+549 IGAGVAIMAAA

-587 VVSPLIL
+587 LASPLIL

-604 VAVLAISVGIGA
+604 IAVLTISVGMAA
-616 LSLLDFSKL
+616 LAAIDFSKL

-647 KKTNFET
+647 KKSNFET
-654 AMDAIAD
+654 AMGAIAD
-661 GMALGPLAI
+661 GMSLGPLSI
-670 IGIMAGAPTLILA
+670 LGIMAGAPVMILA
-683 GAALTGIA
+683 GAALTSIA
-691 LGLRVFTAVIG
+691 LGLRVFTSAIG
-702 DVDLPKLSDNVKMIV
+702 DTDLPSLSDNVQMIV
-717 AGLADT
+717 SGLSET
-723 FADVGR
+723 FAEVGASMGGPFWFTSDVY
-729 KYPGGGGGILAALT
+729 KGIQAT
-743 GSGGDKSVVAQGIS
+743 R
-757 AVGGMGKALTGIAK
+757 GMGTSLTGIAK

-778 LKFPTGFDKDGNPT
+778 LRFPTGFDKEGNPT
-792 GFETID
+792 GYETID
-798 LTSAVPNLIANTKL
+798 LGTAVPNLVANTKL
-812 IVTGLSSAFAEVGES
+812 IITGLSSAFAEVGES
-827 SAAQGSSWFSSS
+827 KAAQGSSWFSSS
-839 AYEKGI
+839 SYEKGI
-845 DVVRQ
+845 EVVKQ

-951 VESVAKLTEGITDPV
+951 VESVATLTEGITDPV

-1007 AASTTDVTTIT
+1007 ASAVTDVTTIT
-1018 TAISDA
+1018 SAISDG
-1024 AEVKE
+1024 AEVRE
-1029 KVSAMIEAIVGTND
+1029 KVSAMIESIVGTND
-1043 EGVDMNAKKLLV
+1043 EGVDMGAKTTLI
-1055 YAIGHTYEKL
+1055 YAIGWTYGKL
-1065 GVAIPLIVNALTQFT
+1065 GVAIPLIVSAITQFT

-1125 ASVNTVAAEPMNE
+1125 ASVNSLAAEPMNE

-1150 EILAAKSTLFEAVGT
+1150 EILAAKSTLFEAVGS
-1165 SYQKIGSAA
+1165 SYQKIGAAA

-1185 LEQMTGWTNM
+1185 LEQMQGWTGM

-1210 AQTELWQTIGNSLTM
+1210 AQTELWSTIGNSLTM

-1238 AVDYDKLVES
+1238 AVDYNKLVES

-1264 ADILAA
+1264 SDILAA

-1275 EVAMQRLAD
+1275 EIAMQRLAD
-1284 ILMEFQTSVGDAQD
+1284 ILMEFQTSVGESQD
-1298 AQGGLLSEIASL
+1298 AQGGILSELASL
-1310 PGKLVGGVVNGV
+1310 PGKLVGGVADGIR
-1322 TGGGGGGNSAEVVR
+1322 GDGGGGNSSDDINR
-1336 AVKQLQNALTK
+1336 LIRILTSK
-1347 TGVKING
+1347 GVKINNLPDGLG
-1354 SSNLTR
+1354 S